1 MNLLK
6 KNKYSIRKYK
16 VGIFS
21 TLIGTVLLLSNPNGA
36 QALTTDHNV
45 QGGSNQALP
54 GNSQNTNAD
63 TNRDI
68 VNDSQ
73 NTPNAH
79 ATDNTSTNQALT
91 NHQNVDVANQVG
103 PAPIQPSA
111 SPAQNNNNSNA
122 NSTATEPAANTNN
135 NLASNNNT
143 LNVPNNTDNNDS
155 ARHLTLK
162 EIQEDVRHSSD
173 KPELVAIAEEAS
185 NRPKKRSRRA
195 APTDPNATPADPTAT
210 PADPTAGNGSAP
222 VAITAPYTP
231 TTDPNANNIGQNA
244 PNEVLSFDDNNIRPS
259 TNRSVPTVTVVD
271 NLPGYTLI
279 NGGKVGVFSHA
290 MVRTSMFDSGDAK
303 NYQAQGNVIALG
315 RIRGN
320 DTNDHG
326 DFNGIE
332 KTLTVNPNSE
342 LIFEFNT
349 MTTKNYQAQGNV
361 IALGRIRGNDTNDHG
376 DFNGIEKTLT
386 VNPNSELIFEFNTMT
401 TKNYQGMTN
410 LIIKNADNDTVIG
423 EKVVAYG
430 PIWRLLKV
438 PENVSHLKIQF
449 VPKNDAIT
457 DARGIYQLRDGY
469 KYYDFVDSIGLH
481 SGSHV
486 YVERRTMEPTATNNK
501 EFTVTTSL
509 KNNGNFGA
517 SFNTDDFVYKIQ
529 LPEGVEYVNNSLT
542 KDFPSGNSGVD
553 INDMNVTYDAANRII
568 TIKSTGGGTG
578 NSPARLMPDK
588 ILDLKYK
595 LRVNNVP
602 TPRTVTFNDTLTYKT
617 YSQDFINSPAESHTV
632 STNPYTIDII
642 MNKDA
647 LQAEVDRRIQQA
659 DYTFASLDIFNDL
672 KRRAQ
677 TILDENRNNVPLNK
691 RVSQADIDSLAN
703 QMQHTLIRSVDAE
716 NAVNRKVDDMEDLV
730 NQNDELTDEEKQ
742 AAIQVIEEHK
752 NEIIGNIGD
761 QTTDDGVTRIKD
773 QGIQTLSGDTATPVV
788 KPNAKQAIR
797 DKAAKQ
803 REIIN
808 HTPDATQDEI
818 QDALNQLTTD
828 ETDAIDN
835 VTNATTNADV
845 ETAKNNGINTIGAV
859 APQVTHKQAARDAIN
874 QATATKRQQ
883 INSNREAT
891 QEEKNAALNELT
903 QATNHA
909 LEQINQATTNDD
921 VDTAKGDGLNA
932 INPIAPVTVVKQA
945 ARDAVS
951 HDAQQHIAEI
961 NANPDATQEERQ
973 AAIEKV
979 NAAVAVAN
987 TNILNANTNADVEQ
1001 VKTNAIQGIQ
1011 AIEPATKVKTDAK
1024 NAIDQSA
1031 ETQHNAIF
1039 NNNDATLEEQQAA
1052 QQLLDQAVATA
1063 KQNINAADTNQEVAQ
1078 AKDQGTQNIVV
1089 IQPATQVKTDAR
1101 NAVNE
1106 KAREAITN
1114 INATPGA
1121 TREEKQEAINRV
1133 NTLKNRALNDIGVTS
1148 TTAMVNSIRD
1158 DAVNQIGA
1166 VQPHVTKKQTA
1177 TGVLTDLATA
1187 KKQEINQNTNATTEE
1202 KQVALNQV
1210 DQDLATAINNIN
1222 QADTN
1227 AEVDQ
1232 AQQLGT
1238 KAINAIQPNIVK
1250 KPAALAQ
1257 TNQHYSAK
1265 LVEINATPDA
1275 TDDEKNAAINTLN
1288 QDRQQAIESIKQ
1300 ANTNAEVDQA
1310 ATVAEN
1316 NIDAVQVDVVK
1327 KQAARDKITAE
1338 VAKRIE
1344 AVKQTPNATD
1354 EEKQAAV
1361 NQINQLK
1368 DQAFNQ
1374 INQNQTNDQVDAT
1387 TNQAINAIDN
1397 VEAEVVIK
1405 PKAIADIEKAVK
1417 EKQQQIDNSLD
1428 STDNEKEVAL
1438 QALAKEKE
1446 KALAAIDQAQTN
1458 SQVNQAAT
1466 NGVSAIK
1473 IIQPETKIK
1482 PAAREKINQKANE
1495 LRAQINQDKEAT
1507 AEERQAAL
1515 DKINDLVAKAM
1526 TNITNDRTNQQV
1538 NDSTNQAL
1546 DDIALVT
1553 PDHIVRAA
1561 ARDAVKQQYEAKK
1574 HEIEQAEHATD
1585 EEKQVALN
1593 QLANN
1598 EKRALQNIN
1607 QAIANN
1613 DVKRVESNGIATL
1626 KGVEPHIV
1634 VKPEAQEA
1642 IKASAD
1648 NQVESIKD
1656 TPHATTDELD
1666 EANQQINDTL
1676 KQGQQDIDNTTQ
1688 DAAVNDVRNQTIKAI
1703 EQIKPKVRRK
1713 RAALDN
1719 IDESNN
1725 NQLDAIR
1732 NTLDTTQDERNVAI
1746 AALNKIVNAIKNDIA
1761 QNKTN
1766 AEVDQT
1772 EADGNNNIKV
1782 ILPKV
1787 QVKPAARQSV
1797 SAKAEA
1803 QNALIDQSDLSTEE
1817 ERLAAKHLVE
1827 QALNQAIDQI
1837 NHADKTAQVNQ
1848 NSIDAQNI
1856 ISKIKPAT
1864 TVKATALQQ
1873 IQNIATNKINLIK
1886 ANNEATDEEQNAAI
1900 VQVEKE
1906 LIKAKQQIAGAV
1918 TNADVA
1924 YLLHDGKNEI
1934 REIEPVINKKATAR
1948 EQLTTLFNDK
1958 KQAIEA
1964 NVQATVEERNSI
1976 LAQLQN
1982 IYDTAIGQIDQDRSN
1997 AQVDKTATLNLQTIH
2012 DLDVH
2017 PIKKPDAEK
2026 TINDDLARVT
2036 HLVQNY
2042 RKVSDRNKA
2051 DALKAITALKLQ
2063 MDEELKTAR
2072 TNADVDAVLKRF
2084 NVALGDIEAVIT
2096 EKENSLLR
2104 IDNIAQQTYA
2114 KFKAIATPEQLAK
2127 VKALIDQYV
2136 ADGNRMV
2143 DEDATLNDIKK
2154 DTQLIIDEILAIKL
2168 PAEVIKAS
2176 PKVGQPA
2183 PKVCTPIKKE
2193 DKQEVRK
2200 VVKELPNTGSEE
2212 MDLPLKELAL
2222 ITGAALLARRRSK
2235 KEKES

>member
-54 GNSQNTNAD
+54 GNSPNTNAD

-68 VNDSQ
+68 VNGSQ

-91 NHQNVDVANQVG
+91 NHQNVGVANQVA
-103 PAPIQPSA
+103 PAPIQPSTSSA
-111 SPAQNNNNSNA
+111 SNNNHSDA

-195 APTDPNATPADPTAT
+195 APADPNAT

-222 VAITAPYTP
+222 VAITAPFTP

-244 PNEVLSFDDNNIRPS
+244 PNEVLTFDDNNIRPS

-315 RIRGN
+315 RIKGN

-326 DFNGIE
+326 G
-332 KTLTVNPNSE
+332 
-342 LIFEFNT
+342 
-349 MTTKNYQAQGNV
+349 
-361 IALGRIRGNDTNDHG
+361 
-376 DFNGIEKTLT
+376 FNGIEKTLT

-602 TPRTVTFNDTLTYKT
+602 TPRTVTFNDILTYKT
-617 YSQDFINSPAESHTV
+617 YTQDFINSPAESHTV

-642 MNKDA
+642 MNKDV

-659 DYTFASLDIFNDL
+659 DYTFASLDIFNEL

-691 RVSQADIDSLAN
+691 RVSQADIDSLVN

-788 KPNAKQAIR
+788 KTNAKQAIR

-808 HTPDATQDEI
+808 NTPDATQDEI

-979 NAAVAVAN
+979 NAAVAAAN

-1101 NAVNE
+1101 NAVND

-1187 KKQEINQNTNATTEE
+1187 KKQEINQNTNATDEE

-1250 KPAALAQ
+1250 KPTALAQ
-1257 TNQHYSAK
+1257 INQHYNAK
-1265 LVEINATPDA
+1265 LAEINATPDA

-1397 VEAEVVIK
+1397 VEAKVVIK

-1438 QALAKEKE
+1438 LALAKEKE

-1473 IIQPETKIK
+1473 IIQPETKVK

-1553 PDHIVRAA
+1553 PDHIVRAT

-1598 EKRALQNIN
+1598 EKRALQNID

-1746 AALNKIVNAIKNDIA
+1746 VALNKIVNAIKNDIA

-1906 LIKAKQQIAGAV
+1906 LIKAKQQIASAV

-1958 KQAIEA
+1958 KLAIEA

-1997 AQVDKTATLNLQTIH
+1997 AQVDKTASLNLQTIH

-2136 ADGNRMV
+2136 ADGIRMI
-2143 DEDATLNDIKK
+2143 DEDATLNDIKQH
-2154 DTQLIIDEILAIKL
+2154 TQFIVDEILAIKL
-2168 PAEVIKAS
+2168 PAEATKVL

-2183 PKVCTPIKKE
+2183 PKLCTSIKKV

-2222 ITGAALLARRRSK
+2222 ITGAALLARRRNK
-2235 KEKES
+2235 NEKES

>member
-36 QALTTDHNV
+36 QALTTDNNV
-45 QGGSNQALP
+45 QSDTNQATP
-54 GNSQNTNAD
+54 VNSQDKDVAN
-63 TNRDI
+63 NRGLA
-68 VNDSQ
+68 NSAQ
-73 NTPNAH
+73 NTPNQS
-79 ATDNTSTNQALT
+79 ATTNQSTNQALV
-91 NHQNVDVANQVG
+91 NHNNGSIVNQATPTSV
-103 PAPIQPSA
+103 QSSTPS
-111 SPAQNNNNSNA
+111 AQNNNHTDGNTTATETVSNA
-122 NSTATEPAANTNN
+122 NNN
-135 NLASNNNT
+135 DAVSNNTT
-143 LNVPNNTDNNDS
+143 LNVPNKTNENGS
-155 ARHLTLK
+155 GGHLTLK

-173 KPELVAIAEEAS
+173 KPELVAIAEPAS

-195 APTDPNATPADPTAT
+195 APADPNATPADPGA
-210 PADPTAGNGSAP
+210 AAAGNGGAP

-231 TTDPNANNIGQNA
+231 TTDPNANNAGQNA
-244 PNEVLSFDDNNIRPS
+244 PNEVLSFDDNSIRPS
-259 TNRSVPTVTVVD
+259 TNRSVPSVTVVD
-271 NLPGYTLI
+271 NLPGFTLI
-279 NGGKVGVFSHA
+279 NGGKVGVLSHA
-290 MVRTSMFDSGDAK
+290 MVRTSMFEAGS
-303 NYQAQGNVIALG
+303 NRTYQAQGNVLALG
-315 RIRGN
+315 RISGTDASN
-320 DTNDHG
+320 HG

-332 KTLTVNPNSE
+332 KSLTVNPNSE

-349 MTTKNYQAQGNV
+349 MTTKNGQGATNV
-361 IALGRIRGNDTNDHG
+361 
-376 DFNGIEKTLT
+376 
-386 VNPNSELIFEFNTMT
+386 
-401 TKNYQGMTN
+401 
-410 LIIKNADNDTVIG
+410 IIKNADTNDTIA
-423 EKVVAYG
+423 EKTVEGG
-430 PIWRLLKV
+430 PTLRLFKV
-438 PENVSHLKIQF
+438 PDNVRNLKIQF

-457 DARGIYQLRDGY
+457 DARGIYQLKDGY
-469 KYYDFVDSIGLH
+469 KYYSFVDSIGLH

-486 YVERRTMEPTATNNK
+486 YVERRTMDPTATNNK

-509 KNNGNFGA
+509 KNNGNSGA
-517 SFNTDDFVYKIQ
+517 SLDTNDFVYQVQ

-542 KDFPSGNSGVD
+542 KDFPSNNSGVD
-553 INDMNVTYDAANRII
+553 VNDMNVTYDAANRVI
-568 TIKSTGGGTG
+568 TIKSTGGGTA

-588 ILDLKYK
+588 ILDLRYK

-602 TPRTVTFNDTLTYKT
+602 TPRRVTFNETLTYKT
-617 YSQDFINSPAESHTV
+617 YTQDFINSPAESHTV

-672 KRRAQ
+672 KKRAQ
-677 TILDENRNNVPLNK
+677 TILAENRNNVPLNK
-691 RVSQADIDSLAN
+691 RVSQADIDTLTN

-716 NAVNRKVDDMEDLV
+716 NAVNQKADQMEDLV

-752 NEIIGNIGD
+752 GNIIGDIGD

-788 KPNAKQAIR
+788 KPNAKKAIR
-797 DKAAKQ
+797 DKATKQ

-808 HTPDATQDEI
+808 ATPDATEDEI
-818 QDALNQLTTD
+818 QDAINQLATD

-859 APQVTHKQAARDAIN
+859 VPQVTHKKAARDAIN

-909 LEQINQATTNDD
+909 LEQINQATTNAD
-921 VDTAKGDGLNA
+921 VDNAKGDGLNA

-973 AAIEKV
+973 AAIDKV
-979 NAAVAVAN
+979 NAAVTAAN
-987 TNILNANTNADVEQ
+987 TNILNANTNAEVEQ

-1011 AIEPATKVKTDAK
+1011 AITPATKVKTDAK
-1024 NAIDQSA
+1024 NAIDKSA
-1031 ETQHNAIF
+1031 ETQHNTIF

-1101 NAVNE
+1101 NVVND

-1133 NTLKNRALNDIGVTS
+1133 NTLKYRALTDIGVTS

-1177 TGVLTDLATA
+1177 TGVLNDLATA

-1210 DQDLATAINNIN
+1210 DQELATAINNIN
-1222 QADTN
+1222 
-1227 AEVDQ
+1227 
-1232 AQQLGT
+1232 
-1238 KAINAIQPNIVK
+1238 
-1250 KPAALAQ
+1250 
-1257 TNQHYSAK
+1257 
-1265 LVEINATPDA
+1265 
-1275 TDDEKNAAINTLN
+1275 
-1288 QDRQQAIESIKQ
+1288 Q

-1387 TNQAINAIDN
+1387 TNQAVNAIDN

-1428 STDNEKEVAL
+1428 STDNEKEVAS

-1473 IIQPETKIK
+1473 IIQPETKVK

-1495 LRAQINQDKEAT
+1495 LRAKINQDKEAT
-1507 AEERQAAL
+1507 AEERQVAL
-1515 DKINDLVAKAM
+1515 DKINEFVNQAM
-1526 TNITNDRTNQQV
+1526 TDITNNRTNQQV
-1538 NDSTNQAL
+1538 DDTTSQAL
-1546 DDIALVT
+1546 DSIALVT

-1574 HEIEQAEHATD
+1574 REIEQAEHATD

-1598 EKRALQNIN
+1598 EKRALQNID

-1613 DVKRVESNGIATL
+1613 DVKRVETNGIATL
-1626 KGVEPHIV
+1626 KGVQPHIV
-1634 VKPEAQEA
+1634 IKPEAQQA
-1642 IKASAD
+1642 IKASAE

-1656 TPHATTDELD
+1656 TPHATVDELD
-1666 EANQQINDTL
+1666 EANQLISDTL
-1676 KQGQQDIDNTTQ
+1676 KQAQQEIENTNQ
-1688 DAAVNDVRNQTIKAI
+1688 DAAVTDVRNQTIKAI

-1713 RAALDN
+1713 RAALDS
-1719 IDESNN
+1719 IEENN
-1725 NQLDAIR
+1725 KNQLDAIR
-1732 NTLDTTQDERNVAI
+1732 NTLDTTQDERDVAI
-1746 AALNKIVNAIKNDIA
+1746 DTLNKIVNTIKNDIA

-1766 AEVDQT
+1766 AEVDRT
-1772 EADGNNNIKV
+1772 ETDGNDNIKV

-1797 SAKAEA
+1797 GVKAEA

-1848 NSIDAQNI
+1848 DSIDAQNI

-1886 ANNEATDEEQNAAI
+1886 ANNEATDEEQNIAI
-1900 VQVEKE
+1900 AQVEKE
-1906 LIKAKQQIAGAV
+1906 LIKAKQQIASAV

-1924 YLLHDGKNEI
+1924 YL
-1934 REIEPVINKKATAR
+1934 
-1948 EQLTTLFNDK
+1948 
-1958 KQAIEA
+1958 
-1964 NVQATVEERNSI
+1964 
-1976 LAQLQN
+1976 
-1982 IYDTAIGQIDQDRSN
+1982 
-1997 AQVDKTATLNLQTIH
+1997 
-2012 DLDVH
+2012 
-2017 PIKKPDAEK
+2017 
-2026 TINDDLARVT
+2026 
-2036 HLVQNY
+2036 
-2042 RKVSDRNKA
+2042 
-2051 DALKAITALKLQ
+2051 
-2063 MDEELKTAR
+2063 
-2072 TNADVDAVLKRF
+2072 
-2084 NVALGDIEAVIT
+2084 
-2096 EKENSLLR
+2096 
-2104 IDNIAQQTYA
+2104 
-2114 KFKAIATPEQLAK
+2114 
-2127 VKALIDQYV
+2127 
-2136 ADGNRMV
+2136 
-2143 DEDATLNDIKK
+2143 
-2154 DTQLIIDEILAIKL
+2154 
-2168 PAEVIKAS
+2168 
-2176 PKVGQPA
+2176 
-2183 PKVCTPIKKE
+2183 
-2193 DKQEVRK
+2193 
-2200 VVKELPNTGSEE
+2200 
-2212 MDLPLKELAL
+2212 
-2222 ITGAALLARRRSK
+2222 
-2235 KEKES
+2235 

>member
-79 ATDNTSTNQALT
+79 ATVNTSTNQALA
-91 NHQNVDVANQVG
+91 NHQNVDVASQVA

-122 NSTATEPAANTNN
+122 NSTATEPASNTNN
-135 NLASNNNT
+135 HLASNNTT
-143 LNVPNNTDNNDS
+143 LNVPNNTNDNDS
-155 ARHLTLK
+155 GRHLTLK

-195 APTDPNATPADPTAT
+195 APADPNATPADPA
-210 PADPTAGNGSAP
+210 AGNGGAP

-231 TTDPNANNIGQNA
+231 TTDPNGNNAGQNA
-244 PNEVLSFDDNNIRPS
+244 PNEVLSFDDNGIRPS
-259 TNRSVPTVTVVD
+259 TNRSVPTVNVVN
-271 NLPGYTLI
+271 NLPGFTLV

-290 MVRTSMFDSGDAK
+290 MVRTSMFDSGDNK

-315 RIRGN
+315 RIHGT
-320 DTNDHG
+320 DANDHG

-349 MTTKNYQAQGNV
+349 MTTKNGQGATNV
-361 IALGRIRGNDTNDHG
+361 
-376 DFNGIEKTLT
+376 
-386 VNPNSELIFEFNTMT
+386 
-401 TKNYQGMTN
+401 
-410 LIIKNADNDTVIG
+410 IIKNADTNDTIA
-423 EKVVAYG
+423 EKTVEGG
-430 PIWRLLKV
+430 PTLRLFKV
-438 PENVSHLKIQF
+438 PDNVRNLKIQF

-457 DARGIYQLRDGY
+457 DARGIYQLKDGY
-469 KYYDFVDSIGLH
+469 KYYSFVDSIGLH

-486 YVERRTMEPTATNNK
+486 YVERRIMDPTATNNK

-509 KNNGNFGA
+509 KNNGNSGA
-517 SFNTDDFVYKIQ
+517 SLDTNDFVYQVQ

-542 KDFPSGNSGVD
+542 KDFPSNNSGVD
-553 INDMNVTYDAANRII
+553 VNDMNVTYDAANRVI
-568 TIKSTGGGTG
+568 TIKSTGGGTA

-588 ILDLKYK
+588 ILDLRYK

-602 TPRTVTFNDTLTYKT
+602 TPRTVTFNETLTYKT
-617 YSQDFINSPAESHTV
+617 YTQDFINSPAESHTV

-716 NAVNRKVDDMEDLV
+716 NAVNKKVDQMEDLV

-761 QTTDDGVTRIKD
+761 QATDDGVTRIKD

-808 HTPDATQDEI
+808 NTPDATQDEI

-835 VTNATTNADV
+835 VTNATTNADF

-979 NAAVAVAN
+979 NAAVAAAN

-1101 NAVNE
+1101 NAVND

-1187 KKQEINQNTNATTEE
+1187 KKQEINQNTNATDEE

-1250 KPAALAQ
+1250 KPTALAQ
-1257 TNQHYSAK
+1257 INQHYNAK
-1265 LVEINATPDA
+1265 LAEINATPDA

-1397 VEAEVVIK
+1397 VEAKVVIK

-1438 QALAKEKE
+1438 LALAKEKE

-1473 IIQPETKIK
+1473 IIQPETKVK

-1553 PDHIVRAA
+1553 PDHIVRAT

-1598 EKRALQNIN
+1598 EKRALQNID

-1906 LIKAKQQIAGAV
+1906 LIKAKQQIASAV

-1958 KQAIEA
+1958 KLAIEA

-1997 AQVDKTATLNLQTIH
+1997 AQVDKTASLNLQTIH

-2136 ADGNRMV
+2136 ADGIRMI
-2143 DEDATLNDIKK
+2143 DEDATLNDIKQH
-2154 DTQLIIDEILAIKL
+2154 TQFIVDEILAIKL
-2168 PAEVIKAS
+2168 PAEATKVL

-2183 PKVCTPIKKE
+2183 PKLCTSIKKV

-2222 ITGAALLARRRSK
+2222 ITGAALLARRRNK
-2235 KEKES
+2235 NEKES

>member
-36 QALTTDHNV
+36 QALTTDNNV
-45 QGGSNQALP
+45 QSDTNQATP
-54 GNSQNTNAD
+54 VNSQDKDVAN
-63 TNRDI
+63 NRGLA
-68 VNDSQ
+68 NSAQ
-73 NTPNAH
+73 NTPNQS
-79 ATDNTSTNQALT
+79 ATTNQATNQALV
-91 NHQNVDVANQVG
+91 NHNNGSIVNQATPTSV
-103 PAPIQPSA
+103 QSSTPS
-111 SPAQNNNNSNA
+111 AQNNNHTDGNTTATETVSNA
-122 NSTATEPAANTNN
+122 NNN
-135 NLASNNNT
+135 DVASNNTT
-143 LNVPNNTDNNDS
+143 LNVPNKTNENGS
-155 ARHLTLK
+155 GGHLTLK

-173 KPELVAIAEEAS
+173 KPELVAIAEPAS

-195 APTDPNATPADPTAT
+195 APADPNATPADPGA
-210 PADPTAGNGSAP
+210 AAAGNGGAP

-231 TTDPNANNIGQNA
+231 TTDPNANNAGQNA
-244 PNEVLSFDDNNIRPS
+244 PNEVLSFDDNSIRPS
-259 TNRSVPTVTVVD
+259 TNRSVPSVTVVD
-271 NLPGYTLI
+271 NLPGFTLI
-279 NGGKVGVFSHA
+279 NGGKVGVLSHA
-290 MVRTSMFDSGDAK
+290 MVRTSMFEAGS
-303 NYQAQGNVIALG
+303 NRTYQAQGNVLALG
-315 RIRGN
+315 RISGTDASN
-320 DTNDHG
+320 HG

-332 KTLTVNPNSE
+332 KSLTVNPNSE

-349 MTTKNYQAQGNV
+349 MPTKNGQGATNV
-361 IALGRIRGNDTNDHG
+361 
-376 DFNGIEKTLT
+376 
-386 VNPNSELIFEFNTMT
+386 
-401 TKNYQGMTN
+401 
-410 LIIKNADNDTVIG
+410 IIKNADTNDTIA
-423 EKVVAYG
+423 EKTVEGG
-430 PIWRLLKV
+430 PTLRLFKV
-438 PENVSHLKIQF
+438 PDNVRNLKIQF

-457 DARGIYQLRDGY
+457 DARGIYQLKDGY
-469 KYYDFVDSIGLH
+469 KYYSFVDSIGLH

-509 KNNGNFGA
+509 KNNGNSGA
-517 SFNTDDFVYKIQ
+517 SLDTDEFVYKIQ

-542 KDFPSGNSGVD
+542 KDFPSNNSGVD
-553 INDMNVTYDAANRII
+553 VNDMNVTYDAANRVI
-568 TIKSTGGGTG
+568 TIKSTGGGTT

-617 YSQDFINSPAESHTV
+617 YTQDFINSAAESHTV

-672 KRRAQ
+672 KKRAQ
-677 TILDENRNNVPLNK
+677 TILAENRNNVPLNK
-691 RVSQADIDSLAN
+691 RVSQADIDTLTN

-716 NAVNRKVDDMEDLV
+716 NAVNQKADQMEDLV

-752 NEIIGNIGD
+752 GNIIGDIGD

-788 KPNAKQAIR
+788 KPNAKKAIR
-797 DKAAKQ
+797 DKATKQ

-808 HTPDATQDEI
+808 ATPDATEDEI
-818 QDALNQLTTD
+818 QDAINQLATD

-845 ETAKNNGINTIGAV
+845 ETAKNNGINTIGSV
-859 APQVTHKQAARDAIN
+859 VPQVTHKQAARDAIN

-903 QATNHA
+903 QAT
-909 LEQINQATTNDD
+909 TNAD
-921 VDTAKGDGLNA
+921 VDNAKGDGLNA

-973 AAIEKV
+973 AAIDKV
-979 NAAVAVAN
+979 NAAVTAAN
-987 TNILNANTNADVEQ
+987 TNILNANTNAEVEQ

-1011 AIEPATKVKTDAK
+1011 AITPATKVKTDAK
-1024 NAIDQSA
+1024 NAIDKSA
-1031 ETQHNAIF
+1031 ETQHNTIF

-1101 NAVNE
+1101 NVVND

-1133 NTLKNRALNDIGVTS
+1133 NTLKNRALTDIGVTS

-1177 TGVLTDLATA
+1177 TGVLNDLATA

-1210 DQDLATAINNIN
+1210 DQELATAINNIN

-1257 TNQHYSAK
+1257 INQHYNAK
-1265 LVEINATPDA
+1265 LAEINATPDA
-1275 TDDEKNAAINTLN
+1275 TNDEKNAAINTLN

-1374 INQNQTNDQVDAT
+1374 INQNQTNDQVDTT
-1387 TNQAINAIDN
+1387 TNQALNAIDN

-1428 STDNEKEVAL
+1428 STDNEKEVAS

-1473 IIQPETKIK
+1473 IIQPETKVK

-1495 LRAQINQDKEAT
+1495 LRAKINQDKEAT
-1507 AEERQAAL
+1507 AEERQVAL
-1515 DKINDLVAKAM
+1515 DKINEFVNQAM
-1526 TNITNDRTNQQV
+1526 TDITNNRTNQQV
-1538 NDSTNQAL
+1538 DDTTSQAL
-1546 DDIALVT
+1546 DSIALVA
-1553 PDHIVRAA
+1553 PEHIVRAA

-1574 HEIEQAEHATD
+1574 QEIEQAEHATD

-1598 EKRALQNIN
+1598 KKLALQNIN
-1607 QAIANN
+1607 QAVTNN
-1613 DVKRVESNGIATL
+1613 DVKRVETNGIATL
-1626 KGVEPHIV
+1626 KGVQPHIV
-1634 VKPEAQEA
+1634 IKPEAQQA
-1642 IKASAD
+1642 IKASAE

-1656 TPHATTDELD
+1656 TPHATVDELD
-1666 EANQQINDTL
+1666 EANQLISDTL
-1676 KQGQQDIDNTTQ
+1676 KQAQQEIENTNQ
-1688 DAAVNDVRNQTIKAI
+1688 DAAVTDVRNQTIKAI

-1713 RAALDN
+1713 RAALDS
-1719 IDESNN
+1719 IEENN
-1725 NQLDAIR
+1725 KNQLDAIR
-1732 NTLDTTQDERNVAI
+1732 NTLDTTQDERDVAI
-1746 AALNKIVNAIKNDIA
+1746 DTLNKIVNTIKNDIA

-1766 AEVDQT
+1766 AEVDRT
-1772 EADGNNNIKV
+1772 ETDGNDNIKV

-1797 SAKAEA
+1797 GVKAEA

-1848 NSIDAQNI
+1848 DSIDAQNI

-1886 ANNEATDEEQNAAI
+1886 ANNEATDEEQNIAI
-1900 VQVEKE
+1900 AQVEKE
-1906 LIKAKQQIAGAV
+1906 LIKAKQQIASAV

-1924 YLLHDGKNEI
+1924 YLLHDEKNEI
-1934 REIEPVINKKATAR
+1934 REIEPDISRKASAR

-1964 NVQATVEERNSI
+1964 NIQATVEERNSI

-1997 AQVDKTATLNLQTIH
+1997 AQVDKTASLNLQTIH

-2036 HLVQNY
+2036 ALVQNY

-2084 NVALGDIEAVIT
+2084 NVALSDIEAVIT

-2127 VKALIDQYV
+2127 VKVLIDQYV
-2136 ADGNRMV
+2136 ADGNRMI
-2143 DEDATLNDIKK
+2143 DEDATLNDIKQH
-2154 DTQLIIDEILAIKL
+2154 TQFIVDEILAIKL
-2168 PAEVIKAS
+2168 PAEAMKVS
-2176 PKVGQPA
+2176 PKVIQPA

-2193 DKQEVRK
+2193 ETHESRK
-2200 VVKELPNTGSEE
+2200 VEKELPNTGSEE
-2212 MDLPLKELAL
+2212 MDLPLKEFAL
-2222 ITGAALLARRRSK
+2222 ITGAALLARRRTK
-2235 KEKES
+2235 NEKES

>member
-36 QALTTDHNV
+36 QALTTDNNV
-45 QGGSNQALP
+45 QSDTNQATP
-54 GNSQNTNAD
+54 VNSQD
-63 TNRDI
+63 TNVANNRGLA
-68 VNDSQ
+68 NSAQ
-73 NTPNAH
+73 NTPNQS
-79 ATDNTSTNQALT
+79 ATTNQSTNQALV
-91 NHQNVDVANQVG
+91 NHNNGSIANQAT

-111 SPAQNNNNSNA
+111 SPTQNNNHSDA
-122 NSTATEPAANTNN
+122 NSTATETVSNANN
-135 NLASNNNT
+135 NDVVSNNTT
-143 LNVPNNTDNNDS
+143 LNVPNRTNENGS
-155 ARHLTLK
+155 GGHLTLE

-173 KPELVAIAEEAS
+173 KPELVAIAEQAS

-195 APTDPNATPADPTAT
+195 APADPNATPADPAAAAANGTV
-210 PADPTAGNGSAP
+210 PAGN
-222 VAITAPYTP
+222 TAPYTP
-231 TTDPNANNIGQNA
+231 TTDPNANNAGQNA
-244 PNEVLSFDDNNIRPS
+244 PNEVLSFDDNGIRPS
-259 TNRSVPTVTVVD
+259 TNRSVPTVNVVN
-271 NLPGYTLI
+271 NLPGFTLI

-290 MVRTSMFDSGDAK
+290 MVRTSMFDSGDNK

-315 RIRGN
+315 RIHGT

-349 MTTKNYQAQGNV
+349 MSTKNGQGATNV
-361 IALGRIRGNDTNDHG
+361 
-376 DFNGIEKTLT
+376 
-386 VNPNSELIFEFNTMT
+386 
-401 TKNYQGMTN
+401 
-410 LIIKNADNDTVIG
+410 IIKNADTNDTIA
-423 EKVVAYG
+423 EKTVEGG
-430 PIWRLLKV
+430 PTLRLFKV
-438 PENVSHLKIQF
+438 PDNVRNLKIQF

-457 DARGIYQLRDGY
+457 DARGIYQLKDGY
-469 KYYDFVDSIGLH
+469 KYYSFVDSIGLH

-486 YVERRTMEPTATNNK
+486 YVERRTMDPTATNNK

-509 KNNGNFGA
+509 KNNGNSGA
-517 SFNTDDFVYKIQ
+517 SLDTNDFVYQVQ

-542 KDFPSGNSGVD
+542 KDFPSNNSGVD
-553 INDMNVTYDAANRII
+553 VNDMNVTYDAANRVI
-568 TIKSTGGGTG
+568 TIKSTGGGTA

-588 ILDLKYK
+588 ILDLRYK

-602 TPRTVTFNDTLTYKT
+602 TPRTVTFNETLTYKT
-617 YSQDFINSPAESHTV
+617 YTQDFINSAAESHTV

-659 DYTFASLDIFNDL
+659 DYTFASLDIFNGL

-691 RVSQADIDSLAN
+691 RVSQADIDSLTN

-716 NAVNRKVDDMEDLV
+716 NAVNKKVDQMEDLV

-788 KPNAKQAIR
+788 KPNAKKAIR
-797 DKAAKQ
+797 DKATKQ
-803 REIIN
+803 RAIIN
-808 HTPDATQDEI
+808 ATPDATEDEI
-818 QDALNQLTTD
+818 QDALNQLATD

-835 VTNATTNADV
+835 VTNATTNTDV

-859 APQVTHKQAARDAIN
+859 VPQVTHKKAARDAIN

-909 LEQINQATTNDD
+909 LEQINQATTNAD
-921 VDTAKGDGLNA
+921 VDNAKGDGLNA

-973 AAIEKV
+973 AAIDKV
-979 NAAVAVAN
+979 NAAVTAAN

-1011 AIEPATKVKTDAK
+1011 AITPATKVKTDAK
-1024 NAIDQSA
+1024 NAIDKSA
-1031 ETQHNAIF
+1031 ETQHNTIF

-1101 NAVNE
+1101 NAVND

-1133 NTLKNRALNDIGVTS
+1133 NTLKNRALTDIGVTS

-1210 DQDLATAINNIN
+1210 DQELATAINNIN

-1257 TNQHYSAK
+1257 INQHYNTK
-1265 LVEINATPDA
+1265 LAEINATPDA
-1275 TDDEKNAAINTLN
+1275 TNDEENAAINTLN

-1387 TNQAINAIDN
+1387 TNQAVNAIDN

-1428 STDNEKEVAL
+1428 STDNEKEVAS
-1438 QALAKEKE
+1438 QALTKEKE

-1473 IIQPETKIK
+1473 IIQPETKVK

-1495 LRAQINQDKEAT
+1495 LHAKINQDKEAT
-1507 AEERQAAL
+1507 AEERQVAL
-1515 DKINDLVAKAM
+1515 DKINEFVNQAM
-1526 TNITNDRTNQQV
+1526 TDITNNRTNQQV
-1538 NDSTNQAL
+1538 DDTTSQAL
-1546 DDIALVT
+1546 DSIALVT
-1553 PDHIVRAA
+1553 PEHIVRAG

-1574 HEIEQAEHATD
+1574 QEIEQAEHATD

-1598 EKRALQNIN
+1598 EKLALQNIN
-1607 QAIANN
+1607 QAVTNN
-1613 DVKRVESNGIATL
+1613 DVKRVETNGIATL
-1626 KGVEPHIV
+1626 KGVQPHIV
-1634 VKPEAQEA
+1634 IKPEAQQA
-1642 IKASAD
+1642 IKASAE
-1648 NQVESIKD
+1648 NQVELIKD
-1656 TPHATTDELD
+1656 TPHATVDELD
-1666 EANQQINDTL
+1666 EANQLISDTL
-1676 KQGQQDIDNTTQ
+1676 KKAQQDIDNTTQ

-1746 AALNKIVNAIKNDIA
+1746 DTLNKIVNAIKNDIA

-1837 NHADKTAQVNQ
+1837 NHADKTVQVNQ

-1900 VQVEKE
+1900 AQVEKE
-1906 LIKAKQQIAGAV
+1906 LIKAKQQIASAV

-1934 REIEPVINKKATAR
+1934 REIEPVINRKASAR
-1948 EQLTTLFNDK
+1948 EQLTTLLNDK

-1964 NVQATVEERNSI
+1964 NIQATVEERNSI

-1997 AQVDKTATLNLQTIH
+1997 AQVDKTASLNLQTIH

-2114 KFKAIATPEQLAK
+2114 KFKAIATAEQLAK

-2136 ADGNRMV
+2136 TDGNRMI
-2143 DEDATLNDIKK
+2143 DEDATLNDIKQH
-2154 DTQLIIDEILAIKL
+2154 TQFIVDEILAIKL
-2168 PAEVIKAS
+2168 PAEATKVS
-2176 PKVGQPA
+2176 PKVIQSA

-2193 DKQEVRK
+2193 ETHESRK
-2200 VVKELPNTGSEE
+2200 VEKELPNTGSEG
-2212 MDLPLKELAL
+2212 MDLPLKEFAL
-2222 ITGAALLARRRSK
+2222 ITGAALLARRRTK
-2235 KEKES
+2235 NEKES

>member
-349 MTTKNYQAQGNV
+349 MTTKNYQ
-361 IALGRIRGNDTNDHG
+361 
-376 DFNGIEKTLT
+376 
-386 VNPNSELIFEFNTMT
+386 
-401 TKNYQGMTN
+401 GMTN
-410 LIIKNADNDTVIG
+410 LIIKNADNYTVIG

-542 KDFPSGNSGVD
+542 KNFPSGNSGVD

-773 QGIQTLSGDTATPVV
+773 QGIQTLSGDTATSVV

-1327 KQAARDKITAE
+1327 KQAAR
-1338 VAKRIE
+1338 
-1344 AVKQTPNATD
+1344 
-1354 EEKQAAV
+1354 
-1361 NQINQLK
+1361 
-1368 DQAFNQ
+1368 
-1374 INQNQTNDQVDAT
+1374 
-1387 TNQAINAIDN
+1387 
-1397 VEAEVVIK
+1397 
-1405 PKAIADIEKAVK
+1405 
-1417 EKQQQIDNSLD
+1417 
-1428 STDNEKEVAL
+1428 
-1438 QALAKEKE
+1438 
-1446 KALAAIDQAQTN
+1446 
-1458 SQVNQAAT
+1458 
-1466 NGVSAIK
+1466 
-1473 IIQPETKIK
+1473 
-1482 PAAREKINQKANE
+1482 EKINQKANE

-1797 SAKAEA
+1797 STKAEA

-2154 DTQLIIDEILAIKL
+2154 HTQFIIDEILAIKL

>member
-36 QALTTDHNV
+36 QALTTDNNV
-45 QGGSNQALP
+45 QSDTNQATP
-54 GNSQNTNAD
+54 VNSQDKDVAN
-63 TNRDI
+63 NRGLA
-68 VNDSQ
+68 NSAQ
-73 NTPNAH
+73 NTPNQS
-79 ATDNTSTNQALT
+79 ATTNQATNQALV
-91 NHQNVDVANQVG
+91 NHNNGSIVNQATPTSV
-103 PAPIQPSA
+103 QSSTPS
-111 SPAQNNNNSNA
+111 AQNNNHTDGNTTATETVSNA
-122 NSTATEPAANTNN
+122 NNN
-135 NLASNNNT
+135 DAVSNNTT
-143 LNVPNNTDNNDS
+143 LNVPNKTNENGS
-155 ARHLTLK
+155 GGHLTLK

-173 KPELVAIAEEAS
+173 KPELVAIAEPAS

-195 APTDPNATPADPTAT
+195 APADPNATPADPA
-210 PADPTAGNGSAP
+210 AAAAGNGGAP

-231 TTDPNANNIGQNA
+231 TTDPNANNAGQNA
-244 PNEVLSFDDNNIRPS
+244 PNEVLSFDDNGIRPS
-259 TNRSVPTVTVVD
+259 TNRSVPSVTVVD
-271 NLPGYTLI
+271 NLPGFTLI

-290 MVRTSMFDSGDAK
+290 MVRTSMFDSADAK

-315 RIRGN
+315 RI
-320 DTNDHG
+320 
-326 DFNGIE
+326 
-332 KTLTVNPNSE
+332 K
-342 LIFEFNT
+342 
-349 MTTKNYQAQGNV
+349 
-361 IALGRIRGNDTNDHG
+361 GNDTNDHG

-401 TKNYQGMTN
+401 TKNYQGVTN
-410 LIIKNADNDTVIG
+410 LIIKNADNDTVIA
-423 EKVVAYG
+423 EKSVAYG
-430 PIWRLLKV
+430 PIWRLFKV

-517 SFNTDDFVYKIQ
+517 SFNTDDFVYQVQ

-542 KDFPSGNSGVD
+542 KDFPSSNSGVD
-553 INDMNVTYDAANRII
+553 MNDFNVTYDAANRLI
-568 TIKSTGGGTG
+568 TIKSTGGGSG

-617 YSQDFINSPAESHTV
+617 YTQDFINSPAESHTV

-691 RVSQADIDSLAN
+691 RVSQADIDSLTN

-716 NAVNRKVDDMEDLV
+716 NAVNKKVDQMEDLV

-788 KPNAKQAIR
+788 KPNAKKAIR
-797 DKAAKQ
+797 DKATKQ

-808 HTPDATQDEI
+808 ATPDATEDEI
-818 QDALNQLTTD
+818 QDALNQLATD

-859 APQVTHKQAARDAIN
+859 VPQVTHKKAARDAIN

-909 LEQINQATTNDD
+909 LEQINQATTNAD
-921 VDTAKGDGLNA
+921 VDNAKGDGLNA

-973 AAIEKV
+973 AAIDKV
-979 NAAVAVAN
+979 NAAVTAAN

-1011 AIEPATKVKTDAK
+1011 AITPATKVKTDAK
-1024 NAIDQSA
+1024 NAIDKSA
-1031 ETQHNAIF
+1031 ETQHNTIF

-1101 NAVNE
+1101 NVVND

-1133 NTLKNRALNDIGVTS
+1133 NTLKNRALTDIGVTS

-1177 TGVLTDLATA
+1177 TGVLNDLATA

-1210 DQDLATAINNIN
+1210 DQELATAINNIN

-1257 TNQHYSAK
+1257 INQHYNAK
-1265 LVEINATPDA
+1265 LAEINATPDA

-1288 QDRQQAIESIKQ
+1288 QDRQQAIESVKQ

-1374 INQNQTNDQVDAT
+1374 INQNQTNDQVDTT
-1387 TNQAINAIDN
+1387 TNQALNAIDN

-1428 STDNEKEVAL
+1428 STDNEKEVAS

-1473 IIQPETKIK
+1473 IIQPETKVK
-1482 PAAREKINQKANE
+1482 PAAREKINQKVNE
-1495 LRAQINQDKEAT
+1495 LRAKINQDKEAT
-1507 AEERQAAL
+1507 AEERQVAL
-1515 DKINDLVAKAM
+1515 DKINEFVNQAM
-1526 TNITNDRTNQQV
+1526 TDITNNRTNQQV
-1538 NDSTNQAL
+1538 DDTTIQAL
-1546 DDIALVT
+1546 DSIALVA
-1553 PDHIVRAA
+1553 PEHIVRAA

-1574 HEIEQAEHATD
+1574 QEIEQAEHATD

-1598 EKRALQNIN
+1598 EKLALQNIN
-1607 QAIANN
+1607 QAVTNN
-1613 DVKRVESNGIATL
+1613 DVKRVETNGIATL
-1626 KGVEPHIV
+1626 KGVQPHIV
-1634 VKPEAQEA
+1634 IKPEAQQA
-1642 IKASAD
+1642 IKASAE

-1656 TPHATTDELD
+1656 TPHATVDELD
-1666 EANQQINDTL
+1666 EANQLISDTL
-1676 KQGQQDIDNTTQ
+1676 KQAQQEIENTNQ
-1688 DAAVNDVRNQTIKAI
+1688 DAAVTDVRNQTIKAI

-1713 RAALDN
+1713 RAALDS
-1719 IDESNN
+1719 IEENN
-1725 NQLDAIR
+1725 KNQLDAIR
-1732 NTLDTTQDERNVAI
+1732 NTLDTTQDERDVAI
-1746 AALNKIVNAIKNDIA
+1746 DTLNKIVNTIKNDIA

-1766 AEVDQT
+1766 AEVDRT
-1772 EADGNNNIKV
+1772 ETDGNDNIKV

-1797 SAKAEA
+1797 GVKAEA

-1848 NSIDAQNI
+1848 DSIDAQNI

-1873 IQNIATNKINLIK
+1873 IQNIATNKINLSK
-1886 ANNEATDEEQNAAI
+1886 ANNEATDEEQNIAI
-1900 VQVEKE
+1900 AQVEKE
-1906 LIKAKQQIAGAV
+1906 LIKAKQQIASAV

-1924 YLLHDGKNEI
+1924 YLLHDEKNEI
-1934 REIEPVINKKATAR
+1934 REIEPVINRKASAR

-1964 NVQATVEERNSI
+1964 NIQATVEERNSI

-1997 AQVDKTATLNLQTIH
+1997 AQVDKTASLNLQTIH

-2036 HLVQNY
+2036 ALVQNY
-2042 RKVSDRNKA
+2042 RKVSNRNKA

-2084 NVALGDIEAVIT
+2084 NVALSDIEAVIT

-2127 VKALIDQYV
+2127 VKVLIDQYV
-2136 ADGNRMV
+2136 ADGNRMI
-2143 DEDATLNDIKK
+2143 DEDATLNDIKQH
-2154 DTQLIIDEILAIKL
+2154 TQFIVDEILAIKL
-2168 PAEVIKAS
+2168 PAEPTKVS
-2176 PKVGQPA
+2176 PKVIQPA

-2193 DKQEVRK
+2193 ETHESRK
-2200 VVKELPNTGSEE
+2200 VEKELPNTGSEG
-2212 MDLPLKELAL
+2212 MDLPLKEFAL
-2222 ITGAALLARRRSK
+2222 ITGAALLARRRTK
-2235 KEKES
+2235 NEKES

>member
-36 QALTTDHNV
+36 QALTTDNNV
-45 QGGSNQALP
+45 QSDTNQATP
-54 GNSQNTNAD
+54 VNSQDKDVAN
-63 TNRDI
+63 NRGLA
-68 VNDSQ
+68 NSAQ
-73 NTPNAH
+73 NTPNQS
-79 ATDNTSTNQALT
+79 ATTNQATNQALV
-91 NHQNVDVANQVG
+91 NHNNGSIVNQATPTSV
-103 PAPIQPSA
+103 QSSTPS
-111 SPAQNNNNSNA
+111 AQNNNHTDGNTTATETVSNA
-122 NSTATEPAANTNN
+122 NNN
-135 NLASNNNT
+135 DAVSNNTT
-143 LNVPNNTDNNDS
+143 LNVPNKTNENGS
-155 ARHLTLK
+155 GGHLTLK

-173 KPELVAIAEEAS
+173 KPELVAIAEPAS
-185 NRPKKRSRRA
+185 NRPKKRSKRA
-195 APTDPNATPADPTAT
+195 APADPNATPADPA
-210 PADPTAGNGSAP
+210 AAAAGNGGAP

-231 TTDPNANNIGQNA
+231 TTDPNANNAGQNA
-244 PNEVLSFDDNNIRPS
+244 PNEVLSFDDNGIRPS
-259 TNRSVPTVTVVD
+259 TNRSVPSVTVVD
-271 NLPGYTLI
+271 NLPGFTLI

-290 MVRTSMFDSGDAK
+290 MVRTSMFDSADAK

-315 RIRGN
+315 RI
-320 DTNDHG
+320 
-326 DFNGIE
+326 
-332 KTLTVNPNSE
+332 K
-342 LIFEFNT
+342 
-349 MTTKNYQAQGNV
+349 
-361 IALGRIRGNDTNDHG
+361 GNDTNDHG

-401 TKNYQGMTN
+401 TKNYQGVTN
-410 LIIKNADNDTVIG
+410 LIIKNADNDTVIA
-423 EKVVAYG
+423 EKSVAYG
-430 PIWRLLKV
+430 PIWRLFKV

-517 SFNTDDFVYKIQ
+517 SFNTDDFVYQVQ

-542 KDFPSGNSGVD
+542 KDFPSSNSGVD
-553 INDMNVTYDAANRII
+553 MNDFNVTYDAANRVI
-568 TIKSTGGGTG
+568 TIKSTGGGSG

-617 YSQDFINSPAESHTV
+617 YTQDFINSPAESHTV
-632 STNPYTIDII
+632 RTNPYTIDII

-691 RVSQADIDSLAN
+691 RVSQADIDSLTN

-716 NAVNRKVDDMEDLV
+716 NAVNKKVDQMEDLV

-788 KPNAKQAIR
+788 KPNAKKAIR
-797 DKAAKQ
+797 DKATKQ

-808 HTPDATQDEI
+808 ATPDATEDEI
-818 QDALNQLTTD
+818 QDALNQLATD

-845 ETAKNNGINTIGAV
+845 EIAKNNGINTIGAV
-859 APQVTHKQAARDAIN
+859 VPQVTHKQAARDAIN

-909 LEQINQATTNDD
+909 LEQINQATTNAD
-921 VDTAKGDGLNA
+921 VDNAKGDGLNA

-973 AAIEKV
+973 AAIDKV
-979 NAAVAVAN
+979 NAAVTAAK

-1011 AIEPATKVKTDAK
+1011 AITPATKVKTDAK
-1024 NAIDQSA
+1024 NAIDKSA
-1031 ETQHNAIF
+1031 ETQHNTIF

-1101 NAVNE
+1101 NVVND

-1133 NTLKNRALNDIGVTS
+1133 NTLKNRALTDIGVTS

-1177 TGVLTDLATA
+1177 TGVLNDLATA

-1210 DQDLATAINNIN
+1210 DQELATAINNIN

-1257 TNQHYSAK
+1257 INQHYNAK
-1265 LVEINATPDA
+1265 LAEINATPDA
-1275 TDDEKNAAINTLN
+1275 TNDEKNAAINTLN
-1288 QDRQQAIESIKQ
+1288 LDRQQAIESIKQ

-1374 INQNQTNDQVDAT
+1374 INQNQTNDQVDTT
-1387 TNQAINAIDN
+1387 TNQALKAIDN

-1428 STDNEKEVAL
+1428 STDNEKEVAS

-1473 IIQPETKIK
+1473 IIQPETKVK

-1495 LRAQINQDKEAT
+1495 LRAKINQDKEAT
-1507 AEERQAAL
+1507 AEERQVAL
-1515 DKINDLVAKAM
+1515 DKINEFVNQAM
-1526 TNITNDRTNQQV
+1526 TDITNNRTNQQV
-1538 NDSTNQAL
+1538 DDTTSQAL
-1546 DDIALVT
+1546 DSIALVT

-1574 HEIEQAEHATD
+1574 REIEQAEHATD

-1607 QAIANN
+1607 QAVTNN
-1613 DVKRVESNGIATL
+1613 DVKRVETNGIATL
-1626 KGVEPHIV
+1626 KGVQPHIV
-1634 VKPEAQEA
+1634 IKPEAQQA
-1642 IKASAD
+1642 IKASAE

-1656 TPHATTDELD
+1656 TPHATVDELD
-1666 EANQQINDTL
+1666 EANQLISDTL
-1676 KQGQQDIDNTTQ
+1676 KQAQQEIENTNQ
-1688 DAAVNDVRNQTIKAI
+1688 DAAVTDVRNQTIKAI

-1713 RAALDN
+1713 RAALDS
-1719 IDESNN
+1719 IEENN
-1725 NQLDAIR
+1725 KNQLDAIR
-1732 NTLDTTQDERNVAI
+1732 NTLDTTQDERDVAI
-1746 AALNKIVNAIKNDIA
+1746 DTLNKIVNTIKNDIA

-1766 AEVDQT
+1766 AEVDRT
-1772 EADGNNNIKV
+1772 ETDGNDNIKV

-1797 SAKAEA
+1797 GVKAEA

-1848 NSIDAQNI
+1848 DSINAQNI

-1886 ANNEATDEEQNAAI
+1886 ANNEATDEEQNIAI
-1900 VQVEKE
+1900 AQVEKE
-1906 LIKAKQQIAGAV
+1906 LIKAKQQIASAV

-1924 YLLHDGKNEI
+1924 YLLHDEKNEI
-1934 REIEPVINKKATAR
+1934 REIEPVINRKASAR

-1964 NVQATVEERNSI
+1964 NIQATVEERNSI

-1997 AQVDKTATLNLQTIH
+1997 AQVDKTASLNLQTIH

-2036 HLVQNY
+2036 ALVQNY
-2042 RKVSDRNKA
+2042 RKVSNRNKA

-2084 NVALGDIEAVIT
+2084 NVALSDIEAVIT

-2127 VKALIDQYV
+2127 VKVLIDQYV
-2136 ADGNRMV
+2136 ADGNRMI
-2143 DEDATLNDIKK
+2143 DEDATLNDIKQH
-2154 DTQLIIDEILAIKL
+2154 TQFIVDEILAIKL
-2168 PAEVIKAS
+2168 PAEETKVS
-2176 PKVGQPA
+2176 PKEIQPA

-2193 DKQEVRK
+2193 ETHESRK
-2200 VVKELPNTGSEE
+2200 VEKELPNTGSEG
-2212 MDLPLKELAL
+2212 MDLPLKEFAL
-2222 ITGAALLARRRSK
+2222 ITGRLC
-2235 KEKES
+2235 

>member
-36 QALTTDHNV
+36 QALTTDNNV
-45 QGGSNQALP
+45 QSDTNQATP
-54 GNSQNTNAD
+54 VNSQDKDVAN
-63 TNRDI
+63 NRGLA
-68 VNDSQ
+68 NSAQ
-73 NTPNAH
+73 NTPNQS
-79 ATDNTSTNQALT
+79 ATTNQATNQALV
-91 NHQNVDVANQVG
+91 NHNNGSIVNQATPTSV
-103 PAPIQPSA
+103 QSSTPS
-111 SPAQNNNNSNA
+111 AQNNNHTDGNTTATETVSNA
-122 NSTATEPAANTNN
+122 NNN
-135 NLASNNNT
+135 DVASNNTT
-143 LNVPNNTDNNDS
+143 LNVPNKTNENGS
-155 ARHLTLK
+155 GGHLTLK

-173 KPELVAIAEEAS
+173 KPELVAIAEPAS

-195 APTDPNATPADPTAT
+195 APADPNATPADPGA
-210 PADPTAGNGSAP
+210 AAAGNGGAP

-231 TTDPNANNIGQNA
+231 TTDPNANNAGQNA
-244 PNEVLSFDDNNIRPS
+244 PNEVLSFDDNSIRPS
-259 TNRSVPTVTVVD
+259 TNRSVPSVTVVD
-271 NLPGYTLI
+271 NLPGFTLI
-279 NGGKVGVFSHA
+279 NGGKVGVLSHA
-290 MVRTSMFDSGDAK
+290 MVRTSMFEAGS
-303 NYQAQGNVIALG
+303 NRTYQAQGNVLALG
-315 RIRGN
+315 RISGTDASN
-320 DTNDHG
+320 HG

-332 KTLTVNPNSE
+332 KSLTVNPNSE

-349 MTTKNYQAQGNV
+349 MPTKNGQGATNV
-361 IALGRIRGNDTNDHG
+361 
-376 DFNGIEKTLT
+376 
-386 VNPNSELIFEFNTMT
+386 
-401 TKNYQGMTN
+401 
-410 LIIKNADNDTVIG
+410 IIKNADTNDTIA
-423 EKVVAYG
+423 EKTVEGG
-430 PIWRLLKV
+430 PTLRLFKV
-438 PENVSHLKIQF
+438 PDNVRNLKIQF

-457 DARGIYQLRDGY
+457 DARGIYQLKDGY
-469 KYYDFVDSIGLH
+469 KYYSFVDSIGLH

-509 KNNGNFGA
+509 KNNGNSGA
-517 SFNTDDFVYKIQ
+517 SLDTDEFVYKIQ

-542 KDFPSGNSGVD
+542 KDFPSNNSGVD
-553 INDMNVTYDAANRII
+553 VNDMNVTYDAANRVI
-568 TIKSTGGGTG
+568 TIKSTGGGTT

-617 YSQDFINSPAESHTV
+617 YTQDFINSAAESHTV

-672 KRRAQ
+672 KKRAQ
-677 TILDENRNNVPLNK
+677 TILAENRNNVPLNK
-691 RVSQADIDSLAN
+691 RVSQADIDTLTN

-716 NAVNRKVDDMEDLV
+716 NAVNQKADQMEDLV

-752 NEIIGNIGD
+752 GNIIGDIGD

-788 KPNAKQAIR
+788 KPNAKKAIR
-797 DKAAKQ
+797 DKATKQ

-808 HTPDATQDEI
+808 ATPDATEDEI
-818 QDALNQLTTD
+818 QDAINQLATD

-845 ETAKNNGINTIGAV
+845 ETAKNNGINTIGSV
-859 APQVTHKQAARDAIN
+859 VPQVTHKQAARDAIN

-903 QATNHA
+903 QAT
-909 LEQINQATTNDD
+909 TNAD
-921 VDTAKGDGLNA
+921 VDNAKGDGLNA

-973 AAIEKV
+973 AAIDKV
-979 NAAVAVAN
+979 NAAVTAAN
-987 TNILNANTNADVEQ
+987 TNILNANTNAEVEQ

-1011 AIEPATKVKTDAK
+1011 AITPATKVKTDAK
-1024 NAIDQSA
+1024 NAIDKSA
-1031 ETQHNAIF
+1031 ETQHNTIF

-1101 NAVNE
+1101 NVVND

-1133 NTLKNRALNDIGVTS
+1133 NTLKNRALTDIGVTS

-1177 TGVLTDLATA
+1177 TGVLNDLATA

-1210 DQDLATAINNIN
+1210 DQELATAINNIN

-1257 TNQHYSAK
+1257 INQHYNAK
-1265 LVEINATPDA
+1265 LAEINATPDA
-1275 TDDEKNAAINTLN
+1275 TNDEKNAAINTLN

-1374 INQNQTNDQVDAT
+1374 INQNQTNDQVDTT
-1387 TNQAINAIDN
+1387 TNQALNAIDN

-1428 STDNEKEVAL
+1428 STDNEKEVAS

-1473 IIQPETKIK
+1473 IIQPETKVK

-1495 LRAQINQDKEAT
+1495 LRAKINQDKEAT
-1507 AEERQAAL
+1507 AEERQVAL
-1515 DKINDLVAKAM
+1515 DKINEFVNQAM
-1526 TNITNDRTNQQV
+1526 TDITNNRTNQQV
-1538 NDSTNQAL
+1538 DDTTSQAL
-1546 DDIALVT
+1546 DSIALVA
-1553 PDHIVRAA
+1553 PEHIVRAA

-1574 HEIEQAEHATD
+1574 QEIEQAEHATD

-1598 EKRALQNIN
+1598 KKLALQNIN
-1607 QAIANN
+1607 QAVTNN
-1613 DVKRVESNGIATL
+1613 DVKRVETNGIATL
-1626 KGVEPHIV
+1626 KGVQPHIV
-1634 VKPEAQEA
+1634 IKPEAQQA
-1642 IKASAD
+1642 IKASAE

-1656 TPHATTDELD
+1656 TPHATVDELD
-1666 EANQQINDTL
+1666 EANQLISDTL
-1676 KQGQQDIDNTTQ
+1676 KQAQQEIENTNQ
-1688 DAAVNDVRNQTIKAI
+1688 DAAVTDVRNQTIKAI

-1713 RAALDN
+1713 RAALDS
-1719 IDESNN
+1719 IEENN
-1725 NQLDAIR
+1725 KNQLDAIR
-1732 NTLDTTQDERNVAI
+1732 NTLDTTQDERDVAI
-1746 AALNKIVNAIKNDIA
+1746 DTLNKIVNTIKNDIA

-1766 AEVDQT
+1766 AEVDRT
-1772 EADGNNNIKV
+1772 ETDGNDNIKV

-1797 SAKAEA
+1797 GVKAEA

-1848 NSIDAQNI
+1848 DSIDAQNI

-1886 ANNEATDEEQNAAI
+1886 ANNEATDEEQNIAI
-1900 VQVEKE
+1900 AQVEKE
-1906 LIKAKQQIAGAV
+1906 LIKAKRQIASAV

-1924 YLLHDGKNEI
+1924 YLLHDEKNEI
-1934 REIEPVINKKATAR
+1934 REIEPVISRKASAR

-1964 NVQATVEERNSI
+1964 NIQATVEERNSI

-1997 AQVDKTATLNLQTIH
+1997 AQVDKTASLNLQTIH

-2036 HLVQNY
+2036 ALVQNY

-2084 NVALGDIEAVIT
+2084 NVALSDIEAVIT

-2127 VKALIDQYV
+2127 VKVLIDQYV
-2136 ADGNRMV
+2136 ADGNRMI
-2143 DEDATLNDIKK
+2143 DEDATLNDIKQH
-2154 DTQLIIDEILAIKL
+2154 TQFIVDEILAIKL
-2168 PAEVIKAS
+2168 PAEAMKVS
-2176 PKVGQPA
+2176 PKVIQPA

-2193 DKQEVRK
+2193 ETHESRK
-2200 VVKELPNTGSEE
+2200 VEKELPNTGSEE
-2212 MDLPLKELAL
+2212 MDLPLKEFAL
-2222 ITGAALLARRRSK
+2222 ITGAALLARRRTK
-2235 KEKES
+2235 NEKES

>member
-54 GNSQNTNAD
+54 GNSPNTNAD

-68 VNDSQ
+68 VNGSQ

-91 NHQNVDVANQVG
+91 NHQNVGVANQVA
-103 PAPIQPSA
+103 PAPIQPSTSSA
-111 SPAQNNNNSNA
+111 SNNNHSDA

-195 APTDPNATPADPTAT
+195 APADPNAT

-222 VAITAPYTP
+222 VAITAPFTP

-244 PNEVLSFDDNNIRPS
+244 PNEVLTFDDNNIRPS

-315 RIRGN
+315 RIKGN

-326 DFNGIE
+326 G
-332 KTLTVNPNSE
+332 
-342 LIFEFNT
+342 
-349 MTTKNYQAQGNV
+349 
-361 IALGRIRGNDTNDHG
+361 
-376 DFNGIEKTLT
+376 FNGIEKTLT

-602 TPRTVTFNDTLTYKT
+602 TPRTVTFNDILTYKT
-617 YSQDFINSPAESHTV
+617 YTQDFINSPAESHTV

-659 DYTFASLDIFNDL
+659 DYTFASLDIFNEL

-691 RVSQADIDSLAN
+691 RVSQADIDSLVN

-808 HTPDATQDEI
+808 NTPDATQDEI

-979 NAAVAVAN
+979 NAAVAAAN

-1039 NNNDATLEEQQAA
+1039 NNNDATLEEQQAV

-1101 NAVNE
+1101 NAVND

-1187 KKQEINQNTNATTEE
+1187 KKQEINQNTNATDEE

-1250 KPAALAQ
+1250 KPTALAQ
-1257 TNQHYSAK
+1257 INQHYNAK
-1265 LVEINATPDA
+1265 LAEINATPDA

-1397 VEAEVVIK
+1397 VEAKVVIK

-1438 QALAKEKE
+1438 LALAKEKE

-1473 IIQPETKIK
+1473 IIQPETKVK

-1553 PDHIVRAA
+1553 PDHIVRAT

-1598 EKRALQNIN
+1598 EKRALQNID

-1906 LIKAKQQIAGAV
+1906 LIKAKQQIASAV

-1958 KQAIEA
+1958 KLAIEA

-1997 AQVDKTATLNLQTIH
+1997 AQVDKTASLNLQTIH

-2136 ADGNRMV
+2136 ADGIRMI
-2143 DEDATLNDIKK
+2143 DEDATLNDIKQH
-2154 DTQLIIDEILAIKL
+2154 TQFIVDEILAIKL
-2168 PAEVIKAS
+2168 PAEATKVL

-2183 PKVCTPIKKE
+2183 PKLCTSIKKV

-2222 ITGAALLARRRSK
+2222 ITGAALLARRRNK
-2235 KEKES
+2235 NEKES

>member
-36 QALTTDHNV
+36 QALTTDNNV
-45 QGGSNQALP
+45 QSDTNQATP
-54 GNSQNTNAD
+54 VNSQDKDVAN
-63 TNRDI
+63 NRGLA
-68 VNDSQ
+68 NSAQ
-73 NTPNAH
+73 NTPNQS
-79 ATDNTSTNQALT
+79 ATTNQATNQALV
-91 NHQNVDVANQVG
+91 NHNNGSIVNQATPTSV
-103 PAPIQPSA
+103 QSSTPS
-111 SPAQNNNNSNA
+111 AQNNNHTDGNTTATETVSNA
-122 NSTATEPAANTNN
+122 NNN
-135 NLASNNNT
+135 DAVSNNTT
-143 LNVPNNTDNNDS
+143 LNVPNKTNENGS
-155 ARHLTLK
+155 GGHLTLK

-173 KPELVAIAEEAS
+173 KPELVAIAEPAS
-185 NRPKKRSRRA
+185 NRQKKRSRRA
-195 APTDPNATPADPTAT
+195 APADPNATPADPA
-210 PADPTAGNGSAP
+210 AAAAGNGGAP

-231 TTDPNANNIGQNA
+231 TTDPNANNAGQNA
-244 PNEVLSFDDNNIRPS
+244 PNEVLSFDDNGIRPS
-259 TNRSVPTVTVVD
+259 TNRSVPSVTVVD
-271 NLPGYTLI
+271 NLPGFTLI

-290 MVRTSMFDSGDAK
+290 MVRTSMFDSGDNK

-315 RIRGN
+315 RINGT

-349 MTTKNYQAQGNV
+349 MTTKNGQGATNV
-361 IALGRIRGNDTNDHG
+361 
-376 DFNGIEKTLT
+376 
-386 VNPNSELIFEFNTMT
+386 
-401 TKNYQGMTN
+401 
-410 LIIKNADNDTVIG
+410 IIKNADTNDTIA
-423 EKVVAYG
+423 EKTVEGG
-430 PIWRLLKV
+430 PTLRLFKV
-438 PENVSHLKIQF
+438 PDNVRNLKIQF
-449 VPKNDAIT
+449 VSKNDAIT
-457 DARGIYQLRDGY
+457 DARGIYQLKDGY
-469 KYYDFVDSIGLH
+469 KYYSFVDSIGLH

-509 KNNGNFGA
+509 KNNGNSGA
-517 SFNTDDFVYKIQ
+517 SLDTDEFVYKIQ

-542 KDFPSGNSGVD
+542 KDFPSNNSGVD
-553 INDMNVTYDAANRII
+553 VNDMNVTYDAANRVI
-568 TIKSTGGGTG
+568 TIKSTGGGTT

-617 YSQDFINSPAESHTV
+617 YTQDFINSAAESHTV

-672 KRRAQ
+672 KKRAQ
-677 TILDENRNNVPLNK
+677 TILAENRNNVPLNK
-691 RVSQADIDSLAN
+691 RVSQADIDTLTN

-716 NAVNRKVDDMEDLV
+716 NAVNQKADQMEDLV

-752 NEIIGNIGD
+752 GNIIGDIGD

-788 KPNAKQAIR
+788 KPNAKKAIR
-797 DKAAKQ
+797 DKATKQ

-808 HTPDATQDEI
+808 ATPDATEDEI
-818 QDALNQLTTD
+818 QDAINQLATD

-859 APQVTHKQAARDAIN
+859 VPQVTHKKAARDAIN

-909 LEQINQATTNDD
+909 LEQINQATTNAD
-921 VDTAKGDGLNA
+921 VDNAKGDGLNA

-973 AAIEKV
+973 AAIDKV
-979 NAAVAVAN
+979 NAAVTAAN

-1011 AIEPATKVKTDAK
+1011 AITPATKVKTDAK
-1024 NAIDQSA
+1024 NAIDKSA
-1031 ETQHNAIF
+1031 ETQHNTIF

-1078 AKDQGTQNIVV
+1078 AKDQGMQNIVV

-1101 NAVNE
+1101 NTVNE

-1121 TREEKQEAINRV
+1121 TREEKQEAIDRV
-1133 NTLKNRALNDIGVTS
+1133 NALKNRALTDIGVTS

-1177 TGVLTDLATA
+1177 TGVLNDLATA

-1202 KQVALNQV
+1202 KQMALNQV

-1227 AEVDQ
+1227 TEVDQ
-1232 AQQLGT
+1232 AQQLGAQ
-1238 KAINAIQPNIVK
+1238 AINAIQPNIVK

-1257 TNQHYSAK
+1257 INQHYNAK
-1265 LVEINATPDA
+1265 LAEINATPDA

-1288 QDRQQAIESIKQ
+1288 QDRQQAIESVKQ
-1300 ANTNAEVDQA
+1300 ANTNNEVDQA
-1310 ATVAEN
+1310 ATTAEN

-1374 INQNQTNDQVDAT
+1374 INQNQTNDQVDTT
-1387 TNQAINAIDN
+1387 TNQALNAIDN

-1428 STDNEKEVAL
+1428 STDNEKEVAS

-1473 IIQPETKIK
+1473 IIQPETKVK

-1495 LRAQINQDKEAT
+1495 LRAKINQDKEAT
-1507 AEERQAAL
+1507 AEERQVAL
-1515 DKINDLVAKAM
+1515 DKINEFVNQAM
-1526 TNITNDRTNQQV
+1526 TDITNNRTNQQV
-1538 NDSTNQAL
+1538 DDTTSQAL
-1546 DDIALVT
+1546 DSIALVA
-1553 PDHIVRAA
+1553 PEHIVRAA

-1574 HEIEQAEHATD
+1574 QEIEQAEHATD

-1598 EKRALQNIN
+1598 EKLALQNIN
-1607 QAIANN
+1607 QAVTNN
-1613 DVKRVESNGIATL
+1613 DVKRVETNGIATL
-1626 KGVEPHIV
+1626 KGVQPHIV
-1634 VKPEAQEA
+1634 IKPEAQQA
-1642 IKASAD
+1642 IKASAE

-1656 TPHATTDELD
+1656 TPHATVDELD
-1666 EANQQINDTL
+1666 EANQLISDTL
-1676 KQGQQDIDNTTQ
+1676 KQAQQEIENTNQ
-1688 DAAVNDVRNQTIKAI
+1688 DAAVTDVRNQTIKAI

-1713 RAALDN
+1713 RAALDS
-1719 IDESNN
+1719 IEENN
-1725 NQLDAIR
+1725 KNQLDAIR
-1732 NTLDTTQDERNVAI
+1732 NTLDTTQDERDVAI
-1746 AALNKIVNAIKNDIA
+1746 DTLNKIVNTIKNDIA

-1766 AEVDQT
+1766 AEVDRT
-1772 EADGNNNIKV
+1772 ETDGNDNIKV

-1797 SAKAEA
+1797 GVKAEA

-1848 NSIDAQNI
+1848 DSINAQNI

-1886 ANNEATDEEQNAAI
+1886 ANNEATDEEQNIAI
-1900 VQVEKE
+1900 AQVEKE
-1906 LIKAKQQIAGAV
+1906 LIKAKQQIASAV

-1924 YLLHDGKNEI
+1924 YLLHDEKNEI
-1934 REIEPVINKKATAR
+1934 REIEPVINRKASAR

-1964 NVQATVEERNSI
+1964 NFQATVEERNSI

-1997 AQVDKTATLNLQTIH
+1997 AQVDKTASLNLQTIH

-2036 HLVQNY
+2036 ALVQNY

-2136 ADGNRMV
+2136 ADGNRMI
-2143 DEDATLNDIKK
+2143 DEDATLNDIKQH
-2154 DTQLIIDEILAIKL
+2154 TQFIVDEILAIKL
-2168 PAEVIKAS
+2168 PAEAMKVS
-2176 PKVGQPA
+2176 PKVIQPA

-2193 DKQEVRK
+2193 ETHESRK
-2200 VVKELPNTGSEE
+2200 VEKELPNTGSEG
-2212 MDLPLKELAL
+2212 MDLPLKEFAL
-2222 ITGAALLARRRSK
+2222 ITGAALLARRRTK
-2235 KEKES
+2235 NEKES

>member
-36 QALTTDHNV
+36 QALTTDNNV
-45 QGGSNQALP
+45 QSDTNQATP
-54 GNSQNTNAD
+54 VNSQDKDVAN
-63 TNRDI
+63 NRGLA
-68 VNDSQ
+68 NSAQ
-73 NTPNAH
+73 NTPNQS
-79 ATDNTSTNQALT
+79 ATTNQATNQALV
-91 NHQNVDVANQVG
+91 NHNNGSIVNQATPTSV
-103 PAPIQPSA
+103 QSSTPS
-111 SPAQNNNNSNA
+111 AQNNNHTDGNTTATETVSNA
-122 NSTATEPAANTNN
+122 NNN
-135 NLASNNNT
+135 DVASNNTT
-143 LNVPNNTDNNDS
+143 LNVPNKTNENGS
-155 ARHLTLK
+155 GGHLTLK

-173 KPELVAIAEEAS
+173 KPELVAIAEPAS

-195 APTDPNATPADPTAT
+195 APADPNATPADPGA
-210 PADPTAGNGSAP
+210 AAAGNGGAP

-231 TTDPNANNIGQNA
+231 TTDPNANNAGQNA
-244 PNEVLSFDDNNIRPS
+244 PNEVLSFDDNSIRPS
-259 TNRSVPTVTVVD
+259 TNRSVPSVTVVD
-271 NLPGYTLI
+271 NLPGFTLI
-279 NGGKVGVFSHA
+279 NGGKVGVLSHA
-290 MVRTSMFDSGDAK
+290 MVRTSMFEAGS
-303 NYQAQGNVIALG
+303 NRTYQAQGNVLALG
-315 RIRGN
+315 RISGTDASN
-320 DTNDHG
+320 HG

-332 KTLTVNPNSE
+332 KSLTVNPNSE

-349 MTTKNYQAQGNV
+349 IPTKNGQGATNV
-361 IALGRIRGNDTNDHG
+361 
-376 DFNGIEKTLT
+376 
-386 VNPNSELIFEFNTMT
+386 
-401 TKNYQGMTN
+401 
-410 LIIKNADNDTVIG
+410 IIKNADTNDTIA
-423 EKVVAYG
+423 EKTVEGG
-430 PIWRLLKV
+430 PTLRLFKV
-438 PENVSHLKIQF
+438 PDNVRNLKIQF

-457 DARGIYQLRDGY
+457 DARGIYQLKDGY
-469 KYYDFVDSIGLH
+469 KYYSFVDSIGLH

-509 KNNGNFGA
+509 KNNGNSGA
-517 SFNTDDFVYKIQ
+517 SLDTDEFVYKIQ

-542 KDFPSGNSGVD
+542 KDFPSNNSGVD
-553 INDMNVTYDAANRII
+553 VNDMNVTYDAANRVI
-568 TIKSTGGGTG
+568 TIKSTGGGTT

-617 YSQDFINSPAESHTV
+617 YTQDFINSAAESHTV

-672 KRRAQ
+672 KKRAQ
-677 TILDENRNNVPLNK
+677 TILAENRNNVPLNK
-691 RVSQADIDSLAN
+691 RVSQADIDTLTN

-716 NAVNRKVDDMEDLV
+716 NAVNQKADQMEDLV

-752 NEIIGNIGD
+752 GNIIGDIGD

-788 KPNAKQAIR
+788 KPNAKKAIR
-797 DKAAKQ
+797 DKATKQ

-808 HTPDATQDEI
+808 ATPDATEDEI
-818 QDALNQLTTD
+818 QDAINQLATD

-845 ETAKNNGINTIGAV
+845 ETAKNNGINTIGSV
-859 APQVTHKQAARDAIN
+859 VPQVTHKQAARDAIN

-909 LEQINQATTNDD
+909 LEQINQATTNAD
-921 VDTAKGDGLNA
+921 VDNAKGDGLNA

-973 AAIEKV
+973 AAIDKV
-979 NAAVAVAN
+979 NAAVTAAN
-987 TNILNANTNADVEQ
+987 TNILNANTNAEVEQ

-1011 AIEPATKVKTDAK
+1011 AITPATKVKTDAK
-1024 NAIDQSA
+1024 NAIDKSA
-1031 ETQHNAIF
+1031 ETQHNTIF

-1101 NAVNE
+1101 NVVND

-1133 NTLKNRALNDIGVTS
+1133 NTLKNRALTDIGVTS

-1177 TGVLTDLATA
+1177 TGVLNDLATA

-1210 DQDLATAINNIN
+1210 DQELATAINNIN

-1257 TNQHYSAK
+1257 INQHYNAK
-1265 LVEINATPDA
+1265 LAEINATPDA
-1275 TDDEKNAAINTLN
+1275 TNDEKNAAINTLN

-1374 INQNQTNDQVDAT
+1374 INQNQTNDQVDTT
-1387 TNQAINAIDN
+1387 TNQALNAIDN

-1428 STDNEKEVAL
+1428 STDNEKEVAS

-1473 IIQPETKIK
+1473 IIQPETKVK

-1495 LRAQINQDKEAT
+1495 LRAKINQDKEAT
-1507 AEERQAAL
+1507 AEERQVAL
-1515 DKINDLVAKAM
+1515 DKINEFVNQAM
-1526 TNITNDRTNQQV
+1526 TDITNNRTNQQV
-1538 NDSTNQAL
+1538 DDTTSQAL
-1546 DDIALVT
+1546 DSIALVA
-1553 PDHIVRAA
+1553 PEHIVRAA

-1574 HEIEQAEHATD
+1574 QEIEQAEHATD

-1598 EKRALQNIN
+1598 KKLALQNIN
-1607 QAIANN
+1607 QAVTNN
-1613 DVKRVESNGIATL
+1613 DVKRVETNGIATL
-1626 KGVEPHIV
+1626 KGVQPHIV
-1634 VKPEAQEA
+1634 IKPEAQQA
-1642 IKASAD
+1642 IKASAE

-1656 TPHATTDELD
+1656 TPHATVDELD
-1666 EANQQINDTL
+1666 EANQLISDTL
-1676 KQGQQDIDNTTQ
+1676 KQAQQEIENTNQ
-1688 DAAVNDVRNQTIKAI
+1688 DAAVTDVRNQTIKAI

-1713 RAALDN
+1713 RAALDS
-1719 IDESNN
+1719 IEENN
-1725 NQLDAIR
+1725 KNQLDAIR
-1732 NTLDTTQDERNVAI
+1732 NTLDTTQDERDVAI
-1746 AALNKIVNAIKNDIA
+1746 DTLNKIVNTIKNDIA

-1766 AEVDQT
+1766 AEVDRT
-1772 EADGNNNIKV
+1772 ETDGNDNIKV

-1797 SAKAEA
+1797 GVKAEA

-1848 NSIDAQNI
+1848 DSIDAQNI

-1886 ANNEATDEEQNAAI
+1886 ANNEATDEEQNIAI
-1900 VQVEKE
+1900 AQVEKE
-1906 LIKAKQQIAGAV
+1906 LIKAKQQIASAV

-1924 YLLHDGKNEI
+1924 YLLHDEKNEI
-1934 REIEPVINKKATAR
+1934 REIEPVISRKASAR

-1964 NVQATVEERNSI
+1964 NIQATVEERNSI

-1997 AQVDKTATLNLQTIH
+1997 AQVDKTASLNLQTIH

-2036 HLVQNY
+2036 ALVQNY

-2084 NVALGDIEAVIT
+2084 NVALSDIEAVIT

-2127 VKALIDQYV
+2127 VKVLIDQYV
-2136 ADGNRMV
+2136 ADGNRMI
-2143 DEDATLNDIKK
+2143 DEDATLNDIKQH
-2154 DTQLIIDEILAIKL
+2154 TQFIVDEILAIKL
-2168 PAEVIKAS
+2168 PAEAMKVS
-2176 PKVGQPA
+2176 PKVIQPA

-2193 DKQEVRK
+2193 ETHESRK
-2200 VVKELPNTGSEE
+2200 VEKELPNTGSEE
-2212 MDLPLKELAL
+2212 MDLPLKEFAL
-2222 ITGAALLARRRSK
+2222 ITGAALLARRRTK
-2235 KEKES
+2235 NEKES

>member
-36 QALTTDHNV
+36 QALTTDNNV
-45 QGGSNQALP
+45 QSDTNQATP
-54 GNSQNTNAD
+54 VNSQDKDVAN
-63 TNRDI
+63 NRGLA
-68 VNDSQ
+68 NSAQ
-73 NTPNAH
+73 NTPNQS
-79 ATDNTSTNQALT
+79 ATTNQATNQALV
-91 NHQNVDVANQVG
+91 NHNNGSIVNQATPTSV
-103 PAPIQPSA
+103 QSSTPS
-111 SPAQNNNNSNA
+111 AQNNNHTDGNTTATETVSNA
-122 NSTATEPAANTNN
+122 NNN
-135 NLASNNNT
+135 DVASNNTT
-143 LNVPNNTDNNDS
+143 LNVPNKTNENGS
-155 ARHLTLK
+155 GGHLTLK

-173 KPELVAIAEEAS
+173 KPELVAIAEPAS

-195 APTDPNATPADPTAT
+195 APA
-210 PADPTAGNGSAP
+210 
-222 VAITAPYTP
+222 
-231 TTDPNANNIGQNA
+231 DPNANNAGQNA
-244 PNEVLSFDDNNIRPS
+244 PNEVLSFDDNSIRPS
-259 TNRSVPTVTVVD
+259 TNRSVPSVTVVD
-271 NLPGYTLI
+271 NLPGFTLI
-279 NGGKVGVFSHA
+279 NGGKVGVLSHA
-290 MVRTSMFDSGDAK
+290 MVRTSMFEAGS
-303 NYQAQGNVIALG
+303 NRTYQAQGNVLALG
-315 RIRGN
+315 RISGTDASN
-320 DTNDHG
+320 HG

-332 KTLTVNPNSE
+332 KSLTVNPNSE

-349 MTTKNYQAQGNV
+349 MPTKNGQGATNV
-361 IALGRIRGNDTNDHG
+361 
-376 DFNGIEKTLT
+376 
-386 VNPNSELIFEFNTMT
+386 
-401 TKNYQGMTN
+401 
-410 LIIKNADNDTVIG
+410 IIKNADTNDTIA
-423 EKVVAYG
+423 EKTVEGG
-430 PIWRLLKV
+430 PTLRLFKV
-438 PENVSHLKIQF
+438 PDNVRNLKIQF

-457 DARGIYQLRDGY
+457 DARGIYQLKDGY
-469 KYYDFVDSIGLH
+469 KYYSFVDSIGLH

-509 KNNGNFGA
+509 KNNGNSGA
-517 SFNTDDFVYKIQ
+517 SLDTDEFVYKIQ

-542 KDFPSGNSGVD
+542 KDFPSNNSGVD
-553 INDMNVTYDAANRII
+553 VNDMNVTYDAANRVI
-568 TIKSTGGGTG
+568 TIKSTGGGTT

-617 YSQDFINSPAESHTV
+617 YTQDFINSAAESHTV

-672 KRRAQ
+672 KKRAQ
-677 TILDENRNNVPLNK
+677 TILAENRNNVPLNK
-691 RVSQADIDSLAN
+691 RVSQADIDTLTN

-716 NAVNRKVDDMEDLV
+716 NAVNQKADQMEDLV

-752 NEIIGNIGD
+752 GNIIGDIGD

-788 KPNAKQAIR
+788 KPNAKKAIR
-797 DKAAKQ
+797 DKATKQ

-808 HTPDATQDEI
+808 ATPDATEDEI
-818 QDALNQLTTD
+818 QDAINQLATD

-845 ETAKNNGINTIGAV
+845 ETAKNNGINTIGSV
-859 APQVTHKQAARDAIN
+859 VPQVTHKQAARDAIN

-909 LEQINQATTNDD
+909 LEQINQATTNAD
-921 VDTAKGDGLNA
+921 VDNAKGDGLNA

-973 AAIEKV
+973 AAIDKV
-979 NAAVAVAN
+979 NAAVTAAN
-987 TNILNANTNADVEQ
+987 TNILNANTNAEVEQ

-1011 AIEPATKVKTDAK
+1011 AITPATKVKTDAK
-1024 NAIDQSA
+1024 NAIDKSA
-1031 ETQHNAIF
+1031 ETQHNTIF

-1101 NAVNE
+1101 NVVND

-1133 NTLKNRALNDIGVTS
+1133 NTLKNRALTDIGVTS

-1177 TGVLTDLATA
+1177 TGVLNDLATA

-1210 DQDLATAINNIN
+1210 DQELATAINNIN

-1257 TNQHYSAK
+1257 INQRYNAK
-1265 LVEINATPDA
+1265 LAEINATPDA
-1275 TDDEKNAAINTLN
+1275 TNDEKNAAINTLN

-1374 INQNQTNDQVDAT
+1374 INQNQTNDQVDTT
-1387 TNQAINAIDN
+1387 TNQALNAIDN

-1428 STDNEKEVAL
+1428 STDNEKEVAS

-1473 IIQPETKIK
+1473 IIQPETKVK

-1495 LRAQINQDKEAT
+1495 LRAKINQDKEAT
-1507 AEERQAAL
+1507 AEERQVAL
-1515 DKINDLVAKAM
+1515 DKINEFVNQAM
-1526 TNITNDRTNQQV
+1526 TDITNNRTNQQV
-1538 NDSTNQAL
+1538 DDTTSQAL
-1546 DDIALVT
+1546 DSIALVA
-1553 PDHIVRAA
+1553 PEHIVRAA

-1574 HEIEQAEHATD
+1574 QEIEQAEHATD

-1598 EKRALQNIN
+1598 KKLALQNIN
-1607 QAIANN
+1607 QAVTNN
-1613 DVKRVESNGIATL
+1613 DVKRVETNGIATL
-1626 KGVEPHIV
+1626 KGVQPHIV
-1634 VKPEAQEA
+1634 IKPEAQQA
-1642 IKASAD
+1642 IKASAE

-1656 TPHATTDELD
+1656 TPHATVDELD
-1666 EANQQINDTL
+1666 EANQLISDTL
-1676 KQGQQDIDNTTQ
+1676 KQAQQEIENTNQ
-1688 DAAVNDVRNQTIKAI
+1688 DAAVTDVRNQTIKAI

-1713 RAALDN
+1713 RAALDS
-1719 IDESNN
+1719 IEENN
-1725 NQLDAIR
+1725 KNQLDAIR
-1732 NTLDTTQDERNVAI
+1732 NTLDTTQDERDVAI
-1746 AALNKIVNAIKNDIA
+1746 DTLNKIVNTIKNDIA

-1766 AEVDQT
+1766 AEVDRT
-1772 EADGNNNIKV
+1772 ETDGNDNIKV

-1797 SAKAEA
+1797 GVKAEA

-1848 NSIDAQNI
+1848 DSIDAQNI

-1886 ANNEATDEEQNAAI
+1886 ANNEATDEEQNIAI
-1900 VQVEKE
+1900 AQVEKE
-1906 LIKAKQQIAGAV
+1906 LIKAKQQIASAV

-1924 YLLHDGKNEI
+1924 YLLHDEKNEI
-1934 REIEPVINKKATAR
+1934 REIEPVISRKASAR

-1964 NVQATVEERNSI
+1964 NIQATVEERNSI

-1997 AQVDKTATLNLQTIH
+1997 AQVDKTASLNLQTIH

-2036 HLVQNY
+2036 ALVQNY

-2084 NVALGDIEAVIT
+2084 NVALSDIEAVIT

-2127 VKALIDQYV
+2127 VKVLIDQYV
-2136 ADGNRMV
+2136 ADGNRMI
-2143 DEDATLNDIKK
+2143 DEDATLNDIKQH
-2154 DTQLIIDEILAIKL
+2154 TQFIVDEILAIKL
-2168 PAEVIKAS
+2168 PAEAMKVS
-2176 PKVGQPA
+2176 PKVIQPA

-2193 DKQEVRK
+2193 ETHESRK
-2200 VVKELPNTGSEE
+2200 VEKELPNTGSEE
-2212 MDLPLKELAL
+2212 MDLPLKEFAL
-2222 ITGAALLARRRSK
+2222 ITGAALLARRRTK
-2235 KEKES
+2235 NEKES

>member
-36 QALTTDHNV
+36 QALTTDNNV
-45 QGGSNQALP
+45 QSDTNQATP
-54 GNSQNTNAD
+54 VNSQD
-63 TNRDI
+63 TNVANNRGLA
-68 VNDSQ
+68 NSAQ
-73 NTPNAH
+73 NTPNQS
-79 ATDNTSTNQALT
+79 ATTNQSTNQALV
-91 NHQNVDVANQVG
+91 NHNNGSIANQATPTSV
-103 PAPIQPSA
+103 QSSTPS
-111 SPAQNNNNSNA
+111 AQNNNHTDGNTTATETVSNA
-122 NSTATEPAANTNN
+122 NNKDVV
-135 NLASNNNT
+135 SNNTT
-143 LNVPNNTDNNDS
+143 LNVPNKTNENGS
-155 ARHLTLK
+155 GGHLTLK

-173 KPELVAIAEEAS
+173 KPELVAIAEQAS

-195 APTDPNATPADPTAT
+195 APADPNATPADPA
-210 PADPTAGNGSAP
+210 AAAAGNGGAP

-231 TTDPNANNIGQNA
+231 TTDPNANNAGQNA
-244 PNEVLSFDDNNIRPS
+244 PNEVLSFDDNGIRPS
-259 TNRSVPTVTVVD
+259 TNRSVPSVTVVD
-271 NLPGYTLI
+271 NLPGFTLI

-315 RIRGN
+315 RIKGN

-332 KTLTVNPNSE
+332 KS
-342 LIFEFNT
+342 
-349 MTTKNYQAQGNV
+349 
-361 IALGRIRGNDTNDHG
+361 
-376 DFNGIEKTLT
+376 LT

-401 TKNYQGMTN
+401 TKNYQGVTN
-410 LIIKNADNDTVIG
+410 LIIKNADNDTVIA
-423 EKVVAYG
+423 EKSVAYG
-430 PIWRLLKV
+430 PIWRLFKV

-517 SFNTDDFVYKIQ
+517 SFNTDDFVYKVQ

-542 KDFPSGNSGVD
+542 KDFPSSNSGVD
-553 INDMNVTYDAANRII
+553 MNDFNVTYDAANRVI
-568 TIKSTGGGTG
+568 TIKSTGGGSG

-617 YSQDFINSPAESHTV
+617 YTQDFINSPAESHTV

-691 RVSQADIDSLAN
+691 RVSQADIDSLTN

-716 NAVNRKVDDMEDLV
+716 NAVNKKVDQMEDLV

-788 KPNAKQAIR
+788 KPNAKKAIR
-797 DKAAKQ
+797 DKATKQ

-808 HTPDATQDEI
+808 ATPDATEDEI
-818 QDALNQLTTD
+818 QDALNQLATD

-845 ETAKNNGINTIGAV
+845 EIAKNNGINTIGAV
-859 APQVTHKQAARDAIN
+859 VPQVTHKQAARDAIN

-909 LEQINQATTNDD
+909 LEQINQATTNAD
-921 VDTAKGDGLNA
+921 VDNAKGDGLNA

-973 AAIEKV
+973 AAIDKV
-979 NAAVAVAN
+979 NAAVTAAN

-1011 AIEPATKVKTDAK
+1011 AITPATKVKTDAK
-1024 NAIDQSA
+1024 NAIDKSA
-1031 ETQHNAIF
+1031 ETQHNTIF

-1101 NAVNE
+1101 NAVND

-1133 NTLKNRALNDIGVTS
+1133 NTLKNRALTDIGVTS

-1177 TGVLTDLATA
+1177 TGVLNDLATA

-1210 DQDLATAINNIN
+1210 DQELATAINNIN

-1257 TNQHYSAK
+1257 INQHYNAK
-1265 LVEINATPDA
+1265 LAEINATPDA
-1275 TDDEKNAAINTLN
+1275 TNDEKNAAINTLN

-1368 DQAFNQ
+1368 DQAINQ
-1374 INQNQTNDQVDAT
+1374 INQNQTNDQVDTT
-1387 TNQAINAIDN
+1387 TNQAVNAIDN

-1428 STDNEKEVAL
+1428 STDNEKEVAS

-1473 IIQPETKIK
+1473 IIQPETKVK

-1495 LRAQINQDKEAT
+1495 LRAKINQDKEAT
-1507 AEERQAAL
+1507 AEERQVAL
-1515 DKINDLVAKAM
+1515 DKINEFVNQAM
-1526 TNITNDRTNQQV
+1526 TDITNNRTNQQV
-1538 NDSTNQAL
+1538 DDTTSQAL
-1546 DDIALVT
+1546 DSIALVA
-1553 PDHIVRAA
+1553 PEHIVRAA

-1574 HEIEQAEHATD
+1574 QEIEQAEHATD

-1598 EKRALQNIN
+1598 EKLALQNIN
-1607 QAIANN
+1607 QAVTNN
-1613 DVKRVESNGIATL
+1613 DVKRVETNGIATL
-1626 KGVEPHIV
+1626 KGVQPHIV
-1634 VKPEAQEA
+1634 IKPEAQQA
-1642 IKASAD
+1642 IKATAE

-1656 TPHATTDELD
+1656 TPHATVDELD
-1666 EANQQINDTL
+1666 EANQLISDTL
-1676 KQGQQDIDNTTQ
+1676 KQAQQEIENTNQ
-1688 DAAVNDVRNQTIKAI
+1688 DTAVTDVRNQTIKAI

-1713 RAALDN
+1713 RAALDS
-1719 IDESNN
+1719 IEENN
-1725 NQLDAIR
+1725 KNQLDAIR
-1732 NTLDTTQDERNVAI
+1732 NTLDTTQDERDVAI
-1746 AALNKIVNAIKNDIA
+1746 DTLNKIVNTIKNDIA

-1766 AEVDQT
+1766 AEVDRT
-1772 EADGNNNIKV
+1772 ETDGNDNIKV

-1797 SAKAEA
+1797 GVKAEA

-1848 NSIDAQNI
+1848 DSIDAQNI

-1886 ANNEATDEEQNAAI
+1886 ANNEATDEEQNIAI
-1900 VQVEKE
+1900 AQVEKE
-1906 LIKAKQQIAGAV
+1906 LIKAKQQIASAV

-1924 YLLHDGKNEI
+1924 YLLHDEKNEI
-1934 REIEPVINKKATAR
+1934 REIEPVINRKASAR

-1964 NVQATVEERNSI
+1964 NIQATVEERNSI

-1997 AQVDKTATLNLQTIH
+1997 AQVDKTASLNLQTIH

-2036 HLVQNY
+2036 ALVQNY
-2042 RKVSDRNKA
+2042 RKVSNRNKA

-2084 NVALGDIEAVIT
+2084 NVALSDIEAVIT

-2127 VKALIDQYV
+2127 VKVLIDQYV
-2136 ADGNRMV
+2136 ADGNRMI
-2143 DEDATLNDIKK
+2143 DEDATLNDIKQH
-2154 DTQLIIDEILAIKL
+2154 TQFIVDEILAIKL
-2168 PAEVIKAS
+2168 PAEATKVS
-2176 PKVGQPA
+2176 PKEIQPA

-2193 DKQEVRK
+2193 ETHESRK
-2200 VVKELPNTGSEE
+2200 VEKELPNTGSEG
-2212 MDLPLKELAL
+2212 MDLPLKEFAL
-2222 ITGAALLARRRSK
+2222 ITGAALLARRRTK
-2235 KEKES
+2235 NEKES

>member
-36 QALTTDHNV
+36 QALTTDNNV
-45 QGGSNQALP
+45 QSDTNQATP
-54 GNSQNTNAD
+54 VNSQDKDVAN
-63 TNRDI
+63 NRGLA
-68 VNDSQ
+68 NSAQ
-73 NTPNAH
+73 NTPNQS
-79 ATDNTSTNQALT
+79 ATTNQATNQALV
-91 NHQNVDVANQVG
+91 NHNNGSIVNQATPTSV
-103 PAPIQPSA
+103 QSSTPS
-111 SPAQNNNNSNA
+111 AQNNNHTDGNTTATETVSNA
-122 NSTATEPAANTNN
+122 NNN
-135 NLASNNNT
+135 DAVSNNTT
-143 LNVPNNTDNNDS
+143 LNVPNKTNENGS
-155 ARHLTLK
+155 GGHLTLK

-173 KPELVAIAEEAS
+173 KPELVAIAEPAS

-195 APTDPNATPADPTAT
+195 APADPNATPADPA
-210 PADPTAGNGSAP
+210 AAAAGNGGAP

-231 TTDPNANNIGQNA
+231 TTDPNANNAGQNA
-244 PNEVLSFDDNNIRPS
+244 PNEVLSFDDNGIRPS
-259 TNRSVPTVTVVD
+259 TNRSVPSVTVVD
-271 NLPGYTLI
+271 NLPGFTLI

-290 MVRTSMFDSGDAK
+290 MVRTSMFDSADAK

-315 RIRGN
+315 RI
-320 DTNDHG
+320 
-326 DFNGIE
+326 
-332 KTLTVNPNSE
+332 K
-342 LIFEFNT
+342 
-349 MTTKNYQAQGNV
+349 
-361 IALGRIRGNDTNDHG
+361 GNDTNDHG

-401 TKNYQGMTN
+401 TKNYQGVTN
-410 LIIKNADNDTVIG
+410 LIIKNADNDTVIA
-423 EKVVAYG
+423 EKSVAYG
-430 PIWRLLKV
+430 PIWRLFKV

-517 SFNTDDFVYKIQ
+517 SFNTDDFVYQVQ

-542 KDFPSGNSGVD
+542 KDFPSSNSGVD
-553 INDMNVTYDAANRII
+553 MNDFNVTYDAANRVI
-568 TIKSTGGGTG
+568 TIKSTGGGSG

-617 YSQDFINSPAESHTV
+617 YTQDFINSPAESHTV

-691 RVSQADIDSLAN
+691 RVSQADIDSLTN

-716 NAVNRKVDDMEDLV
+716 NAVNKKVDQMEDLV

-788 KPNAKQAIR
+788 KPNAKKAIR
-797 DKAAKQ
+797 DKATKQ

-808 HTPDATQDEI
+808 ATPDATEDEI
-818 QDALNQLTTD
+818 QDALNQLATD

-859 APQVTHKQAARDAIN
+859 VPQVTHKQAARDAIN

-909 LEQINQATTNDD
+909 LEQINQATTNAD
-921 VDTAKGDGLNA
+921 VDNAKGDGLNA

-973 AAIEKV
+973 AAIDKV
-979 NAAVAVAN
+979 NAAVTAAN

-1011 AIEPATKVKTDAK
+1011 AITPATKVKTDAK
-1024 NAIDQSA
+1024 NAIDKSA
-1031 ETQHNAIF
+1031 ETQHNTIF

-1101 NAVNE
+1101 NVVND

-1133 NTLKNRALNDIGVTS
+1133 NTLKNRALTDIGVTS

-1177 TGVLTDLATA
+1177 TGVLNDLATA

-1210 DQDLATAINNIN
+1210 DQELATAINNIN

-1257 TNQHYSAK
+1257 INQHYNAK
-1265 LVEINATPDA
+1265 LAEINATPDA
-1275 TDDEKNAAINTLN
+1275 TNDEKNAAINTLN

-1387 TNQAINAIDN
+1387 TNQAVNAIDN

-1428 STDNEKEVAL
+1428 STDNEKEVAS

-1473 IIQPETKIK
+1473 IIQPETKVK
-1482 PAAREKINQKANE
+1482 PAAREKINQKVNE
-1495 LRAQINQDKEAT
+1495 LRAKINQDKEAT
-1507 AEERQAAL
+1507 AEERQVAL
-1515 DKINDLVAKAM
+1515 DKINEFVNQAM
-1526 TNITNDRTNQQV
+1526 TDITNNRTNQQV
-1538 NDSTNQAL
+1538 DDTTSQAL
-1546 DDIALVT
+1546 DSIALVT

-1574 HEIEQAEHATD
+1574 REIEQAEHATD

-1598 EKRALQNIN
+1598 EKRALQNID

-1613 DVKRVESNGIATL
+1613 DVKRVETNGIATL
-1626 KGVEPHIV
+1626 KGVQPHIV
-1634 VKPEAQEA
+1634 IKPEAQQA
-1642 IKASAD
+1642 IKASAE

-1656 TPHATTDELD
+1656 TPHATVDELD
-1666 EANQQINDTL
+1666 EANQLISDTL
-1676 KQGQQDIDNTTQ
+1676 KQAQQEIENTNQ
-1688 DAAVNDVRNQTIKAI
+1688 DAAVTDVRNQTIKAI

-1713 RAALDN
+1713 RAALDS
-1719 IDESNN
+1719 IEENN
-1725 NQLDAIR
+1725 KNQLDAIR
-1732 NTLDTTQDERNVAI
+1732 NTLDTTQDERDVAI
-1746 AALNKIVNAIKNDIA
+1746 DTLNKIVNTIKNDIA

-1766 AEVDQT
+1766 AEVDRT
-1772 EADGNNNIKV
+1772 ETDGNDNIKV

-1797 SAKAEA
+1797 GVKAEA

-1848 NSIDAQNI
+1848 DSINAQNI

-1886 ANNEATDEEQNAAI
+1886 ANNEATDEEQNIAI
-1900 VQVEKE
+1900 AQVEKE
-1906 LIKAKQQIAGAV
+1906 LIKAKQQIASAV

-1924 YLLHDGKNEI
+1924 YLLHDEKNEI
-1934 REIEPVINKKATAR
+1934 REIEPVINRKASAR

-1964 NVQATVEERNSI
+1964 NIQATVEERNSI

-1997 AQVDKTATLNLQTIH
+1997 AQVDKTASLNLQTIH

-2036 HLVQNY
+2036 ALVQNY
-2042 RKVSDRNKA
+2042 RKVSNRNKA

-2084 NVALGDIEAVIT
+2084 NVALSDIEAVIT

-2127 VKALIDQYV
+2127 VKVLIDQYV
-2136 ADGNRMV
+2136 ADGNRMI
-2143 DEDATLNDIKK
+2143 DEDATLNDIKQH
-2154 DTQLIIDEILAIKL
+2154 TQFIVDEILAIKL
-2168 PAEVIKAS
+2168 PAEATKVS
-2176 PKVGQPA
+2176 PKEIQPA

-2193 DKQEVRK
+2193 ETHESRK
-2200 VVKELPNTGSEE
+2200 VEKELPNTGSEG
-2212 MDLPLKELAL
+2212 MDLPLKEFAL
-2222 ITGAALLARRRSK
+2222 ITGAALLARRRTK
-2235 KEKES
+2235 NEKES

>member
-54 GNSQNTNAD
+54 GNSPNTNAD

-68 VNDSQ
+68 VNGSQ

-91 NHQNVDVANQVG
+91 NHQNVGVANQVA
-103 PAPIQPSA
+103 PAPIQPSTSSA
-111 SPAQNNNNSNA
+111 SNNNHSDA

-195 APTDPNATPADPTAT
+195 APADPNAT

-222 VAITAPYTP
+222 VAITAPFTP

-244 PNEVLSFDDNNIRPS
+244 PNEVLTFDDNNIRPS

-315 RIRGN
+315 RIKGN

-326 DFNGIE
+326 G
-332 KTLTVNPNSE
+332 
-342 LIFEFNT
+342 
-349 MTTKNYQAQGNV
+349 
-361 IALGRIRGNDTNDHG
+361 
-376 DFNGIEKTLT
+376 FNGIEKTLT

-486 YVERRTMEPTATNNK
+486 YVERRIMEPTATNNK

-602 TPRTVTFNDTLTYKT
+602 TPRTVTFNDILTYKT
-617 YSQDFINSPAESHTV
+617 YTQDFINSPAESHTV

-659 DYTFASLDIFNDL
+659 DYTFASLDIFNEL

-691 RVSQADIDSLAN
+691 RVSQADIDSLVN

-808 HTPDATQDEI
+808 NTPDATQDEI

-979 NAAVAVAN
+979 NAAVAAAN

-1101 NAVNE
+1101 NAVND

-1187 KKQEINQNTNATTEE
+1187 KKQEINQNTNATDEE

-1250 KPAALAQ
+1250 KPTALAQ
-1257 TNQHYSAK
+1257 INQHYNAK
-1265 LVEINATPDA
+1265 LAEINATPDA

-1397 VEAEVVIK
+1397 VEAKVVIK

-1438 QALAKEKE
+1438 LALAKEKE

-1473 IIQPETKIK
+1473 IIQPETKVK

-1553 PDHIVRAA
+1553 PDHIVRAT

-1598 EKRALQNIN
+1598 EKRALQNID

-1906 LIKAKQQIAGAV
+1906 LIKAKQQIASAV

-1958 KQAIEA
+1958 KLAIEA

-1997 AQVDKTATLNLQTIH
+1997 AQVDKTASLNLQTIH

-2136 ADGNRMV
+2136 ADGIRMI
-2143 DEDATLNDIKK
+2143 DEDATLNDIKQH
-2154 DTQLIIDEILAIKL
+2154 TQFIVDEILAIKL
-2168 PAEVIKAS
+2168 PAEATKVL

-2183 PKVCTPIKKE
+2183 PKLCTSIKKV

-2222 ITGAALLARRRSK
+2222 ITGAALLARRRNK
-2235 KEKES
+2235 NEKES

>member
-54 GNSQNTNAD
+54 GNSPNTNAD

-68 VNDSQ
+68 VNGSQ

-91 NHQNVDVANQVG
+91 NHQNVGVANQVA
-103 PAPIQPSA
+103 PAPIQPSTSSA
-111 SPAQNNNNSNA
+111 SNNNHSDA

-195 APTDPNATPADPTAT
+195 APADPNAT

-222 VAITAPYTP
+222 VAITAPFTP

-244 PNEVLSFDDNNIRPS
+244 PNEVLTFDDNNIRPS

-315 RIRGN
+315 RIKGN

-326 DFNGIE
+326 G
-332 KTLTVNPNSE
+332 
-342 LIFEFNT
+342 
-349 MTTKNYQAQGNV
+349 
-361 IALGRIRGNDTNDHG
+361 
-376 DFNGIEKTLT
+376 FNGIEKTLT

-602 TPRTVTFNDTLTYKT
+602 TPRTVTFNDILTYKT
-617 YSQDFINSPAESHTV
+617 YTQDFINSPAESHTV

-642 MNKDA
+642 MNKDV

-659 DYTFASLDIFNDL
+659 DYTFASLDIFNEL

-691 RVSQADIDSLAN
+691 RVSQADIDSLVN

-788 KPNAKQAIR
+788 KTNAKQAIR

-808 HTPDATQDEI
+808 NTPDATQDEI

-979 NAAVAVAN
+979 NAAVAAAN

-1101 NAVNE
+1101 NAVND
-1106 KAREAITN
+1106 KAREVITN

-1187 KKQEINQNTNATTEE
+1187 KKQEINQNTNATDEE

-1250 KPAALAQ
+1250 KPTALAQ
-1257 TNQHYSAK
+1257 INQHYNAK
-1265 LVEINATPDA
+1265 LAEINATPDA

-1397 VEAEVVIK
+1397 VEAKVVIK

-1438 QALAKEKE
+1438 LALAKEKE

-1473 IIQPETKIK
+1473 IIQPETKVK

-1553 PDHIVRAA
+1553 PDHIVRAT

-1598 EKRALQNIN
+1598 EKRALQNID

-1906 LIKAKQQIAGAV
+1906 LIKAKQQIASAV

-1958 KQAIEA
+1958 KLAIEA

-1997 AQVDKTATLNLQTIH
+1997 AQVDKTASLNLQTIH

-2136 ADGNRMV
+2136 ADGIRMI
-2143 DEDATLNDIKK
+2143 DEDATLNDIKQH
-2154 DTQLIIDEILAIKL
+2154 TQFIVDEILAIKL
-2168 PAEVIKAS
+2168 PAEATKVL

-2183 PKVCTPIKKE
+2183 PKLCTSIKKV

-2222 ITGAALLARRRSK
+2222 ITGAALLARRRNK
-2235 KEKES
+2235 NEKES

>member
-36 QALTTDHNV
+36 QALTTDNNV
-45 QGGSNQALP
+45 QSDTNQATP
-54 GNSQNTNAD
+54 VNSQD
-63 TNRDI
+63 TNVANNRGLA
-68 VNDSQ
+68 NSAQ
-73 NTPNAH
+73 NTPNQS
-79 ATDNTSTNQALT
+79 ATTNQSTNQALV
-91 NHQNVDVANQVG
+91 NHNNGSIANQAT

-111 SPAQNNNNSNA
+111 SPAQNNNHSDA
-122 NSTATEPAANTNN
+122 NSTATETVSNANN
-135 NLASNNNT
+135 NDVVSNNTT
-143 LNVPNNTDNNDS
+143 LNVPNRTNENGS
-155 ARHLTLK
+155 GGHLTLK

-173 KPELVAIAEEAS
+173 KPELVAIAEQAS

-195 APTDPNATPADPTAT
+195 APADPNATPADPA
-210 PADPTAGNGSAP
+210 AAAAGNGGAP

-231 TTDPNANNIGQNA
+231 TTDPNANNAGQNA
-244 PNEVLSFDDNNIRPS
+244 PNEVLSFDDNGIRPS
-259 TNRSVPTVTVVD
+259 TNRSVPSVTVVD
-271 NLPGYTLI
+271 NLPGFTLI

-315 RIRGN
+315 RIKGN

-332 KTLTVNPNSE
+332 KS
-342 LIFEFNT
+342 
-349 MTTKNYQAQGNV
+349 
-361 IALGRIRGNDTNDHG
+361 
-376 DFNGIEKTLT
+376 LT

-401 TKNYQGMTN
+401 TKNYQGVTN
-410 LIIKNADNDTVIG
+410 LIIKNADNDTVIA
-423 EKVVAYG
+423 EKSVAYG
-430 PIWRLLKV
+430 PIWRLFKV
-438 PENVSHLKIQF
+438 PDNVSHLKIQF

-517 SFNTDDFVYKIQ
+517 SFNTDDFVYKVQ

-542 KDFPSGNSGVD
+542 KDFPSSNSGVD
-553 INDMNVTYDAANRII
+553 MNDFNVTYDAANRVI
-568 TIKSTGGGTG
+568 TIKSTGGGSG

-617 YSQDFINSPAESHTV
+617 YTQDFINSPAESHTV

-659 DYTFASLDIFNDL
+659 DYTFASLDIFNGL

-691 RVSQADIDSLAN
+691 RVSQADIDSLTN

-716 NAVNRKVDDMEDLV
+716 NAVNKKVDQMEDLV

-752 NEIIGNIGD
+752 NEIIGDIGD
-761 QTTDDGVTRIKD
+761 QTTDAGVTRIKD

-788 KPNAKQAIR
+788 KPNAKKAIR
-797 DKAAKQ
+797 DKATKQ

-808 HTPDATQDEI
+808 ATPDATEDEI
-818 QDALNQLTTD
+818 QDAINQLATD

-859 APQVTHKQAARDAIN
+859 VPQVTHKKAARDAIN

-891 QEEKNAALNELT
+891 QEEKDAALNELT

-909 LEQINQATTNDD
+909 LEQINQATTNAD
-921 VDTAKGDGLNA
+921 VDNSKGDGLNA

-973 AAIEKV
+973 AAIDKV
-979 NAAVAVAN
+979 NAAVTAAN
-987 TNILNANTNADVEQ
+987 TNILNANTNANVEQ

-1011 AIEPATKVKTDAK
+1011 AITPATKVKTDAK
-1024 NAIDQSA
+1024 NAIDKSA
-1031 ETQHNAIF
+1031 ETQHNTIF
-1039 NNNDATLEEQQAA
+1039 NNDATLEEQQAA

-1101 NAVNE
+1101 NAVND

-1133 NTLKNRALNDIGVTS
+1133 NTLKNRALTDIGVTS

-1177 TGVLTDLATA
+1177 TGVLNDLATA

-1210 DQDLATAINNIN
+1210 DQELATAINNIN

-1257 TNQHYSAK
+1257 INQHYNAK
-1265 LVEINATPDA
+1265 LAEINATPDA
-1275 TDDEKNAAINTLN
+1275 TNDEKNAAINTLN

-1387 TNQAINAIDN
+1387 TNQAVNAIDN

-1428 STDNEKEVAL
+1428 STDNEKEVAS
-1438 QALAKEKE
+1438 QALTKEKE

-1473 IIQPETKIK
+1473 IIQPETKVK

-1495 LRAQINQDKEAT
+1495 LRAKINQDKEAT
-1507 AEERQAAL
+1507 AEERQVAL
-1515 DKINDLVAKAM
+1515 DKINEFVNQAM
-1526 TNITNDRTNQQV
+1526 TDITNNRTNQQV
-1538 NDSTNQAL
+1538 DDTTSQAL
-1546 DDIALVT
+1546 DSIALVT
-1553 PDHIVRAA
+1553 PEHIVRAG

-1574 HEIEQAEHATD
+1574 QEIEQAEHATD

-1598 EKRALQNIN
+1598 EKLALQNIN
-1607 QAIANN
+1607 QAVTNN
-1613 DVKRVESNGIATL
+1613 DVKRVETNGIATL
-1626 KGVEPHIV
+1626 KGVQPHIV
-1634 VKPEAQEA
+1634 IKPEEQQA
-1642 IKASAD
+1642 IKASAE

-1656 TPHATTDELD
+1656 TPHATVDELD
-1666 EANQQINDTL
+1666 EANQLISDTL
-1676 KQGQQDIDNTTQ
+1676 KKAQQEIENTNQ
-1688 DAAVNDVRNQTIKAI
+1688 DAAVTDVRNQTIKAI

-1713 RAALDN
+1713 RAALDS
-1719 IDESNN
+1719 IEENN
-1725 NQLDAIR
+1725 KNQLDAIR
-1732 NTLDTTQDERNVAI
+1732 NTLDTTQDERDVAI
-1746 AALNKIVNAIKNDIA
+1746 DTLNKIVNTIKNDIA

-1766 AEVDQT
+1766 AEVDRT
-1772 EADGNNNIKV
+1772 ETDGNDNIKV

-1797 SAKAEA
+1797 GVKAEA

-1848 NSIDAQNI
+1848 DSINAQNI

-1900 VQVEKE
+1900 AQVEKE
-1906 LIKAKQQIAGAV
+1906 LIKAKQQIASAV

-1924 YLLHDGKNEI
+1924 YLLHDEKNEI
-1934 REIEPVINKKATAR
+1934 REIEPVINRKASAR

-1964 NVQATVEERNSI
+1964 NIQATVEERNSI

-1997 AQVDKTATLNLQTIH
+1997 AQVDKTASLNLQTIH

-2036 HLVQNY
+2036 ALVQNY

-2084 NVALGDIEAVIT
+2084 NVALSDIEAVIT

-2127 VKALIDQYV
+2127 VKVLIDQYV
-2136 ADGNRMV
+2136 ADGNRMI
-2143 DEDATLNDIKK
+2143 DEDATLNDIKQH
-2154 DTQLIIDEILAIKL
+2154 TQFIVDEILAIKL
-2168 PAEVIKAS
+2168 PAEATKVS
-2176 PKVGQPA
+2176 PKVIQSA
-2183 PKVCTPIKKE
+2183 PKVCTPIIKE
-2193 DKQEVRK
+2193 ETHESRK
-2200 VVKELPNTGSEE
+2200 VEKELPNTGSEG
-2212 MDLPLKELAL
+2212 MDLPLKEFAL
-2222 ITGAALLARRRSK
+2222 ITGAALLARRRTK
-2235 KEKES
+2235 NEKES

>member
-36 QALTTDHNV
+36 QALTTDNNV
-45 QGGSNQALP
+45 QSDTNQATP
-54 GNSQNTNAD
+54 VNSQD
-63 TNRDI
+63 TNVANNRGLA
-68 VNDSQ
+68 NSAQ
-73 NTPNAH
+73 NTPNQS
-79 ATDNTSTNQALT
+79 ATTNQSTNQALV
-91 NHQNVDVANQVG
+91 NHNNGSIANQATPTSV
-103 PAPIQPSA
+103 QSSTPS
-111 SPAQNNNNSNA
+111 AQNNNHTDGNTTATETVSNA
-122 NSTATEPAANTNN
+122 NNKDVV
-135 NLASNNNT
+135 SNNTT
-143 LNVPNNTDNNDS
+143 LNVPNKTNENGS
-155 ARHLTLK
+155 GGHLTLK

-173 KPELVAIAEEAS
+173 KPELVAIAEQAS

-195 APTDPNATPADPTAT
+195 APADPNATPADPA
-210 PADPTAGNGSAP
+210 AAAAGNGGAP

-231 TTDPNANNIGQNA
+231 TTDPNANNAGQNA
-244 PNEVLSFDDNNIRPS
+244 PNEVLSFDDNGIRPS
-259 TNRSVPTVTVVD
+259 TNRSVPSVTVVD
-271 NLPGYTLI
+271 NLPGFTLI

-315 RIRGN
+315 RIKGN

-332 KTLTVNPNSE
+332 KS
-342 LIFEFNT
+342 
-349 MTTKNYQAQGNV
+349 
-361 IALGRIRGNDTNDHG
+361 
-376 DFNGIEKTLT
+376 LT

-401 TKNYQGMTN
+401 TKNYQGVTN
-410 LIIKNADNDTVIG
+410 LIIKNADNDTVIA
-423 EKVVAYG
+423 EKSVAYG
-430 PIWRLLKV
+430 PIWRLFKV

-517 SFNTDDFVYKIQ
+517 SFNTDDFVYKVQ

-542 KDFPSGNSGVD
+542 KDFPSSNSGVD
-553 INDMNVTYDAANRII
+553 MNDFNVTYDAANRVI
-568 TIKSTGGGTG
+568 TIKSTGGGSG

-617 YSQDFINSPAESHTV
+617 YTQDFINSPAESHTV

-691 RVSQADIDSLAN
+691 RVSQADIDSLTN

-716 NAVNRKVDDMEDLV
+716 NAVNKKVDQMEELV

-788 KPNAKQAIR
+788 KPNAKKAIR
-797 DKAAKQ
+797 DKATKQ

-808 HTPDATQDEI
+808 ATPDATEDEI
-818 QDALNQLTTD
+818 QDALNQLATD

-845 ETAKNNGINTIGAV
+845 EIAKNNGINTIGAV
-859 APQVTHKQAARDAIN
+859 VPQVTHKQAARDAIN

-909 LEQINQATTNDD
+909 LEQINQATTNAD
-921 VDTAKGDGLNA
+921 VDNAKGDGLNA

-973 AAIEKV
+973 AAIDKV
-979 NAAVAVAN
+979 NAAVTAAN

-1011 AIEPATKVKTDAK
+1011 AITPATKVKTDAK
-1024 NAIDQSA
+1024 NAIDKSA
-1031 ETQHNAIF
+1031 ETQHNTIF

-1101 NAVNE
+1101 NAVND

-1133 NTLKNRALNDIGVTS
+1133 NTLKNRALTDIGVTS

-1177 TGVLTDLATA
+1177 TGVLNDLATA

-1210 DQDLATAINNIN
+1210 DQELATAINNIN

-1257 TNQHYSAK
+1257 INQHYNAK
-1265 LVEINATPDA
+1265 LAEINATPDA
-1275 TDDEKNAAINTLN
+1275 TNDEKNAAINTLN

-1368 DQAFNQ
+1368 DQAINQ
-1374 INQNQTNDQVDAT
+1374 INQNQTNDQVDTT
-1387 TNQAINAIDN
+1387 TNQAVNAIDN

-1428 STDNEKEVAL
+1428 STDNEKEVAS
-1438 QALAKEKE
+1438 QALAKE

-1473 IIQPETKIK
+1473 IIQPETKVK

-1495 LRAQINQDKEAT
+1495 LRAKINQDKEAT
-1507 AEERQAAL
+1507 AEERQVAL
-1515 DKINDLVAKAM
+1515 DKINEFVNQAM
-1526 TNITNDRTNQQV
+1526 TDITNNRTNQQV
-1538 NDSTNQAL
+1538 DDTTSQAL
-1546 DDIALVT
+1546 DSIALVA
-1553 PDHIVRAA
+1553 PEHIVRAA

-1574 HEIEQAEHATD
+1574 QEIEQAEHATD

-1598 EKRALQNIN
+1598 EKLALQNIN
-1607 QAIANN
+1607 QAVTNN
-1613 DVKRVESNGIATL
+1613 DVKRVETNGIATL
-1626 KGVEPHIV
+1626 KGVQPHIV
-1634 VKPEAQEA
+1634 IKPEAQQA
-1642 IKASAD
+1642 IKATAE

-1656 TPHATTDELD
+1656 TPHATVDELD
-1666 EANQQINDTL
+1666 EANQLISDTL
-1676 KQGQQDIDNTTQ
+1676 KQAQQEIENTNQ
-1688 DAAVNDVRNQTIKAI
+1688 DAAVTDVRNQTIKAI

-1713 RAALDN
+1713 RAALDS
-1719 IDESNN
+1719 IEENN
-1725 NQLDAIR
+1725 KNQLDAIR
-1732 NTLDTTQDERNVAI
+1732 NTLDTTQDERDVAI
-1746 AALNKIVNAIKNDIA
+1746 DTLNKIVNTIKNDIA

-1766 AEVDQT
+1766 AEVDRT
-1772 EADGNNNIKV
+1772 ETDGNDNIKV

-1797 SAKAEA
+1797 GVKAEA

-1848 NSIDAQNI
+1848 DSIDAQNI

-1886 ANNEATDEEQNAAI
+1886 ANNEATDEEQNIAI
-1900 VQVEKE
+1900 AQVEKE
-1906 LIKAKQQIAGAV
+1906 LIKAKQQIASAV

-1924 YLLHDGKNEI
+1924 YLLHDEKNEI
-1934 REIEPVINKKATAR
+1934 REIEPVINRKASAR

-1964 NVQATVEERNSI
+1964 NIQATVEERNSI

-1997 AQVDKTATLNLQTIH
+1997 AQVDKTASLNLQTIH

-2036 HLVQNY
+2036 ALVQNY
-2042 RKVSDRNKA
+2042 RKVSNRNKA

-2084 NVALGDIEAVIT
+2084 NVALSDIEAVIT

-2127 VKALIDQYV
+2127 VKVLIDQYV
-2136 ADGNRMV
+2136 ADGNRMI
-2143 DEDATLNDIKK
+2143 DEDATLNDIKQH
-2154 DTQLIIDEILAIKL
+2154 TQFIVDEILAIKL
-2168 PAEVIKAS
+2168 PAEATKVS
-2176 PKVGQPA
+2176 PKEIQPA

-2193 DKQEVRK
+2193 ETHESRK
-2200 VVKELPNTGSEE
+2200 VEKELPNTGSEG
-2212 MDLPLKELAL
+2212 MDLPLKEFAL
-2222 ITGAALLARRRSK
+2222 ITGAALLARRRTK
-2235 KEKES
+2235 NEKES

>member
-36 QALTTDHNV
+36 QALTTDNNV
-45 QGGSNQALP
+45 QSDTNQATP
-54 GNSQNTNAD
+54 VNSQDKDVAN
-63 TNRDI
+63 NRGLA
-68 VNDSQ
+68 NSAQ
-73 NTPNAH
+73 NTPNQS
-79 ATDNTSTNQALT
+79 ATTNQATNQALV
-91 NHQNVDVANQVG
+91 NHNNGSIVNQATPTSV
-103 PAPIQPSA
+103 QSSTPS
-111 SPAQNNNNSNA
+111 AQNNNHTDGNTTATETVSNA
-122 NSTATEPAANTNN
+122 NNN
-135 NLASNNNT
+135 DAVSNNTT
-143 LNVPNNTDNNDS
+143 LNVPNKTNENGS
-155 ARHLTLK
+155 GGHLTLK

-173 KPELVAIAEEAS
+173 KPELVAIAEPAS

-195 APTDPNATPADPTAT
+195 APADPNATPADPA
-210 PADPTAGNGSAP
+210 AAAAGNGGAP

-231 TTDPNANNIGQNA
+231 TTDPNANNAGQNA
-244 PNEVLSFDDNNIRPS
+244 PNEVLSFDDNGIRPS
-259 TNRSVPTVTVVD
+259 TNRSVPSVTVVD
-271 NLPGYTLI
+271 NLPGFTLI

-290 MVRTSMFDSGDAK
+290 MVRTSMFDSGDNK

-315 RIRGN
+315 RINGT

-349 MTTKNYQAQGNV
+349 MTTKNGQGATNV
-361 IALGRIRGNDTNDHG
+361 
-376 DFNGIEKTLT
+376 
-386 VNPNSELIFEFNTMT
+386 
-401 TKNYQGMTN
+401 
-410 LIIKNADNDTVIG
+410 IIKNADTNDTIA
-423 EKVVAYG
+423 EKTVEGG
-430 PIWRLLKV
+430 PTLRLFKV
-438 PENVSHLKIQF
+438 PDNVRNLKIQF
-449 VPKNDAIT
+449 VSKNDAIT
-457 DARGIYQLRDGY
+457 DARGIYQLKDGY
-469 KYYDFVDSIGLH
+469 KYYSFVDSIGLH

-509 KNNGNFGA
+509 KNNGNSGA
-517 SFNTDDFVYKIQ
+517 SLDTDEFVYKIQ

-542 KDFPSGNSGVD
+542 KDFPSNNSGVD
-553 INDMNVTYDAANRII
+553 VNDMNVTYDAANRVI
-568 TIKSTGGGTG
+568 TIKSTGGGTT

-617 YSQDFINSPAESHTV
+617 YTQDFINSAAESHTV

-672 KRRAQ
+672 KKRAQ
-677 TILDENRNNVPLNK
+677 TILAENRNNVPLNK
-691 RVSQADIDSLAN
+691 RVSQADIDTLTN

-716 NAVNRKVDDMEDLV
+716 NAVNQKADQMEDLV

-752 NEIIGNIGD
+752 GNIIGDIGD

-788 KPNAKQAIR
+788 KPNAKKAIR
-797 DKAAKQ
+797 DKATKQ

-808 HTPDATQDEI
+808 ATPDATEDEI
-818 QDALNQLTTD
+818 QDAINQLATD

-859 APQVTHKQAARDAIN
+859 VPQVTHKKAARDAIN

-909 LEQINQATTNDD
+909 LEQINQATTNAD
-921 VDTAKGDGLNA
+921 VDNAKGDGLNA

-973 AAIEKV
+973 AAIDKV
-979 NAAVAVAN
+979 NAAVTAAN

-1011 AIEPATKVKTDAK
+1011 AITPATKVKTDAK
-1024 NAIDQSA
+1024 NAIDKSA
-1031 ETQHNAIF
+1031 ETQHNTIF

-1078 AKDQGTQNIVV
+1078 AKDQGMQNIVV

-1101 NAVNE
+1101 NTVNE

-1121 TREEKQEAINRV
+1121 TREEKQEAIDRV
-1133 NTLKNRALNDIGVTS
+1133 NALKNRALTDIGVTS

-1177 TGVLTDLATA
+1177 TGVLNDLATA

-1202 KQVALNQV
+1202 KQMALNQV

-1227 AEVDQ
+1227 TEVDQ
-1232 AQQLGT
+1232 AQQLGAQ
-1238 KAINAIQPNIVK
+1238 AINAIQPNIVK

-1257 TNQHYSAK
+1257 INQHYNAK
-1265 LVEINATPDA
+1265 LAEINATPDA

-1288 QDRQQAIESIKQ
+1288 QDRQQAIESVKQ
-1300 ANTNAEVDQA
+1300 ANTNNEVDQA
-1310 ATVAEN
+1310 ATTAEN

-1374 INQNQTNDQVDAT
+1374 INQNQTNDQVDTT
-1387 TNQAINAIDN
+1387 TNQALNAIDN

-1428 STDNEKEVAL
+1428 STDNEKEVAS

-1473 IIQPETKIK
+1473 IIQPETKVK

-1495 LRAQINQDKEAT
+1495 LRAKINQDKEAT
-1507 AEERQAAL
+1507 AEERQVAL
-1515 DKINDLVAKAM
+1515 DKINEFVNQAM
-1526 TNITNDRTNQQV
+1526 TDITNNRTNQQV
-1538 NDSTNQAL
+1538 DDTTSQAL
-1546 DDIALVT
+1546 DSIALVA
-1553 PDHIVRAA
+1553 PEHIVRAA
-1561 ARDAVKQQYEAKK
+1561 DRDAVKQQYEAKK
-1574 HEIEQAEHATD
+1574 QEIEQAEHATD

-1598 EKRALQNIN
+1598 EKLALQNIN
-1607 QAIANN
+1607 QAVTNN
-1613 DVKRVESNGIATL
+1613 DVKRVETNGIATL
-1626 KGVEPHIV
+1626 KGVQPHIV
-1634 VKPEAQEA
+1634 IKPEAQQA
-1642 IKASAD
+1642 IKASAE

-1656 TPHATTDELD
+1656 TPHATVDELD
-1666 EANQQINDTL
+1666 EANQLISDTL
-1676 KQGQQDIDNTTQ
+1676 KQAQQEIENTNQ
-1688 DAAVNDVRNQTIKAI
+1688 DAAVTDVRNQTIKAI

-1713 RAALDN
+1713 RAALDS
-1719 IDESNN
+1719 IEENN
-1725 NQLDAIR
+1725 KNQLDAIR
-1732 NTLDTTQDERNVAI
+1732 NTLDTTQDERDVAI
-1746 AALNKIVNAIKNDIA
+1746 DTLNKIVNTIKNDIA

-1766 AEVDQT
+1766 AEVDRT
-1772 EADGNNNIKV
+1772 ETDGNDNIKV

-1797 SAKAEA
+1797 GVKAEA

-1848 NSIDAQNI
+1848 DSINAQNI

-1886 ANNEATDEEQNAAI
+1886 ANNEATDEEQNIAI
-1900 VQVEKE
+1900 AQVEKE
-1906 LIKAKQQIAGAV
+1906 LIKAKQQIASAV

-1924 YLLHDGKNEI
+1924 YLLHDEKNEI
-1934 REIEPVINKKATAR
+1934 REIEPVINRKASAR

-1964 NVQATVEERNSI
+1964 NFQATVEERNSI

-1997 AQVDKTATLNLQTIH
+1997 AQVDKTASLNLQTIH

-2036 HLVQNY
+2036 ALVQNY

-2136 ADGNRMV
+2136 ADGNRMI
-2143 DEDATLNDIKK
+2143 DEDATLNDIKQH
-2154 DTQLIIDEILAIKL
+2154 TQFIVDEILAIKL
-2168 PAEVIKAS
+2168 PAEAMKVS
-2176 PKVGQPA
+2176 PKVIQPA

-2193 DKQEVRK
+2193 ETHESRK
-2200 VVKELPNTGSEE
+2200 VEKELPNTGSEG
-2212 MDLPLKELAL
+2212 MDLPLKEFAL
-2222 ITGAALLARRRSK
+2222 ITGAALLARRRTK
-2235 KEKES
+2235 NEKES

>member
-36 QALTTDHNV
+36 QALTTDNNV
-45 QGGSNQALP
+45 QSDTNQATP
-54 GNSQNTNAD
+54 VNSQDKDVAN
-63 TNRDI
+63 NRGLA
-68 VNDSQ
+68 NSAQ
-73 NTPNAH
+73 NTPNQS
-79 ATDNTSTNQALT
+79 ATTNQATNQALV
-91 NHQNVDVANQVG
+91 NHNNGSIVNQATPTSV
-103 PAPIQPSA
+103 QSSTPS
-111 SPAQNNNNSNA
+111 AQNNNHIDGNTTATETVSNA
-122 NSTATEPAANTNN
+122 NNN
-135 NLASNNNT
+135 DAVSNNTT
-143 LNVPNNTDNNDS
+143 LNVPNKTNENGS
-155 ARHLTLK
+155 GGHLTLK

-173 KPELVAIAEEAS
+173 KPELVAIAEPAS

-195 APTDPNATPADPTAT
+195 APADPNATPADPA
-210 PADPTAGNGSAP
+210 AAAAGNGGAP

-231 TTDPNANNIGQNA
+231 TTDPNANNAGQNA
-244 PNEVLSFDDNNIRPS
+244 PNEVLSFDDNGIRPS
-259 TNRSVPTVTVVD
+259 TNRSVPSVTVVD
-271 NLPGYTLI
+271 NLPGFTLI

-290 MVRTSMFDSGDAK
+290 MVRTSMFDSADAK

-315 RIRGN
+315 RI
-320 DTNDHG
+320 
-326 DFNGIE
+326 
-332 KTLTVNPNSE
+332 K
-342 LIFEFNT
+342 
-349 MTTKNYQAQGNV
+349 
-361 IALGRIRGNDTNDHG
+361 GNDTNDHG

-401 TKNYQGMTN
+401 TKNYQGVTN
-410 LIIKNADNDTVIG
+410 LIIKNADNDTVIA
-423 EKVVAYG
+423 EKSVAYG
-430 PIWRLLKV
+430 PIWRLFKV

-517 SFNTDDFVYKIQ
+517 SFNTDDFVYQVQ

-542 KDFPSGNSGVD
+542 KDFPSSNSGVD
-553 INDMNVTYDAANRII
+553 MNDFNVTYDAANRVI
-568 TIKSTGGGTG
+568 TIKSTGGGSG

-617 YSQDFINSPAESHTV
+617 YTQDFINSPAESHTV

-691 RVSQADIDSLAN
+691 RVSQADIDSLTN

-716 NAVNRKVDDMEDLV
+716 NAVNKKVDQMEDLV

-788 KPNAKQAIR
+788 KPNAKKAIR
-797 DKAAKQ
+797 DKATKQ

-808 HTPDATQDEI
+808 ATPDATEDEI
-818 QDALNQLTTD
+818 QDALNQLATD

-859 APQVTHKQAARDAIN
+859 VPQVTHKQAARDAIN

-909 LEQINQATTNDD
+909 LEQINQATTNAD
-921 VDTAKGDGLNA
+921 VDNAKGDGLNA

-951 HDAQQHIAEI
+951 HDAQQHIVEI

-973 AAIEKV
+973 AAIDKV
-979 NAAVAVAN
+979 NAAVTAAN

-1011 AIEPATKVKTDAK
+1011 AITPATKVKTDAK
-1024 NAIDQSA
+1024 NAIDKSA
-1031 ETQHNAIF
+1031 ETQHNTIF
-1039 NNNDATLEEQQAA
+1039 NNNDATLEEQQAT

-1101 NAVNE
+1101 NAVND

-1133 NTLKNRALNDIGVTS
+1133 NTLKNRALTDIGVTS

-1177 TGVLTDLATA
+1177 TGVLNDLATA

-1210 DQDLATAINNIN
+1210 DQELATAINNIN

-1257 TNQHYSAK
+1257 INQHYNAK
-1265 LVEINATPDA
+1265 LAEINATPDA
-1275 TDDEKNAAINTLN
+1275 TNDEKNAAINTLN
-1288 QDRQQAIESIKQ
+1288 LDRQQAIESIKQ

-1374 INQNQTNDQVDAT
+1374 INQNQTNDQVDTT
-1387 TNQAINAIDN
+1387 TNQALKAIDN

-1428 STDNEKEVAL
+1428 STDNEKEVAS

-1473 IIQPETKIK
+1473 IIQPETKVK

-1495 LRAQINQDKEAT
+1495 LRAKINQDKEAT
-1507 AEERQAAL
+1507 AEERQVAL
-1515 DKINDLVAKAM
+1515 DKINEFVNQAM
-1526 TNITNDRTNQQV
+1526 TDITNNRTNQQV
-1538 NDSTNQAL
+1538 DDTTSQAL
-1546 DDIALVT
+1546 DSIALVA
-1553 PDHIVRAA
+1553 PEHIVRAA

-1574 HEIEQAEHATD
+1574 QEIEQAEHATD

-1598 EKRALQNIN
+1598 EKLALQNIN
-1607 QAIANN
+1607 QAVTNN
-1613 DVKRVESNGIATL
+1613 DVKRVETNGIATL
-1626 KGVEPHIV
+1626 KGVQPHIV
-1634 VKPEAQEA
+1634 IKPEAQQA
-1642 IKASAD
+1642 IKASAE

-1656 TPHATTDELD
+1656 TPHATVDELD
-1666 EANQQINDTL
+1666 EANQLISDTL
-1676 KQGQQDIDNTTQ
+1676 KQAQQEIENTNQ
-1688 DAAVNDVRNQTIKAI
+1688 DAAVTDVRNQTIKAI

-1713 RAALDN
+1713 RAALDS
-1719 IDESNN
+1719 IEENN
-1725 NQLDAIR
+1725 KNQLDAIR
-1732 NTLDTTQDERNVAI
+1732 NTLDTTQDERDVAI
-1746 AALNKIVNAIKNDIA
+1746 DTLNKIVNTIKNDIA

-1766 AEVDQT
+1766 AEVDRT
-1772 EADGNNNIKV
+1772 ETDGNDNIKV

-1797 SAKAEA
+1797 GVKAEA

-1848 NSIDAQNI
+1848 DSINAQNI

-1900 VQVEKE
+1900 AQVEQA
-1906 LIKAKQQIAGAV
+1906 LIKAKQQIASAV

-1934 REIEPVINKKATAR
+1934 REIEPVISRKASAR

-1964 NVQATVEERNSI
+1964 NIQATVEERNSI

-1997 AQVDKTATLNLQTIH
+1997 AQVDKTASLNLQTIH

-2026 TINDDLARVT
+2026 TINVDLARVT
-2036 HLVQNY
+2036 ALVQNY

-2084 NVALGDIEAVIT
+2084 NVALSDIEAVIT

-2127 VKALIDQYV
+2127 IKVLIDQYV
-2136 ADGNRMV
+2136 ADGNRMI
-2143 DEDATLNDIKK
+2143 DEDATLNDIKQH
-2154 DTQLIIDEILAIKL
+2154 TQFIVDEILAIKL
-2168 PAEVIKAS
+2168 PAEATKVS
-2176 PKVGQPA
+2176 PKVIQPA

-2193 DKQEVRK
+2193 ETHESRK
-2200 VVKELPNTGSEE
+2200 VEKELPNTGSEG
-2212 MDLPLKELAL
+2212 MDLPLKEFAL
-2222 ITGAALLARRRSK
+2222 ITGAALLARRRTK
-2235 KEKES
+2235 NEKES

>member
-36 QALTTDHNV
+36 QALTTDNNV
-45 QGGSNQALP
+45 QSDTNQATP
-54 GNSQNTNAD
+54 VNSQDKDVAN
-63 TNRDI
+63 NRGLA
-68 VNDSQ
+68 NSAQ
-73 NTPNAH
+73 NTPNQS
-79 ATDNTSTNQALT
+79 ATTNQATNQALV
-91 NHQNVDVANQVG
+91 NHNNGSIVNQATPTSV
-103 PAPIQPSA
+103 QSSTPS
-111 SPAQNNNNSNA
+111 AQNNNHTDGNTTATETVSNA
-122 NSTATEPAANTNN
+122 NNN
-135 NLASNNNT
+135 DVVSNNT
-143 LNVPNNTDNNDS
+143 ALNVPTKTNENGS
-155 ARHLTLK
+155 GGHLTLK
-162 EIQEDVRHSSD
+162 EIQEDVRHSSN
-173 KPELVAIAEEAS
+173 KPELVAIAEPAS

-195 APTDPNATPADPTAT
+195 APADPNATPADPA
-210 PADPTAGNGSAP
+210 AAAVGNGGAP

-231 TTDPNANNIGQNA
+231 TTDPNANNAGQNA
-244 PNEVLSFDDNNIRPS
+244 PNEVLSFDDNGIRPS
-259 TNRSVPTVTVVD
+259 TNRSVPTVNVVN
-271 NLPGYTLI
+271 NLPGFTLI

-290 MVRTSMFDSGDAK
+290 MVRTSMFDSGDNK

-315 RIRGN
+315 RIHGT

-332 KTLTVNPNSE
+332 KALTVNPNSE

-349 MTTKNYQAQGNV
+349 MTTKNGQGATNV
-361 IALGRIRGNDTNDHG
+361 
-376 DFNGIEKTLT
+376 
-386 VNPNSELIFEFNTMT
+386 
-401 TKNYQGMTN
+401 
-410 LIIKNADNDTVIG
+410 IIKNADTNDTIA
-423 EKVVAYG
+423 EKTVEGG
-430 PIWRLLKV
+430 PTLRLFKV
-438 PENVSHLKIQF
+438 PDNVRNLKIQF

-457 DARGIYQLRDGY
+457 DARGIYQLKDGY
-469 KYYDFVDSIGLH
+469 KYYSFVDSIGLH

-486 YVERRTMEPTATNNK
+486 FVERRTMDPTATNNK

-509 KNNGNFGA
+509 KNNGNSGA
-517 SFNTDDFVYKIQ
+517 SLDTNDFVYQVQ

-542 KDFPSGNSGVD
+542 KDFPSNNSGVD
-553 INDMNVTYDAANRII
+553 VNDMNVTYDAANRVI
-568 TIKSTGGGTG
+568 TIKSTGGGTA

-588 ILDLKYK
+588 ILDLRYK

-602 TPRTVTFNDTLTYKT
+602 TPRTVTFNETLTYKT
-617 YSQDFINSPAESHTV
+617 YTQDFINSAAESHTV

-659 DYTFASLDIFNDL
+659 DYTFASLDIFNGL

-691 RVSQADIDSLAN
+691 RVSQAYIDSLTN

-716 NAVNRKVDDMEDLV
+716 NAVNKKVDQMEDLV

-788 KPNAKQAIR
+788 KPNAKKAIR
-797 DKAAKQ
+797 DKATKQ

-808 HTPDATQDEI
+808 ATPDVTEDEI
-818 QDALNQLTTD
+818 QDALNQLATD

-859 APQVTHKQAARDAIN
+859 VPQVTHKKAARDAIN

-909 LEQINQATTNDD
+909 LEQINQATTNAD
-921 VDTAKGDGLNA
+921 VDNAKGDGLNA

-973 AAIEKV
+973 AAIDKV
-979 NAAVAVAN
+979 NAAVTAAN

-1011 AIEPATKVKTDAK
+1011 AITPATKVKTDAK
-1024 NAIDQSA
+1024 NAIDKSA
-1031 ETQHNAIF
+1031 ETQHNTIF

-1089 IQPATQVKTDAR
+1089 IQPATQVKTDTR
-1101 NAVNE
+1101 NVVND

-1114 INATPGA
+1114 INATTGA

-1133 NTLKNRALNDIGVTS
+1133 NTLKNRALTDIGVTS

-1177 TGVLTDLATA
+1177 TGVLNDLATA

-1210 DQDLATAINNIN
+1210 DQELATAINNIN
-1222 QADTN
+1222 QAD
-1227 AEVDQ
+1227 
-1232 AQQLGT
+1232 
-1238 KAINAIQPNIVK
+1238 
-1250 KPAALAQ
+1250 
-1257 TNQHYSAK
+1257 
-1265 LVEINATPDA
+1265 
-1275 TDDEKNAAINTLN
+1275 
-1288 QDRQQAIESIKQ
+1288 
-1300 ANTNAEVDQA
+1300 TNAEVDQA

-1368 DQAFNQ
+1368 DQAINQ
-1374 INQNQTNDQVDAT
+1374 INQNQTNDQVDTT
-1387 TNQAINAIDN
+1387 TNQAVNAIDN

-1428 STDNEKEVAL
+1428 STDNEKEVAS

-1473 IIQPETKIK
+1473 IIQPETKVK

-1495 LRAQINQDKEAT
+1495 LRAKINQDKEAT
-1507 AEERQAAL
+1507 AEERQVAL
-1515 DKINDLVAKAM
+1515 DKINEFVNQAM
-1526 TNITNDRTNQQV
+1526 TDITNNRTNQQV
-1538 NDSTNQAL
+1538 DDTTSQAL
-1546 DDIALVT
+1546 DSIALVT

-1574 HEIEQAEHATD
+1574 REIEQAEHATD

-1598 EKRALQNIN
+1598 EKRALQNID

-1613 DVKRVESNGIATL
+1613 DVKRVETNGIATL
-1626 KGVEPHIV
+1626 KGVQPHIV
-1634 VKPEAQEA
+1634 IKPEAQQA
-1642 IKASAD
+1642 IKASAE

-1656 TPHATTDELD
+1656 TPHATVDELD
-1666 EANQQINDTL
+1666 EANQLISDTL
-1676 KQGQQDIDNTTQ
+1676 KQAQQEIENTNQ
-1688 DAAVNDVRNQTIKAI
+1688 DAAVTDVRNQTIKAI

-1713 RAALDN
+1713 RAALDS
-1719 IDESNN
+1719 IEENN
-1725 NQLDAIR
+1725 KNQLDAIR
-1732 NTLDTTQDERNVAI
+1732 NTLDTTQDERDVAI
-1746 AALNKIVNAIKNDIA
+1746 DTLNKIVNTIKNDIA

-1766 AEVDQT
+1766 AEVDRT
-1772 EADGNNNIKV
+1772 ETDGNDNIKV

-1797 SAKAEA
+1797 GVKAEA

-1848 NSIDAQNI
+1848 DSINAQNI

-1886 ANNEATDEEQNAAI
+1886 ANNEATDEEQNIAI
-1900 VQVEKE
+1900 AQVEKE
-1906 LIKAKQQIAGAV
+1906 LIKAKQQIASAV

-1924 YLLHDGKNEI
+1924 YLLHDEKNEI
-1934 REIEPVINKKATAR
+1934 REIEPVINRKASAR

-1964 NVQATVEERNSI
+1964 NIQATVEERNSI

-1997 AQVDKTATLNLQTIH
+1997 AQVDKTASLNLQTIH

-2036 HLVQNY
+2036 ALVQNY
-2042 RKVSDRNKA
+2042 RKVSNRNKA

-2084 NVALGDIEAVIT
+2084 NVALSDIEAVIT

-2114 KFKAIATPEQLAK
+2114 KFKAIAAPEQLAK
-2127 VKALIDQYV
+2127 VKVLIDQYV
-2136 ADGNRMV
+2136 ADGNRMI
-2143 DEDATLNDIKK
+2143 DEDATLNDIKQH
-2154 DTQLIIDEILAIKL
+2154 TQFIVDEILAIKL
-2168 PAEVIKAS
+2168 PAEATKVS
-2176 PKVGQPA
+2176 PKEIQPA

-2193 DKQEVRK
+2193 ETHESRK
-2200 VVKELPNTGSEE
+2200 VEKELPNTGSEG
-2212 MDLPLKELAL
+2212 MDLPLKEFAL
-2222 ITGAALLARRRSK
+2222 ITGAALLARRRTK
-2235 KEKES
+2235 NEKES

>member
-36 QALTTDHNV
+36 QALTTDNNV
-45 QGGSNQALP
+45 QSDTNQATP
-54 GNSQNTNAD
+54 VNSQD
-63 TNRDI
+63 TNVANNRGLA
-68 VNDSQ
+68 NSAQ
-73 NTPNAH
+73 NTPNQS
-79 ATDNTSTNQALT
+79 ATTNQSTNQALV
-91 NHQNVDVANQVG
+91 NHNNGSIANQATPTSV
-103 PAPIQPSA
+103 QSSTPS
-111 SPAQNNNNSNA
+111 AQNNNHTDGNTTATETVSNA
-122 NSTATEPAANTNN
+122 NNKDVV
-135 NLASNNNT
+135 SNNTT
-143 LNVPNNTDNNDS
+143 LNVPNKTNENGS
-155 ARHLTLK
+155 GGHLTLK

-173 KPELVAIAEEAS
+173 KPELVAIAEQAS

-195 APTDPNATPADPTAT
+195 APADPNATPADPA
-210 PADPTAGNGSAP
+210 AAAAGNGGAP

-231 TTDPNANNIGQNA
+231 TTDPNANNAGQNA
-244 PNEVLSFDDNNIRPS
+244 PNEVLSFDDNGIRPS
-259 TNRSVPTVTVVD
+259 TNRSVPSVTVVD
-271 NLPGYTLI
+271 NLPGFTLI

-315 RIRGN
+315 RIKGN

-332 KTLTVNPNSE
+332 KS
-342 LIFEFNT
+342 
-349 MTTKNYQAQGNV
+349 
-361 IALGRIRGNDTNDHG
+361 
-376 DFNGIEKTLT
+376 LT

-401 TKNYQGMTN
+401 TKNYQGVTN
-410 LIIKNADNDTVIG
+410 LIIKNADNDTVIA
-423 EKVVAYG
+423 EKSVAYG
-430 PIWRLLKV
+430 PIWRLFKV

-517 SFNTDDFVYKIQ
+517 SFNTDDFVYKVQ

-542 KDFPSGNSGVD
+542 KDFPSSNSGVD
-553 INDMNVTYDAANRII
+553 MNDFNVTYDAANRVI
-568 TIKSTGGGTG
+568 TIKSTGGGSG

-617 YSQDFINSPAESHTV
+617 YTQDFINSPAESHTV

-691 RVSQADIDSLAN
+691 RVSQADIDSLTN

-716 NAVNRKVDDMEDLV
+716 NAVNKKVDQMEDLV

-788 KPNAKQAIR
+788 KPNAKKAIR
-797 DKAAKQ
+797 DKATKQ

-808 HTPDATQDEI
+808 ATPDATEDEI
-818 QDALNQLTTD
+818 QDALNQLATD

-845 ETAKNNGINTIGAV
+845 EIAKNNGINTIGAV
-859 APQVTHKQAARDAIN
+859 VPQVTHKQAARDAIN

-909 LEQINQATTNDD
+909 LEQINQATTNAD
-921 VDTAKGDGLNA
+921 VDNAKGDGLNA

-973 AAIEKV
+973 AAIDKV
-979 NAAVAVAN
+979 NAAVTAAN

-1011 AIEPATKVKTDAK
+1011 AITPATKVKTDAK
-1024 NAIDQSA
+1024 NAINKSA
-1031 ETQHNAIF
+1031 ETQHNTIF

-1101 NAVNE
+1101 NAVND

-1133 NTLKNRALNDIGVTS
+1133 NTLKNRALTDIGVTS

-1177 TGVLTDLATA
+1177 TGVLNDLATA

-1210 DQDLATAINNIN
+1210 DQELATAINNIN

-1257 TNQHYSAK
+1257 INQHYNAK
-1265 LVEINATPDA
+1265 LAEINATPDA
-1275 TDDEKNAAINTLN
+1275 TNDEKNAAINTLN

-1368 DQAFNQ
+1368 DQAINQ
-1374 INQNQTNDQVDAT
+1374 INQNQTNDQVDTT
-1387 TNQAINAIDN
+1387 TNQAVNAIDN

-1428 STDNEKEVAL
+1428 STDNEKEVAS

-1473 IIQPETKIK
+1473 IIQPETKVK

-1495 LRAQINQDKEAT
+1495 LRAKINQDKEAT
-1507 AEERQAAL
+1507 AEERQVAL
-1515 DKINDLVAKAM
+1515 DKINEFVNQAM
-1526 TNITNDRTNQQV
+1526 TDITNNRTNQQV
-1538 NDSTNQAL
+1538 DDTTSQAL
-1546 DDIALVT
+1546 DSIALVA
-1553 PDHIVRAA
+1553 PEHIVRAA

-1574 HEIEQAEHATD
+1574 QEIEQAEHATD

-1598 EKRALQNIN
+1598 EKLALQNIN
-1607 QAIANN
+1607 QAVTNN
-1613 DVKRVESNGIATL
+1613 DVKRVETNGIATL
-1626 KGVEPHIV
+1626 KGVQPHIV
-1634 VKPEAQEA
+1634 IKPEAQQA
-1642 IKASAD
+1642 IKATAE

-1656 TPHATTDELD
+1656 TPHATVDELD
-1666 EANQQINDTL
+1666 EANQLISDTL
-1676 KQGQQDIDNTTQ
+1676 KQAQQEIENTNQ
-1688 DAAVNDVRNQTIKAI
+1688 DAAVTDVRNQTIKAI

-1713 RAALDN
+1713 RAALDS
-1719 IDESNN
+1719 IEENN
-1725 NQLDAIR
+1725 KNQLDAIR
-1732 NTLDTTQDERNVAI
+1732 NTLDTTQDERDVAI
-1746 AALNKIVNAIKNDIA
+1746 DTLNKIVNTIKNDIA

-1766 AEVDQT
+1766 AEVDRT
-1772 EADGNNNIKV
+1772 ETDGNDNIKV

-1797 SAKAEA
+1797 GVKAEA

-1848 NSIDAQNI
+1848 DSIDAQNI

-1886 ANNEATDEEQNAAI
+1886 ANNEATDEEQNIAI
-1900 VQVEKE
+1900 AQVEKE
-1906 LIKAKQQIAGAV
+1906 LIKAKQQIASAV

-1924 YLLHDGKNEI
+1924 YLLHDEKNEI
-1934 REIEPVINKKATAR
+1934 REIEPVINRKASAR

-1964 NVQATVEERNSI
+1964 NIQATVEERNSI

-1997 AQVDKTATLNLQTIH
+1997 AQVDKTASLNLQTIH

-2036 HLVQNY
+2036 ALVQNY
-2042 RKVSDRNKA
+2042 RKVSNRNKA

-2084 NVALGDIEAVIT
+2084 NVALSDIEAVIT

-2127 VKALIDQYV
+2127 VKVLIDQYV
-2136 ADGNRMV
+2136 ADGNRMI
-2143 DEDATLNDIKK
+2143 DEDATLNDIKQH
-2154 DTQLIIDEILAIKL
+2154 TQFIVDEILAIKL
-2168 PAEVIKAS
+2168 PAEATKVS
-2176 PKVGQPA
+2176 PKEIQPA

-2193 DKQEVRK
+2193 ETHESRK
-2200 VVKELPNTGSEE
+2200 VEKELPNTGSEG
-2212 MDLPLKELAL
+2212 MDLPLKEFAL
-2222 ITGAALLARRRSK
+2222 ITGAALLARRRTK
-2235 KEKES
+2235 NEKES

>member
-1 MNLLK
+1 
-6 KNKYSIRKYK
+6 
-16 VGIFS
+16 
-21 TLIGTVLLLSNPNGA
+21 
-36 QALTTDHNV
+36 
-45 QGGSNQALP
+45 
-54 GNSQNTNAD
+54 
-63 TNRDI
+63 
-68 VNDSQ
+68 
-73 NTPNAH
+73 
-79 ATDNTSTNQALT
+79 
-91 NHQNVDVANQVG
+91 
-103 PAPIQPSA
+103 
-111 SPAQNNNNSNA
+111 
-122 NSTATEPAANTNN
+122 
-135 NLASNNNT
+135 
-143 LNVPNNTDNNDS
+143 
-155 ARHLTLK
+155 
-162 EIQEDVRHSSD
+162 
-173 KPELVAIAEEAS
+173 
-185 NRPKKRSRRA
+185 
-195 APTDPNATPADPTAT
+195 
-210 PADPTAGNGSAP
+210 
-222 VAITAPYTP
+222 
-231 TTDPNANNIGQNA
+231 
-244 PNEVLSFDDNNIRPS
+244 
-259 TNRSVPTVTVVD
+259 
-271 NLPGYTLI
+271 
-279 NGGKVGVFSHA
+279 
-290 MVRTSMFDSGDAK
+290 
-303 NYQAQGNVIALG
+303 
-315 RIRGN
+315 
-320 DTNDHG
+320 
-326 DFNGIE
+326 
-332 KTLTVNPNSE
+332 
-342 LIFEFNT
+342 
-349 MTTKNYQAQGNV
+349 
-361 IALGRIRGNDTNDHG
+361 
-376 DFNGIEKTLT
+376 
-386 VNPNSELIFEFNTMT
+386 
-401 TKNYQGMTN
+401 MTN
-410 LIIKNADNDTVIG
+410 LIIKNADNDTVIA
-423 EKVVAYG
+423 EKSVAYG
-430 PIWRLLKV
+430 PIWRLFKV

-517 SFNTDDFVYKIQ
+517 SFNTDDFVYKVQ

-542 KDFPSGNSGVD
+542 KDFPSSNSGVD
-553 INDMNVTYDAANRII
+553 MNDFNVTYDAANRVI
-568 TIKSTGGGTG
+568 TIKSTGGGSG

-617 YSQDFINSPAESHTV
+617 YTQDFINSPAESHTV

-691 RVSQADIDSLAN
+691 RVSQADIDSLTN

-716 NAVNRKVDDMEDLV
+716 NAVNKKVDQMEDLV

-788 KPNAKQAIR
+788 KPNAKKAIR
-797 DKAAKQ
+797 DKATKQ

-808 HTPDATQDEI
+808 ATPDATEDEI
-818 QDALNQLTTD
+818 QDALNQLATD

-835 VTNATTNADV
+835 VMNATTNADV
-845 ETAKNNGINTIGAV
+845 EIAKNNGINTIGAV
-859 APQVTHKQAARDAIN
+859 VPQVTHKQAARDAIN

-909 LEQINQATTNDD
+909 LEQINQATTNAD
-921 VDTAKGDGLNA
+921 VDNAKGDGLNA

-973 AAIEKV
+973 AAIDKV
-979 NAAVAVAN
+979 NAAVTAAN

-1011 AIEPATKVKTDAK
+1011 AITPATKVKTDAK
-1024 NAIDQSA
+1024 NAIDKSA
-1031 ETQHNAIF
+1031 ETQHNTIF

-1101 NAVNE
+1101 NAVND

-1133 NTLKNRALNDIGVTS
+1133 NTLKNRALTDIGVTS

-1177 TGVLTDLATA
+1177 TGVLNDLATA

-1210 DQDLATAINNIN
+1210 DQELATAINNIN

-1257 TNQHYSAK
+1257 INQHYNAK
-1265 LVEINATPDA
+1265 LAEINATPDA
-1275 TDDEKNAAINTLN
+1275 TNDEKNAAINTLN

-1368 DQAFNQ
+1368 DQAINQ
-1374 INQNQTNDQVDAT
+1374 INQNQTNDQVDTT
-1387 TNQAINAIDN
+1387 TNQAVNAIDN

-1428 STDNEKEVAL
+1428 STDNEKEVAS

-1473 IIQPETKIK
+1473 IIQPETKVK

-1495 LRAQINQDKEAT
+1495 LRAKINQDKEAT
-1507 AEERQAAL
+1507 AEERQVAL
-1515 DKINDLVAKAM
+1515 DKINEFVNQAM
-1526 TNITNDRTNQQV
+1526 TDITNNRTNQQV
-1538 NDSTNQAL
+1538 DDTTSQAL
-1546 DDIALVT
+1546 DSIALVA
-1553 PDHIVRAA
+1553 PEHIVRAA

-1574 HEIEQAEHATD
+1574 QEIEQAEHATD

-1598 EKRALQNIN
+1598 EKLALQNIN
-1607 QAIANN
+1607 QAVTNN
-1613 DVKRVESNGIATL
+1613 DVKRVETNGIATL
-1626 KGVEPHIV
+1626 KGVQPHIV
-1634 VKPEAQEA
+1634 IKPEAQQA
-1642 IKASAD
+1642 IKATAE

-1656 TPHATTDELD
+1656 TPHATVDELD
-1666 EANQQINDTL
+1666 EANQLISDTL
-1676 KQGQQDIDNTTQ
+1676 KQAQQEIENTNQ
-1688 DAAVNDVRNQTIKAI
+1688 DAAVTDVRNQTIKAI

-1713 RAALDN
+1713 RAALDS
-1719 IDESNN
+1719 IEENN
-1725 NQLDAIR
+1725 KNQLDAIR
-1732 NTLDTTQDERNVAI
+1732 NTLDTTQDERDVAI
-1746 AALNKIVNAIKNDIA
+1746 DTLNKIVNTIKNDIA

-1766 AEVDQT
+1766 AEVDRT
-1772 EADGNNNIKV
+1772 ETDGNDNIKV

-1797 SAKAEA
+1797 GVKAEA

-1848 NSIDAQNI
+1848 DSIDAQNI

-1886 ANNEATDEEQNAAI
+1886 ANNEATDEEQNIAI
-1900 VQVEKE
+1900 AQVEKE
-1906 LIKAKQQIAGAV
+1906 LIKAKQQIASAV

-1924 YLLHDGKNEI
+1924 YLLHDEKNEI
-1934 REIEPVINKKATAR
+1934 REIEPVINRKASAR

-1964 NVQATVEERNSI
+1964 NIQATVEERNSI

-1997 AQVDKTATLNLQTIH
+1997 AQVDKTASLNLQTIH

-2036 HLVQNY
+2036 ALVQNY
-2042 RKVSDRNKA
+2042 RKVSNRNKA

-2084 NVALGDIEAVIT
+2084 NVALSDIEAVIT

-2127 VKALIDQYV
+2127 VKVLIDQYV
-2136 ADGNRMV
+2136 ADGNRMI
-2143 DEDATLNDIKK
+2143 DEDATLNDIKQH
-2154 DTQLIIDEILAIKL
+2154 TQFIVDEILAIKL
-2168 PAEVIKAS
+2168 PAEATKVS
-2176 PKVGQPA
+2176 PKEIQPA

-2193 DKQEVRK
+2193 ETHESRK
-2200 VVKELPNTGSEE
+2200 VEKELPNTGSEG
-2212 MDLPLKELAL
+2212 MDLPLKEFAL
-2222 ITGAALLARRRSK
+2222 ITGAALLARRRTK
-2235 KEKES
+2235 NEKES

>member
-36 QALTTDHNV
+36 QALTTDNNV
-45 QGGSNQALP
+45 QSDTNQATP
-54 GNSQNTNAD
+54 VNSQDKDVAN
-63 TNRDI
+63 NRGLA
-68 VNDSQ
+68 NSAQ
-73 NTPNAH
+73 NTPNQS
-79 ATDNTSTNQALT
+79 ATTNQATNQALV
-91 NHQNVDVANQVG
+91 NHNNGSIVNQATPTSV
-103 PAPIQPSA
+103 QSSTPS
-111 SPAQNNNNSNA
+111 AQNNNHTDGNTTATETVSNA
-122 NSTATEPAANTNN
+122 NNN
-135 NLASNNNT
+135 DAVSNNTT
-143 LNVPNNTDNNDS
+143 LNVPNKTNENGS
-155 ARHLTLK
+155 GGHLTLK

-173 KPELVAIAEEAS
+173 KPELVAIAEPAS

-195 APTDPNATPADPTAT
+195 APADPNATPADPA
-210 PADPTAGNGSAP
+210 AAAAGNGGAP

-231 TTDPNANNIGQNA
+231 TTDPNANNAGQNA
-244 PNEVLSFDDNNIRPS
+244 PNEVLSFDDNGIRPS
-259 TNRSVPTVTVVD
+259 TNRSVPSVTVVD
-271 NLPGYTLI
+271 NLPGFTLI

-290 MVRTSMFDSGDAK
+290 MVRTSMFDSADAK

-315 RIRGN
+315 RI
-320 DTNDHG
+320 
-326 DFNGIE
+326 
-332 KTLTVNPNSE
+332 K
-342 LIFEFNT
+342 
-349 MTTKNYQAQGNV
+349 
-361 IALGRIRGNDTNDHG
+361 GNDTNDHG

-401 TKNYQGMTN
+401 TKNYQGVTN
-410 LIIKNADNDTVIG
+410 LIIKNADNDTVIA
-423 EKVVAYG
+423 EKSVAYG
-430 PIWRLLKV
+430 PIWRLFKV

-517 SFNTDDFVYKIQ
+517 SFNTDDFVYQVQ

-542 KDFPSGNSGVD
+542 KDFPSSNSGVD
-553 INDMNVTYDAANRII
+553 MNDFNVTYDAANRVI
-568 TIKSTGGGTG
+568 TIKSTGGGSG

-617 YSQDFINSPAESHTV
+617 YTQDFINSPAESHTV

-691 RVSQADIDSLAN
+691 RVSQADIDSLTN

-716 NAVNRKVDDMEDLV
+716 NAVNKKVDQMEDLV

-788 KPNAKQAIR
+788 KPNAKKAIR
-797 DKAAKQ
+797 DKATKQ

-808 HTPDATQDEI
+808 ATPDATEDEI
-818 QDALNQLTTD
+818 QDALNQLATD

-859 APQVTHKQAARDAIN
+859 VPQVTHKKAARDAIN

-909 LEQINQATTNDD
+909 LEQINQAKTNAD
-921 VDTAKGDGLNA
+921 VDNAKGDGLNA

-973 AAIEKV
+973 AAIDKV
-979 NAAVAVAN
+979 NAAVTAAN

-1011 AIEPATKVKTDAK
+1011 AITPATKVKTDAK
-1024 NAIDQSA
+1024 NAIDKSA
-1031 ETQHNAIF
+1031 ETQHNRIF

-1101 NAVNE
+1101 NVVND

-1133 NTLKNRALNDIGVTS
+1133 NTLKNRALTDIGVTS

-1177 TGVLTDLATA
+1177 TGVLNDLATA

-1210 DQDLATAINNIN
+1210 DQELATAINNIN

-1257 TNQHYSAK
+1257 INQHYNAK
-1265 LVEINATPDA
+1265 LAEINATPDA

-1288 QDRQQAIESIKQ
+1288 QDRQQAIESVKQ

-1374 INQNQTNDQVDAT
+1374 INQNQTNDQVDTT
-1387 TNQAINAIDN
+1387 TNQALNAIDN

-1428 STDNEKEVAL
+1428 STDNEKEVAS

-1473 IIQPETKIK
+1473 IIQPETKVK
-1482 PAAREKINQKANE
+1482 PAAREKINQKVNE
-1495 LRAQINQDKEAT
+1495 LRAKINQDKEAT
-1507 AEERQAAL
+1507 AEERQVAL
-1515 DKINDLVAKAM
+1515 DKINEFVNQAM
-1526 TNITNDRTNQQV
+1526 TDITNNRTNQQV
-1538 NDSTNQAL
+1538 DDTTSQAL
-1546 DDIALVT
+1546 DSIALVA
-1553 PDHIVRAA
+1553 PEHIVRAA

-1574 HEIEQAEHATD
+1574 QEIEQAEHATD

-1598 EKRALQNIN
+1598 EKLALQNIN
-1607 QAIANN
+1607 QAVTNN
-1613 DVKRVESNGIATL
+1613 DVKRVETNGIATL
-1626 KGVEPHIV
+1626 KGVQPHIV
-1634 VKPEAQEA
+1634 IKPEAQQA
-1642 IKASAD
+1642 IKASAE

-1656 TPHATTDELD
+1656 TPHATVDELD
-1666 EANQQINDTL
+1666 EANQLISDTL
-1676 KQGQQDIDNTTQ
+1676 KQAQQEIENTNQ
-1688 DAAVNDVRNQTIKAI
+1688 DAAVTDVRNQTIKAI

-1713 RAALDN
+1713 RAALDS
-1719 IDESNN
+1719 IEENN
-1725 NQLDAIR
+1725 KNQLDAIR
-1732 NTLDTTQDERNVAI
+1732 NTLDTTQDERDVAI
-1746 AALNKIVNAIKNDIA
+1746 DTLNKIVNTIKNDIA

-1766 AEVDQT
+1766 AEVDRT
-1772 EADGNNNIKV
+1772 ETDGNDNIKV

-1797 SAKAEA
+1797 GVKAEA

-1848 NSIDAQNI
+1848 DSIDAQNI

-1873 IQNIATNKINLIK
+1873 IQNIATNKINLSK
-1886 ANNEATDEEQNAAI
+1886 ANNEATDEEQNIAI
-1900 VQVEKE
+1900 AQVEKE
-1906 LIKAKQQIAGAV
+1906 LIKAKQQIASAV

-1924 YLLHDGKNEI
+1924 YLLHDEKNEI
-1934 REIEPVINKKATAR
+1934 REIEPVINRKASAR

-1964 NVQATVEERNSI
+1964 NIQATVEERNSI

-1997 AQVDKTATLNLQTIH
+1997 AQVDKTASLNLQTIH

-2017 PIKKPDAEK
+2017 PIKKSDAEK

-2036 HLVQNY
+2036 ALVQNY
-2042 RKVSDRNKA
+2042 RKVSNRNKA

-2084 NVALGDIEAVIT
+2084 NVALSDIEAVIT

-2127 VKALIDQYV
+2127 VKVLIDQYV
-2136 ADGNRMV
+2136 ADGNRMI
-2143 DEDATLNDIKK
+2143 DEDATLNDIKQH
-2154 DTQLIIDEILAIKL
+2154 TQFIVDEILAIKL
-2168 PAEVIKAS
+2168 PAEPTKVS
-2176 PKVGQPA
+2176 PKVIQPA

-2193 DKQEVRK
+2193 ETHESRK
-2200 VVKELPNTGSEE
+2200 VEKELPNTGSEG
-2212 MDLPLKELAL
+2212 MDLPLKEFAL
-2222 ITGAALLARRRSK
+2222 ITGAALLARRRTK
-2235 KEKES
+2235 NEKES

>member
-36 QALTTDHNV
+36 QALTTDNNV
-45 QGGSNQALP
+45 QSDTNQATP
-54 GNSQNTNAD
+54 VNSQD
-63 TNRDI
+63 TNVANNRGLA
-68 VNDSQ
+68 NSAQ
-73 NTPNAH
+73 NTPNQS
-79 ATDNTSTNQALT
+79 ATTNQSTNQALV
-91 NHQNVDVANQVG
+91 NHNNGSIANQATPTSV
-103 PAPIQPSA
+103 QSSTPS
-111 SPAQNNNNSNA
+111 AQNNNHTDGNTTATETVSNA
-122 NSTATEPAANTNN
+122 NNKDVV
-135 NLASNNNT
+135 SNNTT
-143 LNVPNNTDNNDS
+143 LNVPNKTNENGS
-155 ARHLTLK
+155 GGHLTLK

-173 KPELVAIAEEAS
+173 KPELVAIAEQAS

-195 APTDPNATPADPTAT
+195 APADPNATPADPA
-210 PADPTAGNGSAP
+210 AAAAGNGGAP

-231 TTDPNANNIGQNA
+231 TTDPNANNAGQNA
-244 PNEVLSFDDNNIRPS
+244 PNEVLSFDDNGIRPS
-259 TNRSVPTVTVVD
+259 TNRSVPSVTVVD
-271 NLPGYTLI
+271 NLPGFTLI

-315 RIRGN
+315 RIKGN

-332 KTLTVNPNSE
+332 KS
-342 LIFEFNT
+342 
-349 MTTKNYQAQGNV
+349 
-361 IALGRIRGNDTNDHG
+361 
-376 DFNGIEKTLT
+376 LT

-401 TKNYQGMTN
+401 TKNYQGVTN
-410 LIIKNADNDTVIG
+410 LIIKNADNDTVIA
-423 EKVVAYG
+423 EKSVAYG
-430 PIWRLLKV
+430 PIWRLFKV
-438 PENVSHLKIQF
+438 PENVSHLKNQF

-517 SFNTDDFVYKIQ
+517 SFNTDDFVYKVQ

-542 KDFPSGNSGVD
+542 KDFPSSNSGVD
-553 INDMNVTYDAANRII
+553 MNDFNVTYDAANRVI
-568 TIKSTGGGTG
+568 TIKSTGGGSG

-617 YSQDFINSPAESHTV
+617 YTQDFINSPAESHTV

-691 RVSQADIDSLAN
+691 RVSQADIDSLTN

-716 NAVNRKVDDMEDLV
+716 NAVNKKVDQMEDLV

-788 KPNAKQAIR
+788 KPNAKKAIR
-797 DKAAKQ
+797 DKATKQ

-808 HTPDATQDEI
+808 ATPDATEDEI
-818 QDALNQLTTD
+818 QDALNQLATD

-845 ETAKNNGINTIGAV
+845 EIAKNNGINTIGAV
-859 APQVTHKQAARDAIN
+859 VPQVTHKQAARDAIN

-909 LEQINQATTNDD
+909 LEQINQATTNAD
-921 VDTAKGDGLNA
+921 VDNAKGDGLNA

-973 AAIEKV
+973 AAIDKV
-979 NAAVAVAN
+979 NAAVTAAN

-1011 AIEPATKVKTDAK
+1011 AITPATKVKTDAK
-1024 NAIDQSA
+1024 NAIDKSA
-1031 ETQHNAIF
+1031 ETQHNTIF

-1101 NAVNE
+1101 NAVND

-1133 NTLKNRALNDIGVTS
+1133 NTLKNRALTDIGVTS

-1177 TGVLTDLATA
+1177 TGVLNDLATA

-1210 DQDLATAINNIN
+1210 DQELATAINNIN

-1257 TNQHYSAK
+1257 INQHYNAK
-1265 LVEINATPDA
+1265 LAEINATPDA
-1275 TDDEKNAAINTLN
+1275 TNDEKNAAINTLN

-1368 DQAFNQ
+1368 DQAINQ
-1374 INQNQTNDQVDAT
+1374 INQNQTNDQVDTT
-1387 TNQAINAIDN
+1387 TNQAVNAIDN

-1428 STDNEKEVAL
+1428 STDNEKEVAS

-1473 IIQPETKIK
+1473 IIQPETKVK

-1495 LRAQINQDKEAT
+1495 LRAKINQDKEAT
-1507 AEERQAAL
+1507 AEERQVAL
-1515 DKINDLVAKAM
+1515 DKINEFVNQAM
-1526 TNITNDRTNQQV
+1526 TDITNNRTNQQV
-1538 NDSTNQAL
+1538 DDTTSQAL
-1546 DDIALVT
+1546 DSIALVA
-1553 PDHIVRAA
+1553 PEHIVRAA

-1574 HEIEQAEHATD
+1574 QEIEQAEHATD

-1598 EKRALQNIN
+1598 EKLALQNIN
-1607 QAIANN
+1607 QAVTNN
-1613 DVKRVESNGIATL
+1613 DVKRVETNGIATL
-1626 KGVEPHIV
+1626 KGVQPHIV
-1634 VKPEAQEA
+1634 IKPEAQQA
-1642 IKASAD
+1642 IKATAE

-1656 TPHATTDELD
+1656 TPHATVDELD
-1666 EANQQINDTL
+1666 EANQLISDTL
-1676 KQGQQDIDNTTQ
+1676 KQAQQEIENTNQ
-1688 DAAVNDVRNQTIKAI
+1688 DAAVTDVRNQTIKAI

-1713 RAALDN
+1713 RAALDS
-1719 IDESNN
+1719 IEENN
-1725 NQLDAIR
+1725 KNQLDAIR
-1732 NTLDTTQDERNVAI
+1732 NTLDTTQDERDVAI
-1746 AALNKIVNAIKNDIA
+1746 DTLNKIVNTIKNDIA

-1766 AEVDQT
+1766 AEVDRT
-1772 EADGNNNIKV
+1772 ETDGNDNIKV

-1797 SAKAEA
+1797 GVKAEA

-1848 NSIDAQNI
+1848 DSIDAQNI

-1886 ANNEATDEEQNAAI
+1886 ANNEATDEEQNIAI
-1900 VQVEKE
+1900 AQVEKE
-1906 LIKAKQQIAGAV
+1906 LIKAKQQIASAV

-1924 YLLHDGKNEI
+1924 YLLHDEKNEI
-1934 REIEPVINKKATAR
+1934 REIEPVINRKASAR

-1964 NVQATVEERNSI
+1964 NIQATVEERNSI

-1997 AQVDKTATLNLQTIH
+1997 AQVDKTASLNLQTIH

-2036 HLVQNY
+2036 ALVQNY
-2042 RKVSDRNKA
+2042 RKVSNRNKA

-2084 NVALGDIEAVIT
+2084 NVALSDIEAVIT

-2127 VKALIDQYV
+2127 VKVLIDQYV
-2136 ADGNRMV
+2136 ADGNRMI
-2143 DEDATLNDIKK
+2143 DEDATLNDIKQH
-2154 DTQLIIDEILAIKL
+2154 TQFIVDEILAIKL
-2168 PAEVIKAS
+2168 PAEATKVS
-2176 PKVGQPA
+2176 PKEIQPA

-2193 DKQEVRK
+2193 ETHESRK
-2200 VVKELPNTGSEE
+2200 VEKELPNTGSEG
-2212 MDLPLKELAL
+2212 MDLPLKEFAL
-2222 ITGAALLARRRSK
+2222 ITGAALLARRRTK
-2235 KEKES
+2235 NEKES

>member
-36 QALTTDHNV
+36 QALTTDNNV
-45 QGGSNQALP
+45 QSDTNQATP
-54 GNSQNTNAD
+54 VNSQD
-63 TNRDI
+63 TNVANNRGLA
-68 VNDSQ
+68 NSAQ
-73 NTPNAH
+73 NTPNQS
-79 ATDNTSTNQALT
+79 ATTNQSTNQALV
-91 NHQNVDVANQVG
+91 NHNNGSIANQATPTSV
-103 PAPIQPSA
+103 QSSTPS
-111 SPAQNNNNSNA
+111 AQNNNHTDGNTTATETVSNA
-122 NSTATEPAANTNN
+122 NNKDVV
-135 NLASNNNT
+135 SNNTT
-143 LNVPNNTDNNDS
+143 LNVPNKTNENGS
-155 ARHLTLK
+155 GGHLTLK

-173 KPELVAIAEEAS
+173 KPELVAIAEQAS

-195 APTDPNATPADPTAT
+195 APADPNATPADPA
-210 PADPTAGNGSAP
+210 AAAAGNGGAP

-231 TTDPNANNIGQNA
+231 TTDPNANNAGQNA
-244 PNEVLSFDDNNIRPS
+244 PNEVLSFDDNGIRPS
-259 TNRSVPTVTVVD
+259 TNRSVPSVTVVD
-271 NLPGYTLI
+271 NLPGFTLI

-315 RIRGN
+315 RIKGN

-332 KTLTVNPNSE
+332 KS
-342 LIFEFNT
+342 
-349 MTTKNYQAQGNV
+349 
-361 IALGRIRGNDTNDHG
+361 
-376 DFNGIEKTLT
+376 LT

-401 TKNYQGMTN
+401 TKNYQGVTN
-410 LIIKNADNDTVIG
+410 LIIKNADNDTVIA
-423 EKVVAYG
+423 EKSVAYG
-430 PIWRLLKV
+430 PIWRLFKV

-517 SFNTDDFVYKIQ
+517 SFNTDDFVYKVQ

-542 KDFPSGNSGVD
+542 KDFPSSNSGVD
-553 INDMNVTYDAANRII
+553 MNDFNVTYDAANRVI
-568 TIKSTGGGTG
+568 TIKSTGGGSG

-617 YSQDFINSPAESHTV
+617 YTQDFINSPAESHTV

-691 RVSQADIDSLAN
+691 RVSQADIDSLTN

-716 NAVNRKVDDMEDLV
+716 NAVNKKVDQMEDLV

-788 KPNAKQAIR
+788 KPNAKKAIR
-797 DKAAKQ
+797 DKATKQ

-808 HTPDATQDEI
+808 ATPDATEDEI
-818 QDALNQLTTD
+818 QDALNQLATD

-845 ETAKNNGINTIGAV
+845 EIAKNNGINTIGAV
-859 APQVTHKQAARDAIN
+859 VPQVTHKQAARDAIN

-909 LEQINQATTNDD
+909 LEQINQATTNAD
-921 VDTAKGDGLNA
+921 VDNAKGDGLNA

-973 AAIEKV
+973 AAIDKV
-979 NAAVAVAN
+979 NAAVTAAN

-1011 AIEPATKVKTDAK
+1011 AITPATKVKTDAK
-1024 NAIDQSA
+1024 NAIDKSA
-1031 ETQHNAIF
+1031 ETQHNTIF

-1101 NAVNE
+1101 NAVND

-1133 NTLKNRALNDIGVTS
+1133 NTLKNRALTDIGVTS

-1177 TGVLTDLATA
+1177 TGVLNDLATA

-1210 DQDLATAINNIN
+1210 DQELATAINNIN

-1257 TNQHYSAK
+1257 INQHYNAK
-1265 LVEINATPDA
+1265 LAEINATPDA
-1275 TDDEKNAAINTLN
+1275 TNDEKNAAINTLN

-1368 DQAFNQ
+1368 DQAINQ
-1374 INQNQTNDQVDAT
+1374 INQNQTNDQVDTT
-1387 TNQAINAIDN
+1387 TNQAVNAIDN

-1428 STDNEKEVAL
+1428 STDNEKEVAS

-1473 IIQPETKIK
+1473 IIQPETKVK

-1495 LRAQINQDKEAT
+1495 LRAKINQDKEAT
-1507 AEERQAAL
+1507 AEERQVAL
-1515 DKINDLVAKAM
+1515 DKINEFVNQAM
-1526 TNITNDRTNQQV
+1526 TDITNNRTNQQV
-1538 NDSTNQAL
+1538 DDTTSQAL
-1546 DDIALVT
+1546 DSIALVA
-1553 PDHIVRAA
+1553 PEHIVRAA

-1574 HEIEQAEHATD
+1574 QEIEQAEHATD

-1598 EKRALQNIN
+1598 EKLALQNIN
-1607 QAIANN
+1607 QAVTNN
-1613 DVKRVESNGIATL
+1613 DVKRVETNGIATL
-1626 KGVEPHIV
+1626 KGVQPHIV
-1634 VKPEAQEA
+1634 IKPEAQQA
-1642 IKASAD
+1642 IKATAE

-1656 TPHATTDELD
+1656 IPHATVDELD
-1666 EANQQINDTL
+1666 EANQLISDTL
-1676 KQGQQDIDNTTQ
+1676 KQAQQEIENTNQ
-1688 DAAVNDVRNQTIKAI
+1688 DAAVTDVRNQTIKAI

-1713 RAALDN
+1713 RAALDS
-1719 IDESNN
+1719 IEENN
-1725 NQLDAIR
+1725 KNQLDAIR
-1732 NTLDTTQDERNVAI
+1732 NTLDTTQDERDVAI
-1746 AALNKIVNAIKNDIA
+1746 DTLNKIVNTIKNDIA

-1766 AEVDQT
+1766 AEVDRT
-1772 EADGNNNIKV
+1772 ETDGNDNIKV

-1797 SAKAEA
+1797 GVKAEA

-1848 NSIDAQNI
+1848 DSIDAQNI

-1886 ANNEATDEEQNAAI
+1886 ANNEATDEEQNIAI
-1900 VQVEKE
+1900 AQVEKE
-1906 LIKAKQQIAGAV
+1906 LIKAKQQIASAV

-1924 YLLHDGKNEI
+1924 YLLHDEKNEI
-1934 REIEPVINKKATAR
+1934 REIEPVINRKASAR

-1964 NVQATVEERNSI
+1964 NIQATVEERNSI

-1997 AQVDKTATLNLQTIH
+1997 AQVDKTASLNLQTIH

-2036 HLVQNY
+2036 ALVQNY
-2042 RKVSDRNKA
+2042 RKVSNRNKA

-2084 NVALGDIEAVIT
+2084 NVALSDIEAVIT

-2127 VKALIDQYV
+2127 VKVLIDQYV
-2136 ADGNRMV
+2136 ADGNRMI
-2143 DEDATLNDIKK
+2143 DEDATLNDIKQH
-2154 DTQLIIDEILAIKL
+2154 TQFIVDEILAIKL
-2168 PAEVIKAS
+2168 PAEATKVS
-2176 PKVGQPA
+2176 PKEIQPA

-2193 DKQEVRK
+2193 ETHESRK
-2200 VVKELPNTGSEE
+2200 VEKELPNTGSEG
-2212 MDLPLKELAL
+2212 MDLPLKEFAL
-2222 ITGAALLARRRSK
+2222 ITGAALLARRRTK
-2235 KEKES
+2235 NEKES

>member
-1 MNLLK
+1 M
-6 KNKYSIRKYK
+6 
-16 VGIFS
+16 
-21 TLIGTVLLLSNPNGA
+21 
-36 QALTTDHNV
+36 
-45 QGGSNQALP
+45 
-54 GNSQNTNAD
+54 
-63 TNRDI
+63 
-68 VNDSQ
+68 
-73 NTPNAH
+73 
-79 ATDNTSTNQALT
+79 
-91 NHQNVDVANQVG
+91 
-103 PAPIQPSA
+103 
-111 SPAQNNNNSNA
+111 
-122 NSTATEPAANTNN
+122 
-135 NLASNNNT
+135 
-143 LNVPNNTDNNDS
+143 
-155 ARHLTLK
+155 
-162 EIQEDVRHSSD
+162 
-173 KPELVAIAEEAS
+173 
-185 NRPKKRSRRA
+185 
-195 APTDPNATPADPTAT
+195 
-210 PADPTAGNGSAP
+210 
-222 VAITAPYTP
+222 
-231 TTDPNANNIGQNA
+231 
-244 PNEVLSFDDNNIRPS
+244 
-259 TNRSVPTVTVVD
+259 
-271 NLPGYTLI
+271 
-279 NGGKVGVFSHA
+279 
-290 MVRTSMFDSGDAK
+290 
-303 NYQAQGNVIALG
+303 
-315 RIRGN
+315 
-320 DTNDHG
+320 
-326 DFNGIE
+326 
-332 KTLTVNPNSE
+332 
-342 LIFEFNT
+342 
-349 MTTKNYQAQGNV
+349 
-361 IALGRIRGNDTNDHG
+361 
-376 DFNGIEKTLT
+376 
-386 VNPNSELIFEFNTMT
+386 
-401 TKNYQGMTN
+401 
-410 LIIKNADNDTVIG
+410 
-423 EKVVAYG
+423 
-430 PIWRLLKV
+430 
-438 PENVSHLKIQF
+438 
-449 VPKNDAIT
+449 
-457 DARGIYQLRDGY
+457 
-469 KYYDFVDSIGLH
+469 
-481 SGSHV
+481 
-486 YVERRTMEPTATNNK
+486 
-501 EFTVTTSL
+501 
-509 KNNGNFGA
+509 
-517 SFNTDDFVYKIQ
+517 
-529 LPEGVEYVNNSLT
+529 T

-602 TPRTVTFNDTLTYKT
+602 TPRTVTFNDILTYKT
-617 YSQDFINSPAESHTV
+617 YTQDFINSPAESHTV

-659 DYTFASLDIFNDL
+659 DYTFASLDIFNEL

-691 RVSQADIDSLAN
+691 RVSQADIDSLVN

-808 HTPDATQDEI
+808 NTPDATQDEI

-979 NAAVAVAN
+979 NAAVAAAN

-1101 NAVNE
+1101 NAVND

-1187 KKQEINQNTNATTEE
+1187 KKQEINQNTNATDEE

-1250 KPAALAQ
+1250 KPTALAQ
-1257 TNQHYSAK
+1257 INQHYNAK
-1265 LVEINATPDA
+1265 LAEINATPDA

-1397 VEAEVVIK
+1397 VEAKVVIK

-1438 QALAKEKE
+1438 LALAKEKE

-1473 IIQPETKIK
+1473 IIQPETKVK

-1553 PDHIVRAA
+1553 PDHIVRAT

-1598 EKRALQNIN
+1598 EKRALQNID

-1906 LIKAKQQIAGAV
+1906 LIKAKQQIASAV

-1958 KQAIEA
+1958 KLAIEA

-1997 AQVDKTATLNLQTIH
+1997 AQVDKTASLNLQTIH

-2136 ADGNRMV
+2136 ADGIRMI
-2143 DEDATLNDIKK
+2143 DEDATLNDIKQH
-2154 DTQLIIDEILAIKL
+2154 TQFIVDEILAIKL
-2168 PAEVIKAS
+2168 PAEATKVL

-2183 PKVCTPIKKE
+2183 PKLCTSIKKV

-2222 ITGAALLARRRSK
+2222 ITGAALLARRRNK
-2235 KEKES
+2235 NEKES

>member
-36 QALTTDHNV
+36 QALTTDNNV
-45 QGGSNQALP
+45 QSDTNQATP
-54 GNSQNTNAD
+54 VNSQD
-63 TNRDI
+63 TNVANNRGLA
-68 VNDSQ
+68 NSAQ
-73 NTPNAH
+73 NTPNQS
-79 ATDNTSTNQALT
+79 ATTNQSTNQALV
-91 NHQNVDVANQVG
+91 NHNNGSIANQATPTSV
-103 PAPIQPSA
+103 QSSTPS
-111 SPAQNNNNSNA
+111 AQNNNHTDGNTTATETVSNA
-122 NSTATEPAANTNN
+122 NNKDVV
-135 NLASNNNT
+135 SNNTT
-143 LNVPNNTDNNDS
+143 LNVPNKTNENGS
-155 ARHLTLK
+155 GGHLTLK

-173 KPELVAIAEEAS
+173 KPELVAIAEQAS

-195 APTDPNATPADPTAT
+195 APADPNATPADPA
-210 PADPTAGNGSAP
+210 AAAAGNGGAP

-231 TTDPNANNIGQNA
+231 TTDPNANNAGQNA
-244 PNEVLSFDDNNIRPS
+244 PNEVLSFDDNGIRPS
-259 TNRSVPTVTVVD
+259 TNRSVPSVTVVD
-271 NLPGYTLI
+271 NLPGFTLI

-315 RIRGN
+315 RIKGN

-332 KTLTVNPNSE
+332 KS
-342 LIFEFNT
+342 
-349 MTTKNYQAQGNV
+349 
-361 IALGRIRGNDTNDHG
+361 
-376 DFNGIEKTLT
+376 LT

-401 TKNYQGMTN
+401 TKNYQGVTN
-410 LIIKNADNDTVIG
+410 LIIKNADNDTVIA
-423 EKVVAYG
+423 EKSVAYG
-430 PIWRLLKV
+430 PIWRLFKV

-517 SFNTDDFVYKIQ
+517 SFNTDDFVYKVQ

-542 KDFPSGNSGVD
+542 KDFPSSNSGVD
-553 INDMNVTYDAANRII
+553 MNDFNVTYDAANRVI
-568 TIKSTGGGTG
+568 TIKSTGGGSG

-617 YSQDFINSPAESHTV
+617 YTQDFINSPAESHTV

-691 RVSQADIDSLAN
+691 RVSQADIDSLTN

-716 NAVNRKVDDMEDLV
+716 NAVNKKVDQMEDLV

-788 KPNAKQAIR
+788 KPNAKKAIR
-797 DKAAKQ
+797 DKATKQ

-808 HTPDATQDEI
+808 ATPDATEDEI
-818 QDALNQLTTD
+818 QDALNQLATD

-845 ETAKNNGINTIGAV
+845 EIAKNNGINTIGAV
-859 APQVTHKQAARDAIN
+859 VPQVTHKQAARDAIN

-909 LEQINQATTNDD
+909 LEQINQATTNAD
-921 VDTAKGDGLNA
+921 VDNAKGDGLNA

-973 AAIEKV
+973 AAIDKV
-979 NAAVAVAN
+979 NAAVTAAN

-1011 AIEPATKVKTDAK
+1011 AITPATKVKTDAK
-1024 NAIDQSA
+1024 NAIDKSA
-1031 ETQHNAIF
+1031 ETQHNTIF

-1101 NAVNE
+1101 NAVND

-1133 NTLKNRALNDIGVTS
+1133 NTLKNRALTDIGVTS

-1177 TGVLTDLATA
+1177 TGVLNDLATA

-1210 DQDLATAINNIN
+1210 DQELATAINNIN

-1257 TNQHYSAK
+1257 INQHYNAK
-1265 LVEINATPDA
+1265 LAEINATPDA
-1275 TDDEKNAAINTLN
+1275 TNDEKNAAINTLN

-1368 DQAFNQ
+1368 DQAINQ
-1374 INQNQTNDQVDAT
+1374 INQNQTNDQVDTT
-1387 TNQAINAIDN
+1387 TNQAVNAIDN

-1428 STDNEKEVAL
+1428 STDNEKEVAS

-1473 IIQPETKIK
+1473 IIQPETKVK

-1495 LRAQINQDKEAT
+1495 LRAKINQDKEAT
-1507 AEERQAAL
+1507 AEERQVAL
-1515 DKINDLVAKAM
+1515 DKINEFVNQAM
-1526 TNITNDRTNQQV
+1526 TDITNNRTNQQV
-1538 NDSTNQAL
+1538 DDTTSQVLDS
-1546 DDIALVT
+1546 IALVA
-1553 PDHIVRAA
+1553 PEHIVRAA

-1574 HEIEQAEHATD
+1574 QEIEQAEHATD

-1598 EKRALQNIN
+1598 EKLALQNIN
-1607 QAIANN
+1607 QAVTNN
-1613 DVKRVESNGIATL
+1613 DVKRVETNGIATL
-1626 KGVEPHIV
+1626 KGVQPHIV
-1634 VKPEAQEA
+1634 IKPEAQQA
-1642 IKASAD
+1642 IKATAE

-1656 TPHATTDELD
+1656 TPHATVDELD
-1666 EANQQINDTL
+1666 EANQLISDTL
-1676 KQGQQDIDNTTQ
+1676 KQAQQEIENTNQ
-1688 DAAVNDVRNQTIKAI
+1688 DAAVTDVRNQTIKAI

-1713 RAALDN
+1713 RAALDS
-1719 IDESNN
+1719 IEENN
-1725 NQLDAIR
+1725 KNQLDAIR
-1732 NTLDTTQDERNVAI
+1732 NTLDTTQDERDVAI
-1746 AALNKIVNAIKNDIA
+1746 DTLNKIVNTIKNDIA

-1766 AEVDQT
+1766 AEVDRT
-1772 EADGNNNIKV
+1772 ETDGNDNIKV

-1797 SAKAEA
+1797 GVKAEA

-1848 NSIDAQNI
+1848 DSIDAQNI

-1886 ANNEATDEEQNAAI
+1886 ANNEATDEEQNIAI
-1900 VQVEKE
+1900 AQVEKE
-1906 LIKAKQQIAGAV
+1906 LIKAKQQIASAV

-1924 YLLHDGKNEI
+1924 YLLHDEKNEI
-1934 REIEPVINKKATAR
+1934 REIEPVINRKASAR

-1964 NVQATVEERNSI
+1964 NIQATVEERNSI

-1997 AQVDKTATLNLQTIH
+1997 AQVDKTASLNLQTIH

-2036 HLVQNY
+2036 ALVQNY
-2042 RKVSDRNKA
+2042 RKVSNRNKA

-2084 NVALGDIEAVIT
+2084 NVALSDIEAVIT

-2127 VKALIDQYV
+2127 VKVLIDQYV
-2136 ADGNRMV
+2136 ADGNRMI
-2143 DEDATLNDIKK
+2143 DEDATLNDIKQH
-2154 DTQLIIDEILAIKL
+2154 TQFIVDEILAIKL
-2168 PAEVIKAS
+2168 PAEATKVS
-2176 PKVGQPA
+2176 PKEIQPA

-2193 DKQEVRK
+2193 ETHESRK
-2200 VVKELPNTGSEE
+2200 VEKELPNTGSEG
-2212 MDLPLKELAL
+2212 MDLPLKEFAL
-2222 ITGAALLARRRSK
+2222 ITGAALLARRRTK
-2235 KEKES
+2235 NEKES

>member
-36 QALTTDHNV
+36 QALTTDNNV
-45 QGGSNQALP
+45 QSDTNQATP
-54 GNSQNTNAD
+54 VNSQD
-63 TNRDI
+63 TNVANNRGLA
-68 VNDSQ
+68 NSAQ
-73 NTPNAH
+73 NTPNQS
-79 ATDNTSTNQALT
+79 ATTNQSTNQALV
-91 NHQNVDVANQVG
+91 NHNNGSIANQATPTSV
-103 PAPIQPSA
+103 QSSTPS
-111 SPAQNNNNSNA
+111 AQNNNHTDGNTTATETVSNA
-122 NSTATEPAANTNN
+122 NNKDVV
-135 NLASNNNT
+135 SNNTT
-143 LNVPNNTDNNDS
+143 LNVPNKTNENGS
-155 ARHLTLK
+155 GGHLTLK

-173 KPELVAIAEEAS
+173 KPELVAIAEQAS

-195 APTDPNATPADPTAT
+195 APADPNATPADPA
-210 PADPTAGNGSAP
+210 AAAAGNGGAP

-231 TTDPNANNIGQNA
+231 TTDPNANNAGQNA
-244 PNEVLSFDDNNIRPS
+244 PNEVLSFDDNGIRPS
-259 TNRSVPTVTVVD
+259 TNRSVPSVTVVD
-271 NLPGYTLI
+271 NLPGFTLI

-315 RIRGN
+315 RIKGN

-332 KTLTVNPNSE
+332 KS
-342 LIFEFNT
+342 
-349 MTTKNYQAQGNV
+349 
-361 IALGRIRGNDTNDHG
+361 
-376 DFNGIEKTLT
+376 LT

-401 TKNYQGMTN
+401 TKNYQGVTN
-410 LIIKNADNDTVIG
+410 LIIKNADNDTVIA
-423 EKVVAYG
+423 EKSVAYG
-430 PIWRLLKV
+430 PIWRLFKV

-517 SFNTDDFVYKIQ
+517 SFNTDDFVYKVQ
-529 LPEGVEYVNNSLT
+529 LPEGIEYVNNSLT
-542 KDFPSGNSGVD
+542 KDFPSSNSGVD
-553 INDMNVTYDAANRII
+553 MNDFNVTYDAANRVI
-568 TIKSTGGGTG
+568 TIKSTGGGSG

-617 YSQDFINSPAESHTV
+617 YTQDFINSPAESHTV

-691 RVSQADIDSLAN
+691 RVSQADIDSLTN

-716 NAVNRKVDDMEDLV
+716 NAVNKKVDQMEDLV

-788 KPNAKQAIR
+788 KPNAKKAIR
-797 DKAAKQ
+797 DKATKQ

-808 HTPDATQDEI
+808 ATPDATEDEI
-818 QDALNQLTTD
+818 QDALNQLATD

-845 ETAKNNGINTIGAV
+845 EIAKNNGINTIGAV
-859 APQVTHKQAARDAIN
+859 VPQVTHKQAARDAIN

-909 LEQINQATTNDD
+909 LEQINQATTNAD
-921 VDTAKGDGLNA
+921 VDNAKGDGLNA

-979 NAAVAVAN
+979 NAAVTAAN

-1011 AIEPATKVKTDAK
+1011 AITPATKVKTDAK
-1024 NAIDQSA
+1024 NAIDKSA
-1031 ETQHNAIF
+1031 ETQHNTIF

-1101 NAVNE
+1101 NAVND

-1133 NTLKNRALNDIGVTS
+1133 NTLKNRALTDIGVTS

-1177 TGVLTDLATA
+1177 TGVLNDLATA

-1210 DQDLATAINNIN
+1210 DQELATAINNIN

-1257 TNQHYSAK
+1257 INQHYNAK
-1265 LVEINATPDA
+1265 LAEINATPDA
-1275 TDDEKNAAINTLN
+1275 TNDEKNAAINTLN

-1368 DQAFNQ
+1368 EQAINQ
-1374 INQNQTNDQVDAT
+1374 INQNQTNDQVDTT
-1387 TNQAINAIDN
+1387 TNQAVNAIDN

-1428 STDNEKEVAL
+1428 STDNEKEVAS

-1458 SQVNQAAT
+1458 SQVNQTAT

-1473 IIQPETKIK
+1473 IIQPETKVK

-1495 LRAQINQDKEAT
+1495 LRAKINQDKEAT
-1507 AEERQAAL
+1507 AEERQVAL
-1515 DKINDLVAKAM
+1515 DKINEFVNQAM
-1526 TNITNDRTNQQV
+1526 TDITNNRTNQQV
-1538 NDSTNQAL
+1538 DDTTSQAL
-1546 DDIALVT
+1546 DSIALVA
-1553 PDHIVRAA
+1553 PEHIVRAA

-1574 HEIEQAEHATD
+1574 QEIEQAEHATD

-1598 EKRALQNIN
+1598 EKLALQNIN
-1607 QAIANN
+1607 QAVTNN
-1613 DVKRVESNGIATL
+1613 DVKRVETNGIATL
-1626 KGVEPHIV
+1626 KGVQPHIV
-1634 VKPEAQEA
+1634 IKPEAQQA
-1642 IKASAD
+1642 IKATAE

-1656 TPHATTDELD
+1656 TPHATVDELD
-1666 EANQQINDTL
+1666 EANQLISDTL
-1676 KQGQQDIDNTTQ
+1676 KQAQQEIENTNQ
-1688 DAAVNDVRNQTIKAI
+1688 DAAVTDVRNQTIKAI

-1713 RAALDN
+1713 RAALDS
-1719 IDESNN
+1719 IEENN
-1725 NQLDAIR
+1725 KNQLDAIR
-1732 NTLDTTQDERNVAI
+1732 NTLDTTQDERDVAI
-1746 AALNKIVNAIKNDIA
+1746 DTLNKIVNTIKNDIA

-1766 AEVDQT
+1766 AEVDRT
-1772 EADGNNNIKV
+1772 ETDGNDNIKV

-1797 SAKAEA
+1797 GVKAEA

-1848 NSIDAQNI
+1848 DSIDAQNI

-1886 ANNEATDEEQNAAI
+1886 ANNEATDEEQNIAI
-1900 VQVEKE
+1900 AQVEKE
-1906 LIKAKQQIAGAV
+1906 LIKAKQQIASAV

-1924 YLLHDGKNEI
+1924 YLLHDEKNEI
-1934 REIEPVINKKATAR
+1934 REIEPVINRKASAR

-1964 NVQATVEERNSI
+1964 NIQATVEERNSI

-1997 AQVDKTATLNLQTIH
+1997 AQVDKTASLNLQTIH

-2036 HLVQNY
+2036 ALVQNY
-2042 RKVSDRNKA
+2042 RKVSNRNKA

-2084 NVALGDIEAVIT
+2084 NVALSDIEAVIT

-2127 VKALIDQYV
+2127 VKVLIDQYV
-2136 ADGNRMV
+2136 ADGNRMI
-2143 DEDATLNDIKK
+2143 DEDATLNDIKQH
-2154 DTQLIIDEILAIKL
+2154 TQFIVDEILAIKL
-2168 PAEVIKAS
+2168 PAEATKVS
-2176 PKVGQPA
+2176 PKEIQPA

-2193 DKQEVRK
+2193 ETHESRK
-2200 VVKELPNTGSEE
+2200 VEKELPNTGSEG
-2212 MDLPLKELAL
+2212 MDLPLKEFAL
-2222 ITGAALLARRRSK
+2222 ITGAALLARRRTK
-2235 KEKES
+2235 NEKES

>member
-36 QALTTDHNV
+36 QALTTDNNV
-45 QGGSNQALP
+45 QSDTNQATP
-54 GNSQNTNAD
+54 VNSQD
-63 TNRDI
+63 TNVANNRGLA
-68 VNDSQ
+68 NSAQ
-73 NTPNAH
+73 NTPNQS
-79 ATDNTSTNQALT
+79 ATTNQSTNQALV
-91 NHQNVDVANQVG
+91 NHNNGSIANQAT

-111 SPAQNNNNSNA
+111 SPAQNNNHSDA
-122 NSTATEPAANTNN
+122 NSTATETVSNANN
-135 NLASNNNT
+135 NDVVSNNTT
-143 LNVPNNTDNNDS
+143 LNVPNRTNENGS
-155 ARHLTLK
+155 GGHLTLK

-173 KPELVAIAEEAS
+173 KPELVAIAEQAS

-195 APTDPNATPADPTAT
+195 APA
-210 PADPTAGNGSAP
+210 
-222 VAITAPYTP
+222 
-231 TTDPNANNIGQNA
+231 DPNANNAGQNS
-244 PNEVLSFDDNNIRPS
+244 PNEVLSFDDNGIRPS
-259 TNRSVPTVTVVD
+259 TNRSVPSVTVVD
-271 NLPGYTLI
+271 NLPGFTLI

-315 RIRGN
+315 RIKGN

-332 KTLTVNPNSE
+332 KS
-342 LIFEFNT
+342 
-349 MTTKNYQAQGNV
+349 
-361 IALGRIRGNDTNDHG
+361 
-376 DFNGIEKTLT
+376 LT

-401 TKNYQGMTN
+401 TKNYQGVTN
-410 LIIKNADNDTVIG
+410 LIIKNADNDTVIA
-423 EKVVAYG
+423 EKSVAYG
-430 PIWRLLKV
+430 PIWRLFKV
-438 PENVSHLKIQF
+438 PDNVSHLKIQF

-509 KNNGNFGA
+509 KNNGNLGA
-517 SFNTDDFVYKIQ
+517 SFNTDDFVYKVQ

-542 KDFPSGNSGVD
+542 KDFPSSNSGVD
-553 INDMNVTYDAANRII
+553 MNDFNVTYDAANRVI
-568 TIKSTGGGTG
+568 TIKSTGGGSG

-617 YSQDFINSPAESHTV
+617 YTQDFINSPAESHTV

-659 DYTFASLDIFNDL
+659 DYTFASLDIFNGL

-691 RVSQADIDSLAN
+691 RVSQADIDSLTN

-716 NAVNRKVDDMEDLV
+716 NAVNKKVDQMEDLV

-752 NEIIGNIGD
+752 NEIIGDIGD
-761 QTTDDGVTRIKD
+761 QTTDAGVTRIKD

-788 KPNAKQAIR
+788 KPNAKKAIR
-797 DKAAKQ
+797 DKATKQ

-808 HTPDATQDEI
+808 ATPDATEDEI
-818 QDALNQLTTD
+818 QDAINQLATD

-859 APQVTHKQAARDAIN
+859 VPQVTHKKAARDAIN

-891 QEEKNAALNELT
+891 QEEKDAALNELT

-909 LEQINQATTNDD
+909 LEQINQATTNAD
-921 VDTAKGDGLNA
+921 VDNAKGDGLNA

-973 AAIEKV
+973 AAIDKV
-979 NAAVAVAN
+979 NAAVTAAN
-987 TNILNANTNADVEQ
+987 TNILNANTNANVEQ

-1011 AIEPATKVKTDAK
+1011 AITPATKVKTDAK
-1024 NAIDQSA
+1024 NAIDKSA
-1031 ETQHNAIF
+1031 ETQHNTIF
-1039 NNNDATLEEQQAA
+1039 NNDATLEEQQAA

-1101 NAVNE
+1101 NAVND

-1133 NTLKNRALNDIGVTS
+1133 NTLKNRALTDIGVTS

-1177 TGVLTDLATA
+1177 TGVLNDLATA

-1210 DQDLATAINNIN
+1210 DQELATAINNIN

-1257 TNQHYSAK
+1257 INQHYNAK
-1265 LVEINATPDA
+1265 LAEINATPDA
-1275 TDDEKNAAINTLN
+1275 TNDEKNAAINTLN

-1387 TNQAINAIDN
+1387 TNQAVNAIDN

-1428 STDNEKEVAL
+1428 STDNEKEVAS
-1438 QALAKEKE
+1438 QALTKEKE

-1473 IIQPETKIK
+1473 IIQPETKVK

-1495 LRAQINQDKEAT
+1495 LRAKINQDKEAT
-1507 AEERQAAL
+1507 AEERQVAL
-1515 DKINDLVAKAM
+1515 DKINEFVNQAM
-1526 TNITNDRTNQQV
+1526 TDITNNRTNQQV
-1538 NDSTNQAL
+1538 DDTTSQAL
-1546 DDIALVT
+1546 DSIALVT
-1553 PDHIVRAA
+1553 PEHIVRAG
-1561 ARDAVKQQYEAKK
+1561 ARGAVKQQYEAKK
-1574 HEIEQAEHATD
+1574 QEIEQAEHATD

-1598 EKRALQNIN
+1598 EKLALQNIN
-1607 QAIANN
+1607 QAVTNN
-1613 DVKRVESNGIATL
+1613 DVKRVETNGIATL
-1626 KGVEPHIV
+1626 KGVQPHIV
-1634 VKPEAQEA
+1634 IKPEEQQA
-1642 IKASAD
+1642 IKASAE

-1656 TPHATTDELD
+1656 TPHATVDELD
-1666 EANQQINDTL
+1666 EANQLISDTL
-1676 KQGQQDIDNTTQ
+1676 KKAQQEIENTNQ
-1688 DAAVNDVRNQTIKAI
+1688 DAAVTDVRNQTIKAI

-1713 RAALDN
+1713 RAALDS
-1719 IDESNN
+1719 IEENN
-1725 NQLDAIR
+1725 KNQLDAIR
-1732 NTLDTTQDERNVAI
+1732 NTLDTTQDERDVAI
-1746 AALNKIVNAIKNDIA
+1746 DTLNKIVNTIKNDIA

-1766 AEVDQT
+1766 AEVDRT
-1772 EADGNNNIKV
+1772 ETDGNDNIKV

-1797 SAKAEA
+1797 GVKAEA

-1848 NSIDAQNI
+1848 DSINAQNI

-1900 VQVEKE
+1900 AQVEKE
-1906 LIKAKQQIAGAV
+1906 LIKAKQQIASAV

-1924 YLLHDGKNEI
+1924 YLLHDEKNEI
-1934 REIEPVINKKATAR
+1934 REIEPVINRKASAR

-1964 NVQATVEERNSI
+1964 NIQATVEERNSI

-1997 AQVDKTATLNLQTIH
+1997 AQVDKTASLNLQTIH

-2036 HLVQNY
+2036 ALVQNY

-2084 NVALGDIEAVIT
+2084 NVALSDIEAVIT

-2127 VKALIDQYV
+2127 VKVLIDQYV
-2136 ADGNRMV
+2136 ADGNRMI
-2143 DEDATLNDIKK
+2143 DEDATLNDIKQH
-2154 DTQLIIDEILAIKL
+2154 TQFIVDEILAIKL
-2168 PAEVIKAS
+2168 PAEATKVS
-2176 PKVGQPA
+2176 PKVIQSA
-2183 PKVCTPIKKE
+2183 PKVCTPIIKE
-2193 DKQEVRK
+2193 ETHESRK
-2200 VVKELPNTGSEE
+2200 VEKELPNTGSEG
-2212 MDLPLKELAL
+2212 MDLPLKEFAL
-2222 ITGAALLARRRSK
+2222 ITGAALLARRRTK
-2235 KEKES
+2235 NEKES

>member
-36 QALTTDHNV
+36 QALTTDNNV
-45 QGGSNQALP
+45 QSDTNQATP
-54 GNSQNTNAD
+54 VNSQDKDVAN
-63 TNRDI
+63 NRGLA
-68 VNDSQ
+68 NSAQ
-73 NTPNAH
+73 NTPNQS
-79 ATDNTSTNQALT
+79 ATTNQATNQALV
-91 NHQNVDVANQVG
+91 NHNNGSIVNQATPTSV
-103 PAPIQPSA
+103 QSSTPS
-111 SPAQNNNNSNA
+111 AQNNNHTDGNTTATETVSNA
-122 NSTATEPAANTNN
+122 NNN
-135 NLASNNNT
+135 DAVSNNTT
-143 LNVPNNTDNNDS
+143 LNVPNKTNENGS
-155 ARHLTLK
+155 GGHLTLK

-173 KPELVAIAEEAS
+173 KPELVAIAEPAS

-195 APTDPNATPADPTAT
+195 APADPNATPADPA
-210 PADPTAGNGSAP
+210 AAAAGNGGAP

-231 TTDPNANNIGQNA
+231 TTDPNANNAGQNA
-244 PNEVLSFDDNNIRPS
+244 PNEVLSFDDNGIRPS
-259 TNRSVPTVTVVD
+259 TNRSVPSVTVVD
-271 NLPGYTLI
+271 NLPGFTLI

-290 MVRTSMFDSGDAK
+290 MVRTSMFDSADAK

-315 RIRGN
+315 RI
-320 DTNDHG
+320 
-326 DFNGIE
+326 
-332 KTLTVNPNSE
+332 K
-342 LIFEFNT
+342 
-349 MTTKNYQAQGNV
+349 
-361 IALGRIRGNDTNDHG
+361 GNDTNDHG

-401 TKNYQGMTN
+401 TKNYQGVTN
-410 LIIKNADNDTVIG
+410 LIIKNADNDTVIA
-423 EKVVAYG
+423 EKSVAYG
-430 PIWRLLKV
+430 PIWRLFKV

-517 SFNTDDFVYKIQ
+517 SFNTDDFVYQVQ

-542 KDFPSGNSGVD
+542 KDFPSSNSGVD
-553 INDMNVTYDAANRII
+553 MNDFNVTYDAANRVI
-568 TIKSTGGGTG
+568 TIKSTGGGSG

-617 YSQDFINSPAESHTV
+617 YTQDFINSPAESHTV

-691 RVSQADIDSLAN
+691 RVSQADIDSLTN

-716 NAVNRKVDDMEDLV
+716 NAVNKKVDQMEDLV

-788 KPNAKQAIR
+788 KPNAKKAIR
-797 DKAAKQ
+797 DKATKQ

-808 HTPDATQDEI
+808 ATPDATEDEI
-818 QDALNQLTTD
+818 QDALNQLATD

-859 APQVTHKQAARDAIN
+859 VPQVTHKKAARDAIN

-909 LEQINQATTNDD
+909 LEQINQATTNAD
-921 VDTAKGDGLNA
+921 VDNAKGDGLNA

-973 AAIEKV
+973 AAIDKV
-979 NAAVAVAN
+979 NAAVTAAN

-1011 AIEPATKVKTDAK
+1011 AITPATKVKTDAK
-1024 NAIDQSA
+1024 NAIDKSA
-1031 ETQHNAIF
+1031 ETQHNTIF

-1101 NAVNE
+1101 NVVND

-1133 NTLKNRALNDIGVTS
+1133 NTLKNRALTDIGVTS

-1177 TGVLTDLATA
+1177 TGVLNDLATA

-1210 DQDLATAINNIN
+1210 DQELATAINNIN

-1257 TNQHYSAK
+1257 INQHYNAK
-1265 LVEINATPDA
+1265 LAEINATPDA

-1288 QDRQQAIESIKQ
+1288 QDRQQAIESVKQ

-1374 INQNQTNDQVDAT
+1374 INQNQTNDQVDTT
-1387 TNQAINAIDN
+1387 TNQALNAIDN

-1428 STDNEKEVAL
+1428 STDNEKEVAS

-1473 IIQPETKIK
+1473 IIQPETKVK
-1482 PAAREKINQKANE
+1482 PAAREKINQKVNE
-1495 LRAQINQDKEAT
+1495 LRAKINQDKEAT
-1507 AEERQAAL
+1507 AEERQVAL
-1515 DKINDLVAKAM
+1515 DKINEFVNQAM
-1526 TNITNDRTNQQV
+1526 TDITNNRTNQQV
-1538 NDSTNQAL
+1538 DDTTSQAL
-1546 DDIALVT
+1546 DSIALVA
-1553 PDHIVRAA
+1553 PEHIVRAA

-1574 HEIEQAEHATD
+1574 QEIEQAEHATD

-1598 EKRALQNIN
+1598 EKLALQNNN
-1607 QAIANN
+1607 QAVTNN
-1613 DVKRVESNGIATL
+1613 DVKRVETNGIATL
-1626 KGVEPHIV
+1626 KGVQPHIV
-1634 VKPEAQEA
+1634 IKPEAQQA
-1642 IKASAD
+1642 IKASAE

-1656 TPHATTDELD
+1656 TPHATVDELD
-1666 EANQQINDTL
+1666 EANQLISDTL
-1676 KQGQQDIDNTTQ
+1676 KQAQQEIENTNQ
-1688 DAAVNDVRNQTIKAI
+1688 DAAVTDVRNRTIKAI

-1713 RAALDN
+1713 RAALDS
-1719 IDESNN
+1719 IEENN
-1725 NQLDAIR
+1725 KNQLDAIR
-1732 NTLDTTQDERNVAI
+1732 NTLDTTQDERDVAI
-1746 AALNKIVNAIKNDIA
+1746 DTLNKIVNTIKNDIA

-1766 AEVDQT
+1766 AEVDRT
-1772 EADGNNNIKV
+1772 ETDGNDNIKV

-1797 SAKAEA
+1797 GVKAEA

-1837 NHADKTAQVNQ
+1837 NHADKTAQVNKD
-1848 NSIDAQNI
+1848 SIDAQNI

-1873 IQNIATNKINLIK
+1873 IQNIATNKINLSK
-1886 ANNEATDEEQNAAI
+1886 ANNEATDEEQNIAI
-1900 VQVEKE
+1900 AQVEKE
-1906 LIKAKQQIAGAV
+1906 LIKAKQQIASAV

-1924 YLLHDGKNEI
+1924 YLLHDEKNEI
-1934 REIEPVINKKATAR
+1934 REIEPVINRKASAR

-1964 NVQATVEERNSI
+1964 NIQATVEERNSI

-1997 AQVDKTATLNLQTIH
+1997 AQVDKTASLNLQKIH

-2036 HLVQNY
+2036 ALVQNY
-2042 RKVSDRNKA
+2042 RKVSNRNKA

-2084 NVALGDIEAVIT
+2084 NVALSDIEAVIT

-2127 VKALIDQYV
+2127 VKVLIDQYV
-2136 ADGNRMV
+2136 ADGNRMI
-2143 DEDATLNDIKK
+2143 DEDATLNDIKQH
-2154 DTQLIIDEILAIKL
+2154 TQFIVDEILAIKL
-2168 PAEVIKAS
+2168 PAEPTKVS
-2176 PKVGQPA
+2176 PKVIQPA

-2193 DKQEVRK
+2193 ETHESRK
-2200 VVKELPNTGSEE
+2200 VEKELPNTGSEG
-2212 MDLPLKELAL
+2212 MDLPLKEFAL
-2222 ITGAALLARRRSK
+2222 ITGAALLARRRTK
-2235 KEKES
+2235 NEKES

>member
-36 QALTTDHNV
+36 QALTTDNNV
-45 QGGSNQALP
+45 QSDTNQATP
-54 GNSQNTNAD
+54 VNSQD
-63 TNRDI
+63 TNVANNRGLA
-68 VNDSQ
+68 NSAQ
-73 NTPNAH
+73 NTPNQS
-79 ATDNTSTNQALT
+79 ATTNQSTNQALV
-91 NHQNVDVANQVG
+91 NHNNGSIANQATPTSV
-103 PAPIQPSA
+103 QSSTPS
-111 SPAQNNNNSNA
+111 AQNNNHTDGNTTATETVSNA
-122 NSTATEPAANTNN
+122 NNKDVV
-135 NLASNNNT
+135 SNNTT
-143 LNVPNNTDNNDS
+143 LNVPNKTNENGS
-155 ARHLTLK
+155 GGHLTLK

-173 KPELVAIAEEAS
+173 KPELVAIAEQAS

-195 APTDPNATPADPTAT
+195 APADPNATPADPA
-210 PADPTAGNGSAP
+210 AAAAGNGGAP

-231 TTDPNANNIGQNA
+231 TTDPNANNAGQNA
-244 PNEVLSFDDNNIRPS
+244 PNEVLSFDDNGIRPS
-259 TNRSVPTVTVVD
+259 TNRSVPSVTVVD
-271 NLPGYTLI
+271 NLPGFTLI

-315 RIRGN
+315 RIKGN

-332 KTLTVNPNSE
+332 KS
-342 LIFEFNT
+342 
-349 MTTKNYQAQGNV
+349 
-361 IALGRIRGNDTNDHG
+361 
-376 DFNGIEKTLT
+376 LT

-401 TKNYQGMTN
+401 TKNYQGVTN
-410 LIIKNADNDTVIG
+410 LIIKNADNDTVIA
-423 EKVVAYG
+423 EKSVAYG
-430 PIWRLLKV
+430 PIWRLFKV

-517 SFNTDDFVYKIQ
+517 SFNTDDFVYKVQ

-542 KDFPSGNSGVD
+542 KDFPSSNSGVD
-553 INDMNVTYDAANRII
+553 MNDFNVTYDAANRVI
-568 TIKSTGGGTG
+568 TIKSTGGGSG

-617 YSQDFINSPAESHTV
+617 YTQDFINSPAESHTV

-691 RVSQADIDSLAN
+691 RVSQADIDSLTN

-716 NAVNRKVDDMEDLV
+716 NAVNKKVDQMEDLV

-788 KPNAKQAIR
+788 KPNAKKAIR
-797 DKAAKQ
+797 DKATKQ

-808 HTPDATQDEI
+808 ATPDATEDEI
-818 QDALNQLTTD
+818 QDALNQLATD

-845 ETAKNNGINTIGAV
+845 EIAKNNGINTIGAV
-859 APQVTHKQAARDAIN
+859 VPQVTHKQAARDAIN

-909 LEQINQATTNDD
+909 LEQINQATTNAD
-921 VDTAKGDGLNA
+921 VDNAKGDGLNA

-973 AAIEKV
+973 AAIDKV
-979 NAAVAVAN
+979 NAAVTAAN

-1011 AIEPATKVKTDAK
+1011 AITPATKVKTDAK
-1024 NAIDQSA
+1024 NAIDKSA
-1031 ETQHNAIF
+1031 ETQHNTIF

-1101 NAVNE
+1101 NAVND

-1133 NTLKNRALNDIGVTS
+1133 NTLKNRALTDIGVTS

-1177 TGVLTDLATA
+1177 TGVLNDLATA
-1187 KKQEINQNTNATTEE
+1187 KKQKINQNTNATTEE

-1210 DQDLATAINNIN
+1210 DQELATAINNIN

-1257 TNQHYSAK
+1257 INQHYNAK
-1265 LVEINATPDA
+1265 LAEINATPDA
-1275 TDDEKNAAINTLN
+1275 TNDEKNAAINTLN

-1368 DQAFNQ
+1368 DQAINQ
-1374 INQNQTNDQVDAT
+1374 INQNQTNDQVDTT
-1387 TNQAINAIDN
+1387 TNQAVNAIDN

-1428 STDNEKEVAL
+1428 STDNEKEVAS

-1473 IIQPETKIK
+1473 IIQPETKVK

-1495 LRAQINQDKEAT
+1495 LRAKINQDKEAT
-1507 AEERQAAL
+1507 AEERQVAL
-1515 DKINDLVAKAM
+1515 DKINEFVNQAM
-1526 TNITNDRTNQQV
+1526 TDITNNRTNQQV
-1538 NDSTNQAL
+1538 DDTTSQAL
-1546 DDIALVT
+1546 DSIALVA
-1553 PDHIVRAA
+1553 PEHIVRAA

-1574 HEIEQAEHATD
+1574 QEIEQAEHATD

-1598 EKRALQNIN
+1598 EKLALQNIN
-1607 QAIANN
+1607 QAVTNN
-1613 DVKRVESNGIATL
+1613 DVKRVGTNGIATL
-1626 KGVEPHIV
+1626 KGVQPHIV
-1634 VKPEAQEA
+1634 IKPEAQQA
-1642 IKASAD
+1642 IKATAE

-1656 TPHATTDELD
+1656 TPHATVDELD
-1666 EANQQINDTL
+1666 EANQLISDTL
-1676 KQGQQDIDNTTQ
+1676 KQAQQEIENTNQ
-1688 DAAVNDVRNQTIKAI
+1688 DAAVTDVRNQTIKAI

-1713 RAALDN
+1713 RAALDS
-1719 IDESNN
+1719 IEENN
-1725 NQLDAIR
+1725 KNQLDAIR
-1732 NTLDTTQDERNVAI
+1732 NTLDTTQDERDVAI
-1746 AALNKIVNAIKNDIA
+1746 DTLNKIVNTIKNDIA

-1766 AEVDQT
+1766 AEVDRT
-1772 EADGNNNIKV
+1772 ETDGNDNIKV

-1797 SAKAEA
+1797 GVKAEA

-1848 NSIDAQNI
+1848 DSIDAQNI

-1886 ANNEATDEEQNAAI
+1886 ANNEATDEEQNIAI
-1900 VQVEKE
+1900 AQVEKE
-1906 LIKAKQQIAGAV
+1906 LIKAKQQIASAV

-1924 YLLHDGKNEI
+1924 YLLHDEKNEI
-1934 REIEPVINKKATAR
+1934 REIEPVINRKASAR

-1964 NVQATVEERNSI
+1964 NIQATVEERNSI

-1997 AQVDKTATLNLQTIH
+1997 AQVDKTASLNLQTIH

-2036 HLVQNY
+2036 ALVQNY
-2042 RKVSDRNKA
+2042 RKVSNRNKA

-2084 NVALGDIEAVIT
+2084 NVALSDIEAVIT

-2127 VKALIDQYV
+2127 VKVLIDQYV
-2136 ADGNRMV
+2136 ADGNRMI
-2143 DEDATLNDIKK
+2143 DEDATLNDIKQH
-2154 DTQLIIDEILAIKL
+2154 TQFIVDEILAIKL
-2168 PAEVIKAS
+2168 PAEATKVS
-2176 PKVGQPA
+2176 PKEIQPA

-2193 DKQEVRK
+2193 ETHESRK
-2200 VVKELPNTGSEE
+2200 VEKELPNTGSEG
-2212 MDLPLKELAL
+2212 MDLPLKEFAL
-2222 ITGAALLARRRSK
+2222 ITGAALLARRRTK
-2235 KEKES
+2235 NEKES

>member
-36 QALTTDHNV
+36 QALTTDNNV
-45 QGGSNQALP
+45 QSDTNQATP
-54 GNSQNTNAD
+54 VNSQDKDVAN
-63 TNRDI
+63 NRGLA
-68 VNDSQ
+68 NSAQ
-73 NTPNAH
+73 NTPNQS
-79 ATDNTSTNQALT
+79 ATTNQATNQALV
-91 NHQNVDVANQVG
+91 NHNNGSIVNQATPTSV
-103 PAPIQPSA
+103 QSSTPS
-111 SPAQNNNNSNA
+111 AQNNNHTDGNTTATETVSNA
-122 NSTATEPAANTNN
+122 NNN
-135 NLASNNNT
+135 DAVSNNTT
-143 LNVPNNTDNNDS
+143 LNVPNKTNENGS
-155 ARHLTLK
+155 GGHLTLK

-173 KPELVAIAEEAS
+173 KPELVAIAEPAS
-185 NRPKKRSRRA
+185 NRPKKRSKRA
-195 APTDPNATPADPTAT
+195 APADPNATPADPA
-210 PADPTAGNGSAP
+210 AAAAGNGGAP

-231 TTDPNANNIGQNA
+231 TTDPNANNAGQNA
-244 PNEVLSFDDNNIRPS
+244 PNEVLSFDDNGIRPS
-259 TNRSVPTVTVVD
+259 TNRSVPSVTVVD
-271 NLPGYTLI
+271 NLPGFTLI

-290 MVRTSMFDSGDAK
+290 MVRTSMFDSADAK

-315 RIRGN
+315 RI
-320 DTNDHG
+320 
-326 DFNGIE
+326 
-332 KTLTVNPNSE
+332 K
-342 LIFEFNT
+342 
-349 MTTKNYQAQGNV
+349 
-361 IALGRIRGNDTNDHG
+361 GNDTNDHG

-401 TKNYQGMTN
+401 TKNYQGVTN
-410 LIIKNADNDTVIG
+410 LIIKNADNDTVIA
-423 EKVVAYG
+423 EKSVAYG
-430 PIWRLLKV
+430 PIWRLFKV

-517 SFNTDDFVYKIQ
+517 SFNTDDFVYQVQ

-542 KDFPSGNSGVD
+542 KDFPSSNSGVD
-553 INDMNVTYDAANRII
+553 MNDFNVTYDAANRVI
-568 TIKSTGGGTG
+568 TIKSTGGGSG

-617 YSQDFINSPAESHTV
+617 YTQDFINSPAESHTV
-632 STNPYTIDII
+632 RTNPYTIDII

-691 RVSQADIDSLAN
+691 RVSQADIDSLTN

-716 NAVNRKVDDMEDLV
+716 NAVNKKVDQMEDLV

-788 KPNAKQAIR
+788 KPNAKKAIR
-797 DKAAKQ
+797 DKATKQ

-808 HTPDATQDEI
+808 ATPDATEDEI
-818 QDALNQLTTD
+818 QDALNQLATD

-845 ETAKNNGINTIGAV
+845 EIAKNNGINTIGAV
-859 APQVTHKQAARDAIN
+859 VPQVTHKQAARDAIN

-909 LEQINQATTNDD
+909 LEQINQATTNAD
-921 VDTAKGDGLNA
+921 VDNAKGDGLNA

-973 AAIEKV
+973 AAIDKV
-979 NAAVAVAN
+979 NAAVTAAN

-1011 AIEPATKVKTDAK
+1011 AITPATKVKTDAK
-1024 NAIDQSA
+1024 NAIDKSA
-1031 ETQHNAIF
+1031 ETQHNTIF

-1101 NAVNE
+1101 NVVND

-1133 NTLKNRALNDIGVTS
+1133 NTLKNRALTDIGVTS

-1177 TGVLTDLATA
+1177 TGVLNDLATA

-1210 DQDLATAINNIN
+1210 DQELATAINNIN

-1257 TNQHYSAK
+1257 INQHYNAK
-1265 LVEINATPDA
+1265 LAEINATPDA
-1275 TDDEKNAAINTLN
+1275 TNDEKNAAINTLN
-1288 QDRQQAIESIKQ
+1288 LDRQQAIESIKQ

-1374 INQNQTNDQVDAT
+1374 INQNQTNDQVDTT
-1387 TNQAINAIDN
+1387 TNQALKAIDN

-1428 STDNEKEVAL
+1428 STDNEKEVAS

-1473 IIQPETKIK
+1473 IIQPETKVK

-1495 LRAQINQDKEAT
+1495 LRAKINQDKEAT
-1507 AEERQAAL
+1507 AEERQVAL
-1515 DKINDLVAKAM
+1515 DKINEFVNQAM
-1526 TNITNDRTNQQV
+1526 TDITNNRTNQQV
-1538 NDSTNQAL
+1538 DDTTSQAL
-1546 DDIALVT
+1546 DSIALVT

-1574 HEIEQAEHATD
+1574 REIEQAEHATD

-1607 QAIANN
+1607 QAVTNN
-1613 DVKRVESNGIATL
+1613 DVKRVETNGIATL
-1626 KGVEPHIV
+1626 KGVQPHIV
-1634 VKPEAQEA
+1634 IKPEAQQA
-1642 IKASAD
+1642 IKASAE

-1656 TPHATTDELD
+1656 TPHATVDELD
-1666 EANQQINDTL
+1666 EANQLISDTL
-1676 KQGQQDIDNTTQ
+1676 KQAQQEIENTNQ
-1688 DAAVNDVRNQTIKAI
+1688 DAAVTDVRNQTIKAI

-1713 RAALDN
+1713 RAALDS
-1719 IDESNN
+1719 IEENN
-1725 NQLDAIR
+1725 KNQLDAIR
-1732 NTLDTTQDERNVAI
+1732 NTLDTTQDERDVAI
-1746 AALNKIVNAIKNDIA
+1746 DTLNKIVNTIKNDIA

-1766 AEVDQT
+1766 AEVDRT
-1772 EADGNNNIKV
+1772 ETDDNDNIKV

-1797 SAKAEA
+1797 GVKAEA

-1848 NSIDAQNI
+1848 DSINAQNI

-1886 ANNEATDEEQNAAI
+1886 ANNEATDEEQNIAI
-1900 VQVEKE
+1900 AQVEKE
-1906 LIKAKQQIAGAV
+1906 LIKAKQQIASAV

-1924 YLLHDGKNEI
+1924 YLLHDEKNEI
-1934 REIEPVINKKATAR
+1934 REIEPVINRKASAR

-1964 NVQATVEERNSI
+1964 NIQATVEERNSI

-1997 AQVDKTATLNLQTIH
+1997 AQVDKTASLNLQTIH

-2036 HLVQNY
+2036 ALVQNY
-2042 RKVSDRNKA
+2042 RKVSNRNKA

-2084 NVALGDIEAVIT
+2084 NVALSDIEAVIT

-2127 VKALIDQYV
+2127 VKVLIDQYV
-2136 ADGNRMV
+2136 ADGNRMI
-2143 DEDATLNDIKK
+2143 DEDATLNDIKQH
-2154 DTQLIIDEILAIKL
+2154 TQFIVDEILAIKL
-2168 PAEVIKAS
+2168 PAEETKVS
-2176 PKVGQPA
+2176 PKEIQPA

-2193 DKQEVRK
+2193 ETHESRK
-2200 VVKELPNTGSEE
+2200 VEKELPNTGSEG
-2212 MDLPLKELAL
+2212 MDLPLKEFAL
-2222 ITGAALLARRRSK
+2222 ITGAALLARRRTK
-2235 KEKES
+2235 NEKES

>member
-1 MNLLK
+1 
-6 KNKYSIRKYK
+6 K

-54 GNSQNTNAD
+54 GNSPNTNAD

-68 VNDSQ
+68 VNGSQ

-91 NHQNVDVANQVG
+91 NHQNVGVANQVA
-103 PAPIQPSA
+103 PAPIQPSTSSA
-111 SPAQNNNNSNA
+111 SNNNHSDA

-195 APTDPNATPADPTAT
+195 APADPNAT

-222 VAITAPYTP
+222 VAITAPFTP

-244 PNEVLSFDDNNIRPS
+244 PNEVLTFDDNNIRPS

-315 RIRGN
+315 RIKGN

-326 DFNGIE
+326 G
-332 KTLTVNPNSE
+332 
-342 LIFEFNT
+342 
-349 MTTKNYQAQGNV
+349 
-361 IALGRIRGNDTNDHG
+361 
-376 DFNGIEKTLT
+376 FNGIEKTLT

-602 TPRTVTFNDTLTYKT
+602 TPRTVTFNDILTYKT
-617 YSQDFINSPAESHTV
+617 YTQDFINSPAESHTV

-659 DYTFASLDIFNDL
+659 DYTFASLDIFNEL

-691 RVSQADIDSLAN
+691 RVSQADIDSLVN

-808 HTPDATQDEI
+808 NTPDATQDEI

-979 NAAVAVAN
+979 NAAVAAAN

-1101 NAVNE
+1101 NAVND

-1187 KKQEINQNTNATTEE
+1187 KKQEINQNTNATDEE

-1250 KPAALAQ
+1250 KPTALAQ
-1257 TNQHYSAK
+1257 INQHYNAK
-1265 LVEINATPDA
+1265 LAEINATPDA

-1397 VEAEVVIK
+1397 VEAKVVIK

-1438 QALAKEKE
+1438 LALAKEKE

-1473 IIQPETKIK
+1473 IIQPETKVK

-1553 PDHIVRAA
+1553 PDHIVRAT

-1598 EKRALQNIN
+1598 EKRALQNID

-1906 LIKAKQQIAGAV
+1906 LIKAKQQIASAV

-1958 KQAIEA
+1958 KLAIEA

-1997 AQVDKTATLNLQTIH
+1997 AQVDKTASLNLQTIH

-2136 ADGNRMV
+2136 ADGIRMI
-2143 DEDATLNDIKK
+2143 DEDATLNDIKQH
-2154 DTQLIIDEILAIKL
+2154 TQFIVDEILAIKL
-2168 PAEVIKAS
+2168 PAEATKVL

-2183 PKVCTPIKKE
+2183 PKLCTSIKKV

-2222 ITGAALLARRRSK
+2222 ITGAALLARRRNK
-2235 KEKES
+2235 NEKES

>member
-36 QALTTDHNV
+36 QALTTDNNV
-45 QGGSNQALP
+45 QSDTNQATP
-54 GNSQNTNAD
+54 VNSQDKDVAN
-63 TNRDI
+63 NRGLA
-68 VNDSQ
+68 NSAQ
-73 NTPNAH
+73 NTPNQS
-79 ATDNTSTNQALT
+79 ATTNQATNQALV
-91 NHQNVDVANQVG
+91 NHNNGSIVNQATPTSV
-103 PAPIQPSA
+103 QSSTPS
-111 SPAQNNNNSNA
+111 AQNNNHTDGNTTATETVSNA
-122 NSTATEPAANTNN
+122 NNN
-135 NLASNNNT
+135 DVASNNTT
-143 LNVPNNTDNNDS
+143 LNVPNKTNENGS
-155 ARHLTLK
+155 GGHLTLK

-173 KPELVAIAEEAS
+173 KPELVAIAEPAS

-195 APTDPNATPADPTAT
+195 APADPNATPADPGA
-210 PADPTAGNGSAP
+210 AAAGNGGAP

-231 TTDPNANNIGQNA
+231 TTDPNANNAGQNA
-244 PNEVLSFDDNNIRPS
+244 PNEVLSFDDNSIRPS
-259 TNRSVPTVTVVD
+259 TNRSVPSVTVVD
-271 NLPGYTLI
+271 NLPGFTLI
-279 NGGKVGVFSHA
+279 NGGKVGVLSHA
-290 MVRTSMFDSGDAK
+290 MVRTSMFEAGS
-303 NYQAQGNVIALG
+303 NRTYQAQGNVLALG
-315 RIRGN
+315 RISGTDASN
-320 DTNDHG
+320 HG

-332 KTLTVNPNSE
+332 KSLTVNPNSE

-349 MTTKNYQAQGNV
+349 MPTKNGQGATNV
-361 IALGRIRGNDTNDHG
+361 
-376 DFNGIEKTLT
+376 
-386 VNPNSELIFEFNTMT
+386 
-401 TKNYQGMTN
+401 
-410 LIIKNADNDTVIG
+410 IIKNADTNDTIA
-423 EKVVAYG
+423 EKTVEGG
-430 PIWRLLKV
+430 PTLRLFKV
-438 PENVSHLKIQF
+438 PDNVRNLKIQF

-457 DARGIYQLRDGY
+457 DARGIYQLKDGY
-469 KYYDFVDSIGLH
+469 KYYSFVDSIGLH

-509 KNNGNFGA
+509 KNNGNSGA
-517 SFNTDDFVYKIQ
+517 SLDTDEFVYKIQ

-542 KDFPSGNSGVD
+542 KDFPSNNSGVD
-553 INDMNVTYDAANRII
+553 VNDMNVTYDAANRVI
-568 TIKSTGGGTG
+568 TIKSTGGGTT

-617 YSQDFINSPAESHTV
+617 YTQDFINSAAESHTV

-672 KRRAQ
+672 KKRAQ
-677 TILDENRNNVPLNK
+677 TILAENRNNVPLNK
-691 RVSQADIDSLAN
+691 RVSQADIDTLTN

-716 NAVNRKVDDMEDLV
+716 NAVNQKADQMEDLV

-752 NEIIGNIGD
+752 GNIIGDIGD

-788 KPNAKQAIR
+788 KPNAKKAIR
-797 DKAAKQ
+797 DKATKQ

-808 HTPDATQDEI
+808 ATPDATEDEI
-818 QDALNQLTTD
+818 QDAINQLATD

-845 ETAKNNGINTIGAV
+845 ETAKNNGINTIGSV
-859 APQVTHKQAARDAIN
+859 VPQVTHKQAARDAIN

-909 LEQINQATTNDD
+909 LEQINQATTNAD
-921 VDTAKGDGLNA
+921 VDNAKGDGLNA

-973 AAIEKV
+973 AAIDKV
-979 NAAVAVAN
+979 NAAVTAAN
-987 TNILNANTNADVEQ
+987 TNILNANTNAEVEQ

-1011 AIEPATKVKTDAK
+1011 AITPATKVKTDAK
-1024 NAIDQSA
+1024 NAIDKSA
-1031 ETQHNAIF
+1031 ETQHNTIF

-1101 NAVNE
+1101 NVVND

-1133 NTLKNRALNDIGVTS
+1133 NTLKNRALTDIGVTS

-1177 TGVLTDLATA
+1177 TGVLNDLATA

-1210 DQDLATAINNIN
+1210 DQELATAINNIN

-1257 TNQHYSAK
+1257 INQHYNAK
-1265 LVEINATPDA
+1265 LAEINATPDA
-1275 TDDEKNAAINTLN
+1275 TNDEKNAAINTLN

-1374 INQNQTNDQVDAT
+1374 INQNQTNDQVDTT
-1387 TNQAINAIDN
+1387 TNQALNAIDN

-1428 STDNEKEVAL
+1428 STDNEKEVAS

-1473 IIQPETKIK
+1473 IIQPETKVK

-1495 LRAQINQDKEAT
+1495 LRAKINQDKEAT
-1507 AEERQAAL
+1507 AEERQVAL
-1515 DKINDLVAKAM
+1515 DKINEFVNQAM
-1526 TNITNDRTNQQV
+1526 TDITNNRTNQQV
-1538 NDSTNQAL
+1538 DDTTSQAL
-1546 DDIALVT
+1546 DSIALVA
-1553 PDHIVRAA
+1553 PEHIVRAA

-1574 HEIEQAEHATD
+1574 QEIEQAEHATD

-1598 EKRALQNIN
+1598 KKLALQNIN
-1607 QAIANN
+1607 QAVTNN
-1613 DVKRVESNGIATL
+1613 DVKRVETNGIATL
-1626 KGVEPHIV
+1626 KGVQPHIV
-1634 VKPEAQEA
+1634 IKPEAQQA
-1642 IKASAD
+1642 IKASAE

-1656 TPHATTDELD
+1656 TPHATVDELD
-1666 EANQQINDTL
+1666 EANQLISDTL
-1676 KQGQQDIDNTTQ
+1676 KQAQQEIENTNQ
-1688 DAAVNDVRNQTIKAI
+1688 DAAVTDVRNQTIKAI

-1713 RAALDN
+1713 RAALDS
-1719 IDESNN
+1719 IEENN
-1725 NQLDAIR
+1725 KNQLDAIR
-1732 NTLDTTQDERNVAI
+1732 NTLDTTQDERDVAI
-1746 AALNKIVNAIKNDIA
+1746 DTLNKIVNTIKNDIA

-1766 AEVDQT
+1766 AEVDRT
-1772 EADGNNNIKV
+1772 ETDGNDNIKV

-1797 SAKAEA
+1797 GVKAEA

-1848 NSIDAQNI
+1848 DSIDAQNI

-1886 ANNEATDEEQNAAI
+1886 ANNEATDEEQNIAI
-1900 VQVEKE
+1900 AQVEKE
-1906 LIKAKQQIAGAV
+1906 LIKAKQQIASAV

-1924 YLLHDGKNEI
+1924 YLLHDEKNEI
-1934 REIEPVINKKATAR
+1934 REIEPVISRKASAR

-1964 NVQATVEERNSI
+1964 NIQATVEERNSI

-1997 AQVDKTATLNLQTIH
+1997 AQVDKTASLNLQTIH

-2036 HLVQNY
+2036 ALVQNY

-2072 TNADVDAVLKRF
+2072 TNADVDGVLKRF
-2084 NVALGDIEAVIT
+2084 NVALSDIEAVIT

-2127 VKALIDQYV
+2127 VKVLIDQYV
-2136 ADGNRMV
+2136 ADGNRMI
-2143 DEDATLNDIKK
+2143 DEDATLNDIKQH
-2154 DTQLIIDEILAIKL
+2154 TQFIVDEILAIKL
-2168 PAEVIKAS
+2168 PAEAMKVS
-2176 PKVGQPA
+2176 PKVIQPA

-2193 DKQEVRK
+2193 ETHESRK
-2200 VVKELPNTGSEE
+2200 VEKELPNTGSEE
-2212 MDLPLKELAL
+2212 MDLPLKEFAL
-2222 ITGAALLARRRSK
+2222 ITGAALLARRRTK
-2235 KEKES
+2235 NEKES